1 MAFTVQREQRNHD
14 FAQAGRRARSML
26 EQDKKTI
33 EAEEQRAKEYAQK
46 PVTKPIS
53 EPVPQKKK
61 ENISFWEK
69 LLSAF
74 GDAGYS
80 ADTTTPLA
88 MTNQA
93 ITDDYR
99 KSNMQE
105 SKTAEAGGNIV
116 KSAAKS
122 AESAYENA
130 AGTFLN
136 KRSGT
141 QIMGVTVADNAVSQE
156 DKDKADAA
164 RKRNQE
170 SIYAK
175 ADKAAAAAAEAS
187 EKAKDNLGGSKAAG
201 AFVDIASGGLQLG
214 ADMALNALLPG
225 AGLANM
231 GLRSYGSGSREAR
244 LDGASEGEQVAY
256 GAAAAAV
263 DVLTEKI
270 FDVGKLFGGGAAD
283 DVAEKL
289 IGKLAKT
296 DAGRSV
302 LRALTNAVGEGAE
315 EAVADILNPAIRT
328 IYDKGAAVKS
338 SYTTAEGAKEMLAQ
352 SAYDAMIGAALSTF
366 GTAAGIVKGI
376 DAQKNAALRA
386 GEPAANV
393 NAEASAKPA
402 DAETIAA
409 EAQADAAPV
418 ETAQD
423 APAAQEENAAPA
435 DIRETGLETR
445 IAGIKGN
452 DTASVGNASTAM
464 ENTLWMR
471 RGTQSEPGWGETY
484 GTAQEAFNEA
494 MKRIDS
500 GLFSAMEKA
509 VNEAERGINA
519 KENLRLISTM
529 ISAAEFVRHYDVSP
543 AAAATVIINS
553 YHNDALDSIRDRR
566 GDLTDYALEQM
577 RSIDNA
583 VESYGSNPVS
593 ENDLSVAQNAEY
605 PGNAEDATGMREPAQ
620 NPTQERATE
629 AGQSTE
635 RDANRQPQEYTPE
648 DHIDNRSDEYIAKRS
663 TKSFQYNHPELHEHF
678 ERVAEDL
685 APMIYGSMRS
695 DRYKRGK
702 GTITNNSR
710 VVQDVIDKTGLS
722 RPEILRALDAIIK
735 DNGAENY
742 ADAKRVEK
750 ALDSLLVDGYTKP
763 NGEYVAPDAAYM
775 EAKSQISGGT
785 DPYSWEYYR
794 DNDLSLLLGEITEE
808 ESYNDWRAERDARE
822 AAKAAQEQSQNSDN
836 FADVQ
841 QRETE
846 TDAGQRGTLPEG
858 QGAKSAEFG
867 YDEAKTQARSLK
879 NLFEKGDREKLGL
892 TEQDLSHK
900 VEHDAEAEAKAQER
914 FESDYEGEKADLF
927 GEKRDW
933 DKTDTLLADKIMG
946 AELDKAHKSGSMDD
960 YAEVARLVKR
970 WYAQGTDVG
979 QVMQMRQVL
988 SKSPKLMEAEAIE
1001 LLMDEK
1007 RTRKMSDEQ
1016 RKKILDSVS
1025 QNAERLLSIEK
1036 GDVDGVVDL
1045 IKDMSMERRTNSLW
1059 SNKMGRTMEK
1069 ALEQAKKLPD
1079 GESFLRDIA
1088 ASQVRGIA
1096 YDYAKPSVLE
1106 QIKTY
1111 RYLSM
1116 LSKPATPARNL
1127 IGNMVYDPVEAV
1139 SNNIGVGL
1147 DMLLSK
1153 CTGTRS
1159 VAVDM
1164 SYLSKAKRKGMGEA
1178 RLKSYIEMGL
1188 DASVSNARGKYGT
1201 GGSRSY
1207 KMTGNFLERFL
1218 STWEKYSNY
1227 AMVTTDQM
1235 QKGGI
1240 QAEAQRGIDELE
1252 AKGKVAKGALDGRAE
1267 ETARERTFQNDSKLA
1282 QATGVVRRG
1291 LNVFSIKDKRGGRFG
1306 VGDLILPFT
1315 NVPGNIASAAI
1326 QYSPAGFINAG
1337 AEVVKVL
1344 HKAKAGTLTAA
1355 EQAKAV
1361 TDFGRA
1367 FNGTMGIALFAV
1379 LAGAGVMNVA
1389 GDDDK
1394 DKEAL
1399 EKSEGVS
1406 GTQLNLSALNR
1417 WIAGEST
1424 EWRDGDDLVSIG
1436 FLDPINA
1443 QMTYGAL
1450 LADCYEED
1458 GKITFGDVT
1467 RENLSSIYQS
1477 VMDLPAMS
1485 QFQEIENSLKYSK
1498 ADNDGGKLADATLRY
1513 GASQV
1518 TSFIPNVVSG
1528 VAQGI
1533 DGTVRDTYNGDT
1545 VWENSLNAMKSKIPW
1560 LRETLPAALD
1570 NWGQEKKYTGTA
1582 AENFLNATL
1591 NPGSVTKYR
1600 TSAVNQELYRLD
1612 SLNIDVKYPEKKTP
1626 SDVSRNGKKVTL
1638 NQDEKRQYQMAY
1650 GQTAYDNIQKVIQS
1664 SVYKQSSD
1672 AEKAAAIQNLLKVAT
1687 AAGKKKA
1694 KLDGSDTPSWTTKSS
1709 GSVADNAVYRAKLG
1723 TAKDTLPADARD
1735 RNGDVMQAIIKTVVG
1750 KRGGSDQLA
1759 LNVMAQEIESG
1770 TLAKVETA
1778 YNGGYE
1784 LKQIVDFY
1792 QAMYA
1797 KKPGTSQKKYKKPD
1811 LYVWAMQN
1819 GYTAK
1824 QFNQLW
1830 NLFGKTK
1837 K

>member
-1 MAFTVQREQRNHD
+1 MASGFLKQYAKSSREKIDKEFGKKAYGGSEYDMSKVWGQPT
-14 FAQAGRRARSML
+14 QATQAANTT
-26 EQDKKTI
+26 QNT
-33 EAEEQRAKEYAQK
+33 QK
-46 PVTKPIS
+46 PIT

-69 LLSAF
+69 LLNAF

-88 MTNQA
+88 LTNQA

-99 KSNMQE
+99 ESNMQE
-105 SKTAEAGGNIV
+105 SKTAEAGGNIA
-116 KSAAKS
+116 KSAVKS

-141 QIMGVTVADNAVSQE
+141 QIMGVTVADNAVPQE
-156 DKDKADAA
+156 DKGKAEAA

-170 SIYAK
+170 NIYAK
-175 ADKAAAAAAEAS
+175 ADKAAAAAVEAS
-187 EKAKDNLGGSKAAG
+187 KKAKDNLGGSKAAG

-270 FDVGKLFGGGAAD
+270 FDVGKLFGGGGAD

-302 LRALTNAVGEGAE
+302 VRALTNAVGEGAE
-315 EAVADILNPAIRT
+315 EAVADILNPAIRA
-328 IYDKGAAVKS
+328 IYDKGAAAKS

-352 SAYDAMIGAALSTF
+352 SAYGAMIGAALSTF
-366 GTAAGIVKGI
+366 GTTAGIMKGV

-386 GEPAANV
+386 GEPAASANT
-393 NAEASAKPA
+393 EASAKPA
-402 DAETIAA
+402 EAENIAA
-409 EAQADAAPV
+409 EAQAEAAPV

-423 APAAQEENAAPA
+423 APAAQEKPQENSTLRMVEEAA
-435 DIRETGLETR
+435 GL
-445 IAGIKGN
+445 
-452 DTASVGNASTAM
+452 
-464 ENTLWMR
+464 
-471 RGTQSEPGWGETY
+471 
-484 GTAQEAFNEA
+484 
-494 MKRIDS
+494 
-500 GLFSAMEKA
+500 
-509 VNEAERGINA
+509 
-519 KENLRLISTM
+519 
-529 ISAAEFVRHYDVSP
+529 
-543 AAAATVIINS
+543 
-553 YHNDALDSIRDRR
+553 
-566 GDLTDYALEQM
+566 
-577 RSIDNA
+577 
-583 VESYGSNPVS
+583 
-593 ENDLSVAQNAEY
+593 
-605 PGNAEDATGMREPAQ
+605 REPAQ
-620 NPTQERATE
+620 SPAQERATE
-629 AGQSTE
+629 AWQSAE

-685 APMIYGSMRS
+685 AHMIFGSMQS

-702 GTITNNSR
+702 GTITNNPR

-742 ADAKRVEK
+742 ASAKRVEK

-763 NGEYVAPDAAYM
+763 NGEYVAPDAVYM

-794 DNDLSLLLGEITEE
+794 DNDLSLILGEITEE
-808 ESYNDWRAERDARE
+808 EAYNDWRAQRDARE
-822 AAKAAQEQSQNSDN
+822 ATKAAQEQSQNSDN

-867 YDEAKTQARSLK
+867 YDEARTQTRSTDGVLTDGERAMEG
-879 NLFEKGDREKLGL
+879 LRPEDR
-892 TEQDLSHK
+892 THK
-900 VEHDAEAEAKAQER
+900 VNHDEEVNAKAQER

-927 GEKRDW
+927 GEKQDW
-933 DKTDTLLADKIMG
+933 DDTDTVL
-946 AELDKAHKSGSMDD
+946 AHKIIVKEVAKARESGSKDA
-960 YAEVARLVKR
+960 YAEVAKLMKE
-970 WYAQGTDVG
+970 WDAHGTEAG
-979 QVMQMRQVL
+979 QALRQRRQL
-988 SKSPKLMEAEAIE
+988 ASDPALMEADAIQ
-1001 LLMDEK
+1001 LLNDSE

-1025 QNAERLLSIEK
+1025 QNAEKLRSIEK
-1036 GDVDGVVDL
+1036 GDVDGVVNL
-1045 IKDMSMERRTNSLW
+1045 IKDMSTERRTNGLW

-1069 ALEQAKKLPD
+1069 ALEQAKKLPG
-1079 GESFLRDIA
+1079 GEAFLRDIA

-1096 YDYAKPSVLE
+1096 YDYAKPSTLE

-1116 LSKPATPARNL
+1116 LSKPATAARNL
-1127 IGNMVYDPVEAV
+1127 VGNMVYDPVEAV
-1139 SNNIGVGL
+1139 SNNIGVWL

-1153 CTGTRS
+1153 YTGTRS
-1159 VAVDM
+1159 VAADK

-1178 RLKSYIEMGL
+1178 RLKSYIETGL

-1201 GGSRSY
+1201 GGRRSF

-1227 AMVTTDQM
+1227 AMVTSDQM

-1240 QAEAQRGIDELE
+1240 QAETQRGIDALE

-1267 ETARERTFQNDSKLA
+1267 ETARERTFQNEGKLS
-1282 QATGVVRRG
+1282 GVMGGMRNA
-1291 LNVFSIKDKRGGRFG
+1291 LNKLSIKDKQGGSIG
-1306 VGDLILPFT
+1306 LGDIMLPFT
-1315 NVPGNIASAAI
+1315 HVPGNIASAAI
-1326 QYSPAGFINAG
+1326 QYFPAGFINAG

-1344 HKAKAGTLTAA
+1344 NKAKAGTLTAS

-1389 GDDDK
+1389 GDDDE

-1450 LADCYEED
+1450 LADCYKDE
-1458 GKITFGDVT
+1458 GLTFANVAGG
-1467 RENLSSIYQS
+1467 NLESAFQS

-1485 QFQEIENSLKYSK
+1485 QFQEIANGYKYSK
-1498 ADNDGGKLADATLRY
+1498 AETTGGKVAEAALRY
-1513 GASQV
+1513 GASQA
-1518 TSFIPNVVSG
+1518 TSFVPNVVSG

-1545 VWENSLNAMKSKIPW
+1545 ALENSLNAMKSKVPW

-1570 NWGQEKKYTGTA
+1570 NWGREKKYTGTA

-1600 TSAVNQELYRLD
+1600 TSAVNQELYRLGE
-1612 SLNIDVKYPEKKTP
+1612 NIDIKYPEKKAP
-1626 SDVSRNGKKVTL
+1626 NSGNRDGEKVSLDQGER
-1638 NQDEKRQYQMAY
+1638 RQYQMAY
-1650 GQTAYDNIQKVIQS
+1650 GQTAYDNIQKVIRS

-1672 AEKAAAIQNLLKVAT
+1672 AEKAAAIQNLLEVAT

-1694 KLDGSDTPSWTTKSS
+1694 KLDGGDTPAWTTKSS

-1723 TAKDTLPADARD
+1723 TAKDTLPANARD

-1759 LNVMAQEIESG
+1759 LNVMAQKLTEN
-1770 TLAKVETA
+1770 TQAKVETA
-1778 YNGGYE
+1778 YDGGYS
-1784 LKQIVDFY
+1784 LQQIADFY
-1792 QAMYA
+1792 QAKTA
-1797 KKPGTSQKKYKKPD
+1797 KTEDGKNKYKKAD
-1811 LYVWAMQN
+1811 LQVWALQN
-1819 GYTAK
+1819 GYTAA
-1824 QFNQLW
+1824 QFSQLW
-1830 NLFGKTK
+1830 KLFG
-1837 K
+1837 

>member
-1 MAFTVQREQRNHD
+1 MASEFLKQYAKSSREKIDREYGKK
-14 FAQAGRRARSML
+14 AYGGSKYKM
-26 EQDKKTI
+26 DKVWGQTATQ
-33 EAEEQRAKEYAQK
+33 ETAAKQK
-46 PVTKPIS
+46 PVTEPIS

-69 LLSAF
+69 LLNAF

-88 MTNQA
+88 LTNQA
-93 ITDDYR
+93 ISDDYR
-99 KSNMQE
+99 ESNMQE
-105 SKTAEAGGNIV
+105 SKTAETGGNIA
-116 KSAAKS
+116 KSAVKS

-141 QIMGVTVADNAVSQE
+141 QIMGVTVADNAVPQE
-156 DKDKADAA
+156 DKDKAEAA

-289 IGKLAKT
+289 VGKLAKT

-302 LRALTNAVGEGAE
+302 VRALTNAVGEGAE
-315 EAVADILNPAIRT
+315 EAVADILNPAIRA
-328 IYDKGAAVKS
+328 IYDKGAAAKS

-366 GTAAGIVKGI
+366 GTAAGIAKGI

-402 DAETIAA
+402 EAENIAA
-409 EAQADAAPV
+409 EAQAEAAPV

-423 APAAQEENAAPA
+423 APAAQEKPQENSTLRMVEEAA
-435 DIRETGLETR
+435 GL
-445 IAGIKGN
+445 
-452 DTASVGNASTAM
+452 
-464 ENTLWMR
+464 
-471 RGTQSEPGWGETY
+471 
-484 GTAQEAFNEA
+484 
-494 MKRIDS
+494 
-500 GLFSAMEKA
+500 
-509 VNEAERGINA
+509 
-519 KENLRLISTM
+519 
-529 ISAAEFVRHYDVSP
+529 
-543 AAAATVIINS
+543 
-553 YHNDALDSIRDRR
+553 
-566 GDLTDYALEQM
+566 
-577 RSIDNA
+577 
-583 VESYGSNPVS
+583 
-593 ENDLSVAQNAEY
+593 
-605 PGNAEDATGMREPAQ
+605 REPAQ
-620 NPTQERATE
+620 SPARERATE
-629 AGQSTE
+629 AGRSEE

-648 DHIDNRSDEYIAKRS
+648 DHIDNRTDEYVAKRS

-685 APMIYGSMRS
+685 TTMIYGSMQS
-695 DRYKRGK
+695 DRHKRGE

-710 VVQDVIDKTGLS
+710 VVQHVIDKTDLS

-742 ADAKRVEK
+742 ANAKRVEK

-763 NGEYVAPDAAYM
+763 NGEYAAPDAAYM

-794 DNDLSLLLGEITEE
+794 DNVLSLMLGEITEE
-808 ESYNDWRAERDARE
+808 EAYNDWRAQHDARE
-822 AAKAAQEQSQNSDN
+822 AAKAAQEQSQKTGEIVNESAENAVESQNSDN

-867 YDEAKTQARSLK
+867 YAEAQTQTRSTDGVLTDDEHAMEGLRP
-879 NLFEKGDREKLGL
+879 EDR
-892 TEQDLSHK
+892 THK
-900 VEHDAEAEAKAQER
+900 VNHDEEVNAKAQER

-927 GEKRDW
+927 GEKQDW
-933 DKTDTLLADKIMG
+933 NDTDTVL
-946 AELDKAHKSGSMDD
+946 AHKIIVKEVAKARESGSKDA
-960 YAEVARLVKR
+960 YAEVAKLMKE
-970 WYAQGTDVG
+970 WDAHGTEAG
-979 QVMQMRQVL
+979 QALRQRRQL
-988 SKSPKLMEAEAIE
+988 ASDPALMEADAIQ
-1001 LLMDEK
+1001 LLNDSE

-1025 QNAERLLSIEK
+1025 QNAEKLRSIEK

-1045 IKDMSMERRTNSLW
+1045 IKDMSTERRTNGLW

-1069 ALEQAKKLPD
+1069 ALEQAKKLPG
-1079 GESFLRDIA
+1079 GEAFLRDVA

-1096 YDYAKPSVLE
+1096 YDYAKPSTLE

-1116 LSKPATPARNL
+1116 LSKPATAARNL
-1127 IGNMVYDPVEAV
+1127 VGNMVYDPVEAV

-1153 CTGTRS
+1153 YTGTRS
-1159 VAVDM
+1159 VAADK

-1178 RLKSYIEMGL
+1178 TLKSYIETGL
-1188 DASVSNARGKYGT
+1188 DASVSNAQGKYET
-1201 GGSRSY
+1201 GGSRSF

-1227 AMVTTDQM
+1227 AMVTSDQM

-1240 QAEAQRGIDELE
+1240 QAEAQRGIDALE

-1267 ETARERTFQNDSKLA
+1267 ETARERTFQNEGKLA
-1282 QATGVVRRG
+1282 QATGVVRRA
-1291 LNVFSIKDKRGGRFG
+1291 LNVFSIKDKRGGSFG

-1344 HKAKAGTLTAA
+1344 NKAKAGTLTAS

-1367 FNGTMGIALFAV
+1367 FNGTMGIAFFAV
-1379 LAGAGVMNVA
+1379 LAGAGIMNVA

-1450 LADCYEED
+1450 LADCYKDE
-1458 GKITFGDVT
+1458 GLTFANVAGG
-1467 RENLSSIYQS
+1467 NLESAFQS

-1498 ADNDGGKLADATLRY
+1498 ADTTGGKLADATFRY
-1513 GASQV
+1513 GASQA
-1518 TSFIPNVVSG
+1518 TSFVPNVVSG
-1528 VAQGI
+1528 VAQGV

-1545 VWENSLNAMKSKIPW
+1545 VWENSLSAMKSKIPG

-1600 TSAVNQELYRLD
+1600 TSAVNQELYRLGE
-1612 SLNIDVKYPEKKTP
+1612 NIDIKYPEKKAP
-1626 SDVSRNGKKVTL
+1626 NSGNRDGEKVSL
-1638 NQDEKRQYQMAY
+1638 DQDERRQYQMAY
-1650 GQTAYDNIQKVIQS
+1650 GQTAYDNIQKVIRS

-1672 AEKAAAIQNLLKVAT
+1672 AEKAAAIQNLLEVAT
-1687 AAGKKKA
+1687 SAGKKKA
-1694 KLDGSDTPSWTTKSS
+1694 KLDGGDTPAWTTKST
-1709 GSVADNAVYRAKLG
+1709 GTIGENAVYKAMLG
-1723 TAKDTLPADARD
+1723 TAKDALPEDKRT
-1735 RNGDVMQAIIKTVVG
+1735 KTGNVLQSVLKTAG
-1750 KRGGSDQLA
+1750 NKRGGDNLM
-1759 LNVMAQEIESG
+1759 LNIMAQQLSEG
-1770 TLAKVETA
+1770 TQDKFETA

-1792 QAMYA
+1792 QAKYA
-1797 KKPGTSQKKYKKPD
+1797 TKPGTSQRKYKKAD
-1811 LYVWAMQN
+1811 LYAWAMQN

-1830 NLFGKTK
+1830 KLFS
-1837 K
+1837 

>member
-1 MAFTVQREQRNHD
+1 MASDFLKQYAKSSREKVDKEFGKKAYGGSEYDMSKVWGQPT
-14 FAQAGRRARSML
+14 QATQAANTT
-26 EQDKKTI
+26 QNT
-33 EAEEQRAKEYAQK
+33 QK
-46 PVTKPIS
+46 PIT

-69 LLSAF
+69 LLNAF

-88 MTNQA
+88 LTNQA
-93 ITDDYR
+93 ISDDYR
-99 KSNMQE
+99 ESNMQE
-105 SKTAEAGGNIV
+105 SKTAEAGGNIA
-116 KSAAKS
+116 KSAVKS

-141 QIMGVTVADNAVSQE
+141 QIMGVTVADNAVPQE
-156 DKDKADAA
+156 DKDKAEAV

-175 ADKAAAAAAEAS
+175 ADKAAEAAAEAS

-302 LRALTNAVGEGAE
+302 VRALTNAVGEGAE
-315 EAVADILNPAIRT
+315 EAVADILNPAIRA
-328 IYDKGAAVKS
+328 IYDKGAAAKS

-366 GTAAGIVKGI
+366 GTTAGIVKGI

-402 DAETIAA
+402 EAETIAA
-409 EAQADAAPV
+409 EAQAEAAPV

-423 APAAQEENAAPA
+423 APAAQEKPPENSTLRMVEEAA
-435 DIRETGLETR
+435 GL
-445 IAGIKGN
+445 
-452 DTASVGNASTAM
+452 
-464 ENTLWMR
+464 
-471 RGTQSEPGWGETY
+471 
-484 GTAQEAFNEA
+484 
-494 MKRIDS
+494 
-500 GLFSAMEKA
+500 
-509 VNEAERGINA
+509 
-519 KENLRLISTM
+519 
-529 ISAAEFVRHYDVSP
+529 
-543 AAAATVIINS
+543 
-553 YHNDALDSIRDRR
+553 
-566 GDLTDYALEQM
+566 
-577 RSIDNA
+577 
-583 VESYGSNPVS
+583 
-593 ENDLSVAQNAEY
+593 
-605 PGNAEDATGMREPAQ
+605 REPAQ
-620 NPTQERATE
+620 SPAQERATE
-629 AGQSTE
+629 AAQSAE
-635 RDANRQPQEYTPE
+635 RDANRRPQEYTPE
-648 DHIDNRSDEYIAKRS
+648 DHIDNRTDEYVAKRS

-685 APMIYGSMRS
+685 TPMIYGSMQS

-702 GTITNNSR
+702 GTITNNPR

-735 DNGAENY
+735 DNGTENY

-763 NGEYVAPDAAYM
+763 NGEYAAPDAAYM

-794 DNDLSLLLGEITEE
+794 DNDLSLMLGEITEE
-808 ESYNDWRAERDARE
+808 EAYNDWRAQRDARE
-822 AAKAAQEQSQNSDN
+822 AAKAAQERSQNSDN

-841 QRETE
+841 QREAE

-867 YDEAKTQARSLK
+867 YDEARTQTHSTDGVLTDDERAMEGLRP
-879 NLFEKGDREKLGL
+879 EDR
-892 TEQDLSHK
+892 THK
-900 VEHDAEAEAKAQER
+900 VNHDKEVNAKAQER

-927 GEKRDW
+927 GEKQDW
-933 DKTDTLLADKIMG
+933 DDADTVL
-946 AELDKAHKSGSMDD
+946 AHKIIVKEVAKARESGSKDA
-960 YAEVARLVKR
+960 YAEVAKLMKE
-970 WYAQGTDVG
+970 WDAHGTEAG
-979 QVMQMRQVL
+979 QALRQRRQL
-988 SKSPKLMEAEAIE
+988 ASDPALMEADAIQ
-1001 LLMDEK
+1001 LLNDSE

-1025 QNAERLLSIEK
+1025 QNAERLRSIEK

-1045 IKDMSMERRTNSLW
+1045 IKDMSTERRTNGLW

-1069 ALEQAKKLPD
+1069 ALEQAKKLPG
-1079 GESFLRDIA
+1079 GEAFLRDIA

-1096 YDYAKPSVLE
+1096 YDYAKPSTLE

-1116 LSKPATPARNL
+1116 LSKPATAARNL
-1127 IGNMVYDPVEAV
+1127 VGNMVYDPVEAV

-1153 CTGTRS
+1153 YTGTRS
-1159 VAVDM
+1159 VAADK
-1164 SYLSKAKRKGMGEA
+1164 SYLSKTKRKGMGEA
-1178 RLKSYIEMGL
+1178 RLKSYIETGL

-1201 GGSRSY
+1201 GGRRSF

-1227 AMVTTDQM
+1227 AMVTSDQM

-1240 QAEAQRGIDELE
+1240 QAEAQRGIDALE
-1252 AKGKVAKGALDGRAE
+1252 AKGKVAQGALDGRAE
-1267 ETARERTFQNDSKLA
+1267 ETARERTFQNEGKLS
-1282 QATGVVRRG
+1282 GVMGGMRNA
-1291 LNVFSIKDKRGGRFG
+1291 LNKLSIKDKQGGSIG
-1306 VGDLILPFT
+1306 LGDIMLPFT
-1315 NVPGNIASAAI
+1315 HVPGNIASAAI

-1344 HKAKAGTLTAA
+1344 NKAKAGTLTAS

-1389 GDDDK
+1389 GDDDE

-1424 EWRDGDDLVSIG
+1424 EWRGGDDLVSIG

-1450 LADCYEED
+1450 LADCYKDE
-1458 GKITFGDVT
+1458 GLTFANVAGG
-1467 RENLSSIYQS
+1467 NLESAFQS

-1485 QFQEIENSLKYSK
+1485 QFQEIANGYKYSK
-1498 ADNDGGKLADATLRY
+1498 AETTGGKVAEAALRY
-1513 GASQV
+1513 GASQA
-1518 TSFIPNVVSG
+1518 TSFVPNVVSG
-1528 VAQGI
+1528 VAQGV

-1545 VWENSLNAMKSKIPW
+1545 ALENSLNAMKSKVPW

-1600 TSAVNQELYRLD
+1600 TSAVNQELYRLGE
-1612 SLNIDVKYPEKKTP
+1612 NIDIKYPEKKAP
-1626 SDVSRNGKKVTL
+1626 NSGNRDGEKVSL
-1638 NQDEKRQYQMAY
+1638 DQDERRQYQMAY
-1650 GQTAYDNIQKVIQS
+1650 GQTAYDNIQKVIS
-1664 SVYKQSSD
+1664 SAVYKQSSD
-1672 AEKAAAIQNLLKVAT
+1672 AEKAAAIQNLLEVAT

-1694 KLDGSDTPSWTTKSS
+1694 KLDGSDTPSWTTKSD

-1723 TAKDTLPADARD
+1723 TAKDTLPANARG

-1759 LNVMAQEIESG
+1759 LNVMAQMLDEG
-1770 TLAKVETA
+1770 PQAKVETA

-1792 QAMYA
+1792 QAKYA
-1797 KKPGTSQKKYKKPD
+1797 KKPGTSQRKYKKED
-1811 LYVWAMQN
+1811 LYAWAMQN

-1830 NLFGKTK
+1830 KLFP
-1837 K
+1837 

>member
-1 MAFTVQREQRNHD
+1 MASDFLKQYAKSSREKIDREYGKKAYGGSKYKMDKVWGQT
-14 FAQAGRRARSML
+14 AT
-26 EQDKKTI
+26 QDT
-33 EAEEQRAKEYAQK
+33 AAKQK

-69 LLSAF
+69 LLNAF

-88 MTNQA
+88 LTNQA
-93 ITDDYR
+93 ISDDYR

-105 SKTAEAGGNIV
+105 SKTAEAGGNI
-116 KSAAKS
+116 AKS
-122 AESAYENA
+122 AYEGAKSAYENA

-141 QIMGVTVADNAVSQE
+141 QIMGVTVADNAVPQE
-156 DKDKADAA
+156 DKDKAEAA

-225 AGLANM
+225 VGLANM

-302 LRALTNAVGEGAE
+302 VRALTNAVGEGAE
-315 EAVADILNPAIRT
+315 EAVADILNPAIRA
-328 IYDKGAAVKS
+328 IYDKGAAAKS

-352 SAYDAMIGAALSTF
+352 SAYDAMIGAVLSTF
-366 GTAAGIVKGI
+366 GTAAGIAKGI

-386 GEPAANV
+386 GEPAASV

-402 DAETIAA
+402 EAENIAA
-409 EAQADAAPV
+409 EAQAEAAPV
-418 ETAQD
+418 ETAQVEDSQATVRTLLKKGIISNSEANRVLAD
-423 APAAQEENAAPA
+423 A
-435 DIRETGLETR
+435 GLRTEFERQT
-445 IAGIKGN
+445 
-452 DTASVGNASTAM
+452 
-464 ENTLWMR
+464 
-471 RGTQSEPGWGETY
+471 GETLT
-484 GTAQEAFNEA
+484 GTKADQRAQI
-494 MKRIDS
+494 KRVALTQNITGETAKS
-500 GLFSAMEKA
+500 EEQSQKTGEI
-509 VNEAERGINA
+509 VNESAE
-519 KENLRLISTM
+519 
-529 ISAAEFVRHYDVSP
+529 
-543 AAAATVIINS
+543 
-553 YHNDALDSIRDRR
+553 
-566 GDLTDYALEQM
+566 
-577 RSIDNA
+577 NA
-583 VESYGSNPVS
+583 VE
-593 ENDLSVAQNAEY
+593 A
-605 PGNAEDATGMREPAQ
+605 
-620 NPTQERATE
+620 
-629 AGQSTE
+629 
-635 RDANRQPQEYTPE
+635 
-648 DHIDNRSDEYIAKRS
+648 
-663 TKSFQYNHPELHEHF
+663 
-678 ERVAEDL
+678 
-685 APMIYGSMRS
+685 
-695 DRYKRGK
+695 
-702 GTITNNSR
+702 
-710 VVQDVIDKTGLS
+710 
-722 RPEILRALDAIIK
+722 
-735 DNGAENY
+735 
-742 ADAKRVEK
+742 
-750 ALDSLLVDGYTKP
+750 
-763 NGEYVAPDAAYM
+763 
-775 EAKSQISGGT
+775 
-785 DPYSWEYYR
+785 
-794 DNDLSLLLGEITEE
+794 
-808 ESYNDWRAERDARE
+808 
-822 AAKAAQEQSQNSDN
+822 QNSDN

-841 QRETE
+841 QREAE

-867 YDEAKTQARSLK
+867 YDEARTQTHSTDGVLTDDERAMQGLRP
-879 NLFEKGDREKLGL
+879 EDR
-892 TEQDLSHK
+892 THK
-900 VEHDAEAEAKAQER
+900 VNHDEEVNAKAQER

-927 GEKRDW
+927 GTKQDW
-933 DKTDTLLADKIMG
+933 DDTDTVL
-946 AELDKAHKSGSMDD
+946 AHKIIVKEVAKARESGSKDA
-960 YAEVARLVKR
+960 YAEVAKLMKE
-970 WYAQGTDVG
+970 WDAHGTEAG
-979 QVMQMRQVL
+979 QALRQRRQFA
-988 SKSPKLMEAEAIE
+988 SDPALMEADAIQ
-1001 LLMDEK
+1001 LLSDSE

-1025 QNAERLLSIEK
+1025 QNAEKLRSIEK

-1045 IKDMSMERRTNSLW
+1045 IKGMSTERRTNGLW

-1069 ALEQAKKLPD
+1069 ALEQAKKLPG
-1079 GESFLRDIA
+1079 GEAFLRDVA

-1096 YDYAKPSVLE
+1096 YDYAKPSTLE
-1106 QIKTY
+1106 QIKAY

-1116 LSKPATPARNL
+1116 LSKPATPGRNL
-1127 IGNMVYDPVEAV
+1127 VGNMVYDPVEAV

-1153 CTGTRS
+1153 YTGTRS
-1159 VAVDM
+1159 VAADK
-1164 SYLSKAKRKGMGEA
+1164 SYFSKTKRKGMGEA
-1178 RLKSYIEMGL
+1178 TLKSYIETGL
-1188 DASVSNARGKYGT
+1188 DASVSNAQGKYET
-1201 GGSRSY
+1201 GGSRSF

-1240 QAEAQRGIDELE
+1240 QAEAQRGIDALE

-1267 ETARERTFQNDSKLA
+1267 EIARERTFQNEGKLA
-1282 QATGVVRRG
+1282 QATGVVRRA
-1291 LNVFSIKDKRGGRFG
+1291 LNVFSIKDKCGGSFG

-1344 HKAKAGTLTAA
+1344 NKAKAGTLTAS

-1367 FNGTMGIALFAV
+1367 FNGTMGIAFFAV
-1379 LAGAGVMNVA
+1379 LAGAGIMNVA

-1450 LADCYEED
+1450 LADCYKDE
-1458 GKITFGDVT
+1458 GLTFANVAGG
-1467 RENLSSIYQS
+1467 NLESAFQS

-1498 ADNDGGKLADATLRY
+1498 ADTTGGKLADATFRY
-1513 GASQV
+1513 GASQA
-1518 TSFIPNVVSG
+1518 TSFVPNVVSG
-1528 VAQGI
+1528 VAQGV

-1545 VWENSLNAMKSKIPW
+1545 VWENSLSAMKSKIPG

-1600 TSAVNQELYRLD
+1600 TSAVNQELYRLGE
-1612 SLNIDVKYPEKKTP
+1612 NIDIKYPEKKAP
-1626 SDVSRNGKKVTL
+1626 NSGNRDGEKVSL
-1638 NQDEKRQYQMAY
+1638 DQDERRQYQMAY
-1650 GQTAYDNIQKVIQS
+1650 GQTAYDNIQKVIRS

-1672 AEKAAAIQNLLKVAT
+1672 AEKAAAIQNLLEVAT
-1687 AAGKKKA
+1687 SAGKKKA
-1694 KLDGSDTPSWTTKSS
+1694 KLDGGDTPAWTTKST
-1709 GSVADNAVYRAKLG
+1709 GTIGENAVYKAMLG
-1723 TAKDTLPADARD
+1723 TAKDALPEDKRT
-1735 RNGDVMQAIIKTVVG
+1735 KTGNVLQSVLKTAG
-1750 KRGGSDQLA
+1750 NKRGGDNLM
-1759 LNVMAQEIESG
+1759 LNIMAQQLSEG
-1770 TLAKVETA
+1770 TQDKFETA

-1792 QAMYA
+1792 QAKYA
-1797 KKPGTSQKKYKKPD
+1797 TKPGTSQRKYKKAD
-1811 LYVWAMQN
+1811 LYAWAMQN

-1830 NLFGKTK
+1830 KLFS
-1837 K
+1837 

>member
-1 MAFTVQREQRNHD
+1 MAFKKATVSIDDWLKSTGATERPR
-14 FAQAGRRARSML
+14 AQ
-26 EQDKKTI
+26 QD
-33 EAEEQRAKEYAQK
+33 AADAQK
-46 PVTKPIS
+46 SATKPIS

-69 LLSAF
+69 LLNAF

-88 MTNQA
+88 LTNQA
-93 ITDDYR
+93 ISDDYR

-105 SKTAEAGGNIV
+105 SKTAEAGGNI
-116 KSAAKS
+116 AKS
-122 AESAYENA
+122 AYEGAKSAYENA

-156 DKDKADAA
+156 DKDKAEAA

-302 LRALTNAVGEGAE
+302 VRALTNAVGEGAE
-315 EAVADILNPAIRT
+315 EAVADILNPAIRA
-328 IYDKGAAVKS
+328 IYDKGAAAKS

-366 GTAAGIVKGI
+366 GTAAGIAKGV

-386 GEPAANV
+386 GEPATSV
-393 NAEASAKPA
+393 NPEASAKPA
-402 DAETIAA
+402 EAENIAA
-409 EAQADAAPV
+409 EAQAEAAPV
-418 ETAQD
+418 ETAQAED
-423 APAAQEENAAPA
+423 SQTTVRA
-435 DIRETGLETR
+435 LLKK
-445 IAGIKGN
+445 GIISN
-452 DTASVGNASTAM
+452 S
-464 ENTLWMR
+464 
-471 RGTQSEPGWGETY
+471 
-484 GTAQEAFNEA
+484 
-494 MKRIDS
+494 
-500 GLFSAMEKA
+500 
-509 VNEAERGINA
+509 EAERIIKDAGLRTEFERQTGETLTGTKADQRAQIKRVALTQNITGETA
-519 KENLRLISTM
+519 KSEEQSQKTGEIVNE
-529 ISAAEFVRHYDVSP
+529 SAE
-543 AAAATVIINS
+543 
-553 YHNDALDSIRDRR
+553 
-566 GDLTDYALEQM
+566 
-577 RSIDNA
+577 NA
-583 VESYGSNPVS
+583 VE
-593 ENDLSVAQNAEY
+593 
-605 PGNAEDATGMREPAQ
+605 
-620 NPTQERATE
+620 
-629 AGQSTE
+629 
-635 RDANRQPQEYTPE
+635 
-648 DHIDNRSDEYIAKRS
+648 
-663 TKSFQYNHPELHEHF
+663 
-678 ERVAEDL
+678 
-685 APMIYGSMRS
+685 
-695 DRYKRGK
+695 
-702 GTITNNSR
+702 
-710 VVQDVIDKTGLS
+710 
-722 RPEILRALDAIIK
+722 
-735 DNGAENY
+735 
-742 ADAKRVEK
+742 
-750 ALDSLLVDGYTKP
+750 
-763 NGEYVAPDAAYM
+763 
-775 EAKSQISGGT
+775 
-785 DPYSWEYYR
+785 
-794 DNDLSLLLGEITEE
+794 
-808 ESYNDWRAERDARE
+808 
-822 AAKAAQEQSQNSDN
+822 SQNSDN

-841 QRETE
+841 QQETE
-846 TDAGQRGTLPEG
+846 PDAGQRGTLPEG

-867 YDEAKTQARSLK
+867 YDEARTQARSLK
-879 NLFEKGDREKLGL
+879 NLFENGDREKLGL
-892 TEQDLSHK
+892 TEQDLMHK

-946 AELDKAHKSGSMDD
+946 AELDKAHKSGSVDD

-988 SKSPKLMEAEAIE
+988 SKSPKLMEASAVE

-1007 RTRKMSDEQ
+1007 RTRKMTAEK
-1016 RKKILDSVS
+1016 RKELLDAVTENANRLKDIPEGDTAEVVS
-1025 QNAERLLSIEK
+1025 
-1036 GDVDGVVDL
+1036 L
-1045 IKDMSMERRTNSLW
+1045 IKDLSSIRKTNGIWFGNVERRMSKAMNGALDYAAD
-1059 SNKMGRTMEK
+1059 MEG
-1069 ALEQAKKLPD
+1069 
-1079 GESFLRDIA
+1079 GEAFLREIA
-1088 ASQVRGIA
+1088 ATQIVNIA
-1096 YDYAKPSVLE
+1096 KDYALPSHIERV
-1106 QIKTY
+1106 KTW

-1116 LSKPATPARNL
+1116 LSKPATAARNYV
-1127 IGNMVYDPVEAV
+1127 GNNVMNVVDAT
-1139 SNNIGVGL
+1139 SQNCGVPL
-1147 DMLLSK
+1147 DMLLSRY
-1153 CTGTRS
+1153 TGVR
-1159 VAVDM
+1159 AVPLDKG
-1164 SYLSKAKRKGMGEA
+1164 LAGKDRKKGADDAGI
-1178 RLKSYIEMGL
+1178 KSFIEIGL
-1188 DASVSNARGKYGT
+1188 DADTSGNRSKMETKTGRSN
-1201 GGSRSY
+1201 
-1207 KMTGNFLERFL
+1207 KMTGNFIERL
-1218 STWEKYSNY
+1218 VSTFEKYSNY
-1227 AMVTTDQM
+1227 AMVATDQR

-1240 QAEAQRGIDELE
+1240 EAEAQRGIRELE
-1252 AKGKVAKGALDGRAE
+1252 RAGKVNKGALDSRPQELAK
-1267 ETARERTFQNDSKLA
+1267 ERTFQNDSKIA
-1282 QATGVVRRG
+1282 QATSGVRRAF
-1291 LNVFSIKDKRGGRFG
+1291 NIFSIKDKRGGSFG

-1315 NVPGNIASAAI
+1315 NVPGNIADTAI
-1326 QYSPAGFINAG
+1326 QHSPFGFIRAG
-1337 AEVVKVL
+1337 AEVAKVVGKIKGAQL
-1344 HKAKAGTLTAA
+1344 TVEEREGVQSKLERAYKRAKSGELTKEEHAALWRDVASVIQKSSGVELMPKQRDSLKKAVDQYLIHAQNGAKAQCEAAVSEMANLLAKAKAGALTAP

-1367 FNGTMGIALFAV
+1367 FNGTMGIAFFAV
-1379 LAGAGVMNVA
+1379 LAVAGIMKVA

-1406 GTQLNLSALNR
+1406 GTQLNTSALVR
-1417 WIAGEST
+1417 LVSGGSAKWQ
-1424 EWRDGDDLVSIG
+1424 DGDTLVSIG

-1485 QFQEIENSLKYSK
+1485 QIQEIENSFKYSK
-1498 ADNDGGKLADATLRY
+1498 AGATGGKLADATFRY
-1513 GASQV
+1513 GASQA
-1518 TSFIPNVVSG
+1518 TSFIPNIVSG
-1528 VAQGI
+1528 IGQGI
-1533 DGTVRDTYNGDT
+1533 DGKVRDTYNGDT
-1545 VWENSLNAMKSKIPW
+1545 TEENAWRAAKNKTIF
-1560 LRETLPAALD
+1560 LRQTNPVALDSWGNEKTYGDSAAL
-1570 NWGQEKKYTGTA
+1570 
-1582 AENFLNATL
+1582 NFLNATL

-1600 TSAVNQELYRLD
+1600 TNAVNQELYRLEGM
-1612 SLNIDVKYPEKKTP
+1612 NIDVKYPERKAP
-1626 SDVSRNGKKVTL
+1626 LDGSRNGKDVDLT
-1638 NQDEKRQYQMAY
+1638 QDERRQYQMAY
-1650 GQTAYDNIQKVIQS
+1650 GQTAYDNIQRVIQS

-1672 AEKAAAIQNLLKVAT
+1672 AEKAAAIQNLLEVAT

-1694 KLDGSDTPSWTTKSS
+1694 KLDGSDTPSWTTKSD

-1723 TAKDTLPADARD
+1723 TAKDTLPANARG

-1759 LNVMAQEIESG
+1759 LNVMAQQLKEG
-1770 TLAKVETA
+1770 TQAKVETA
-1778 YNGGYE
+1778 YEGGYS
-1784 LKQIVDFY
+1784 LQQIVDFY
-1792 QAMYA
+1792 QANN
-1797 KKPGTSQKKYKKPD
+1797 KYKKAD
-1811 LYVWAMQN
+1811 LYAWAMQN

-1830 NLFGKTK
+1830 KLFG
-1837 K
+1837 

>member
-1 MAFTVQREQRNHD
+1 MASEFLKQYAKSSQEKIDREYGKK
-14 FAQAGRRARSML
+14 AYGGSKYKM
-26 EQDKKTI
+26 DKVWGQTATQ
-33 EAEEQRAKEYAQK
+33 ETAAKQK
-46 PVTKPIS
+46 PVTEPIS

-69 LLSAF
+69 LLNAF

-88 MTNQA
+88 LTNQA
-93 ITDDYR
+93 ISDDYR
-99 KSNMQE
+99 ESNMQE
-105 SKTAEAGGNIV
+105 SKTAETGGNIA
-116 KSAAKS
+116 KSAVKS

-141 QIMGVTVADNAVSQE
+141 QIMGVTVADNAVPQE
-156 DKDKADAA
+156 DKDKAEAA

-289 IGKLAKT
+289 VGKLAKT

-302 LRALTNAVGEGAE
+302 VRALTNAVGEGAE
-315 EAVADILNPAIRT
+315 EAVADILNPAIRA
-328 IYDKGAAVKS
+328 IYDKGAAAKS

-366 GTAAGIVKGI
+366 GTAAGIAKGI

-402 DAETIAA
+402 EAENIAA
-409 EAQADAAPV
+409 EAQAEAAPV

-423 APAAQEENAAPA
+423 APAAQEKPQENSTLRMVEEAA
-435 DIRETGLETR
+435 GL
-445 IAGIKGN
+445 
-452 DTASVGNASTAM
+452 
-464 ENTLWMR
+464 
-471 RGTQSEPGWGETY
+471 
-484 GTAQEAFNEA
+484 
-494 MKRIDS
+494 
-500 GLFSAMEKA
+500 
-509 VNEAERGINA
+509 
-519 KENLRLISTM
+519 
-529 ISAAEFVRHYDVSP
+529 
-543 AAAATVIINS
+543 
-553 YHNDALDSIRDRR
+553 
-566 GDLTDYALEQM
+566 
-577 RSIDNA
+577 
-583 VESYGSNPVS
+583 
-593 ENDLSVAQNAEY
+593 
-605 PGNAEDATGMREPAQ
+605 REPAQ
-620 NPTQERATE
+620 SPARERATE
-629 AGQSTE
+629 AGRSEE

-648 DHIDNRSDEYIAKRS
+648 DHIDNRTDEYVAKRS
-663 TKSFQYNHPELHEHF
+663 TKSFQYNRPELHEHF

-685 APMIYGSMRS
+685 TTMIYGSMQS
-695 DRYKRGK
+695 DRHKRGE

-710 VVQDVIDKTGLS
+710 VVQHVIDKTDLS

-742 ADAKRVEK
+742 ANAKRVEK

-763 NGEYVAPDAAYM
+763 NGEYAAPDAAYM

-785 DPYSWEYYR
+785 DPYSREYYR
-794 DNDLSLLLGEITEE
+794 DNDLSLMLGEITEE
-808 ESYNDWRAERDARE
+808 EAYNDWRAQHDARE
-822 AAKAAQEQSQNSDN
+822 AAKAAQEQSQKTGEIVNESAENAVESQNSDN

-867 YDEAKTQARSLK
+867 YAEAQTQTRSTDGVLTDDEHAMEGLRP
-879 NLFEKGDREKLGL
+879 EDR
-892 TEQDLSHK
+892 THK
-900 VEHDAEAEAKAQER
+900 VNHDEEVNAKAQER

-927 GEKRDW
+927 GEKQDW
-933 DKTDTLLADKIMG
+933 NDTDTVL
-946 AELDKAHKSGSMDD
+946 AHKIIVKEVAKARESGSKDA
-960 YAEVARLVKR
+960 YAEVAKLMKE
-970 WYAQGTDVG
+970 WDAHGTEAG
-979 QVMQMRQVL
+979 QALRQRRQL
-988 SKSPKLMEAEAIE
+988 ASDPALMEADAIQ
-1001 LLMDEK
+1001 LLNDSE

-1025 QNAERLLSIEK
+1025 QNAEKLRSIEK

-1045 IKDMSMERRTNSLW
+1045 IKDMSTERRTNGLW

-1069 ALEQAKKLPD
+1069 ALEQAKKLPG
-1079 GESFLRDIA
+1079 GEAFLRDVA

-1096 YDYAKPSVLE
+1096 YDYAKPSTLE

-1116 LSKPATPARNL
+1116 LSKPATAARNL
-1127 IGNMVYDPVEAV
+1127 VGNMVYDPVEAV

-1153 CTGTRS
+1153 YTGTRS
-1159 VAVDM
+1159 VAADK

-1178 RLKSYIEMGL
+1178 TLKSYIETGL
-1188 DASVSNARGKYGT
+1188 DASVSNAQGKYET
-1201 GGSRSY
+1201 GGSRSF

-1227 AMVTTDQM
+1227 AMVTSDQM

-1240 QAEAQRGIDELE
+1240 QAEAQRGIDALE

-1267 ETARERTFQNDSKLA
+1267 ETARERTFQNEGKLA
-1282 QATGVVRRG
+1282 QATGVVRRA
-1291 LNVFSIKDKRGGRFG
+1291 LNVFSIKDKRGGSFG

-1344 HKAKAGTLTAA
+1344 NKAKAGTLTAS

-1367 FNGTMGIALFAV
+1367 FNGTMGIAFFAV
-1379 LAGAGVMNVA
+1379 LAGAGIMNVA

-1450 LADCYEED
+1450 LADCYKDE
-1458 GKITFGDVT
+1458 GLTFANVAGG
-1467 RENLSSIYQS
+1467 NLESAFQS

-1498 ADNDGGKLADATLRY
+1498 ADTTGGKLADATFRY
-1513 GASQV
+1513 GASQA
-1518 TSFIPNVVSG
+1518 TSFVPNVVSG
-1528 VAQGI
+1528 VAQGV

-1545 VWENSLNAMKSKIPW
+1545 VWENSLSAMKSKIPG

-1600 TSAVNQELYRLD
+1600 TSAVNQELYRLGE
-1612 SLNIDVKYPEKKTP
+1612 NIDIKYPEKKAP
-1626 SDVSRNGKKVTL
+1626 NSGNRDGEKVSL
-1638 NQDEKRQYQMAY
+1638 DQDERRQYQMAY
-1650 GQTAYDNIQKVIQS
+1650 GQTAYDNIQKVIRS

-1672 AEKAAAIQNLLKVAT
+1672 AEKAAAIQNLLEVAT
-1687 AAGKKKA
+1687 SAGKKKA
-1694 KLDGSDTPSWTTKSS
+1694 KLDGGDTPAWTTKST
-1709 GSVADNAVYRAKLG
+1709 GTIGENAVYKAMLG
-1723 TAKDTLPADARD
+1723 TAKDALPEDKRT
-1735 RNGDVMQAIIKTVVG
+1735 KTGNVLQSVLKTAG
-1750 KRGGSDQLA
+1750 NKRGGDNLM
-1759 LNVMAQEIESG
+1759 LNIMAQQLSEG
-1770 TLAKVETA
+1770 TQDKFETA

-1784 LKQIVDFY
+1784 LKQIVNFY
-1792 QAMYA
+1792 QAKYA
-1797 KKPGTSQKKYKKPD
+1797 TKPGTSQRKYKKAD
-1811 LYVWAMQN
+1811 LYAWAMQN

-1830 NLFGKTK
+1830 KLFS
-1837 K
+1837 

>member
-1 MAFTVQREQRNHD
+1 MAFKKATISIDDWLKSTGATERPR
-14 FAQAGRRARSML
+14 AQ
-26 EQDKKTI
+26 QD
-33 EAEEQRAKEYAQK
+33 AADAQK
-46 PVTKPIS
+46 PASKPIS

-69 LLSAF
+69 LLNAF

-88 MTNQA
+88 LTNQA
-93 ITDDYR
+93 ISDDYR
-99 KSNMQE
+99 ESNMQE
-105 SKTAEAGGNIV
+105 SKTAEAGGNIA
-116 KSAAKS
+116 KSAVKS

-141 QIMGVTVADNAVSQE
+141 QIMGVTVADDAVPQA
-156 DKDKADAA
+156 DKDKAEAA
-164 RKRNQE
+164 RQRNQE

-302 LRALTNAVGEGAE
+302 VRALTNAVGEGAE
-315 EAVADILNPAIRT
+315 EAVADILNPAIRA
-328 IYDKGAAVKS
+328 IYDKGAAAKS

-366 GTAAGIVKGI
+366 GTAAGIAKGI

-386 GEPAANV
+386 GEAAANV
-393 NAEASAKPA
+393 TASVNPEASAKPA
-402 DAETIAA
+402 EAENIAA
-409 EAQADAAPV
+409 EAQAEATPA
-418 ETAQD
+418 ETAQGEGSQATVRALLKKGIISNSEANRVLSD
-423 APAAQEENAAPA
+423 AGLRTEFERQTGETLAGTKADQRAQIKRVALTQNITGETAKSEEQSQKTGKIVNESAENAA
-435 DIRETGLETR
+435 
-445 IAGIKGN
+445 
-452 DTASVGNASTAM
+452 
-464 ENTLWMR
+464 
-471 RGTQSEPGWGETY
+471 
-484 GTAQEAFNEA
+484 EA
-494 MKRIDS
+494 
-500 GLFSAMEKA
+500 
-509 VNEAERGINA
+509 
-519 KENLRLISTM
+519 
-529 ISAAEFVRHYDVSP
+529 
-543 AAAATVIINS
+543 
-553 YHNDALDSIRDRR
+553 
-566 GDLTDYALEQM
+566 
-577 RSIDNA
+577 
-583 VESYGSNPVS
+583 
-593 ENDLSVAQNAEY
+593 
-605 PGNAEDATGMREPAQ
+605 
-620 NPTQERATE
+620 
-629 AGQSTE
+629 
-635 RDANRQPQEYTPE
+635 
-648 DHIDNRSDEYIAKRS
+648 
-663 TKSFQYNHPELHEHF
+663 
-678 ERVAEDL
+678 
-685 APMIYGSMRS
+685 
-695 DRYKRGK
+695 
-702 GTITNNSR
+702 
-710 VVQDVIDKTGLS
+710 
-722 RPEILRALDAIIK
+722 
-735 DNGAENY
+735 
-742 ADAKRVEK
+742 
-750 ALDSLLVDGYTKP
+750 
-763 NGEYVAPDAAYM
+763 
-775 EAKSQISGGT
+775 
-785 DPYSWEYYR
+785 
-794 DNDLSLLLGEITEE
+794 
-808 ESYNDWRAERDARE
+808 
-822 AAKAAQEQSQNSDN
+822 QNSDN

-841 QRETE
+841 QREAE
-846 TDAGQRGTLPEG
+846 MDAGQRGTLPEG

-867 YDEAKTQARSLK
+867 YDEARTQTRSTNGVLTDDERAMEG
-879 NLFEKGDREKLGL
+879 LRPEDR
-892 TEQDLSHK
+892 THK
-900 VEHDAEAEAKAQER
+900 VNHDEEVNAKAQER

-927 GEKRDW
+927 GEKQDW
-933 DKTDTLLADKIMG
+933 DDTDTVL
-946 AELDKAHKSGSMDD
+946 AHKIIVKEVAKARESGSKDA
-960 YAEVARLVKR
+960 YAEVAKLMKE
-970 WYAQGTDVG
+970 WDAHGTEAG
-979 QVMQMRQVL
+979 QALRQRRQL
-988 SKSPKLMEAEAIE
+988 ASDPALMEADAIQ
-1001 LLMDEK
+1001 LLNDSE

-1025 QNAERLLSIEK
+1025 QNAEKLHSIEK

-1045 IKDMSMERRTNSLW
+1045 IKDMSTERRTNSLW
-1059 SNKMGRTMEK
+1059 SNKMGKTMEK
-1069 ALEQAKKLPD
+1069 ALEQAKKLPG
-1079 GESFLRDIA
+1079 GEAFLRDVA

-1096 YDYAKPSVLE
+1096 YDYAKPSTLE

-1116 LSKPATPARNL
+1116 LSKPATAARNL
-1127 IGNMVYDPVEAV
+1127 VGNMVYDPVEAV

-1153 CTGTRS
+1153 YTGTRS
-1159 VAVDM
+1159 VAVDK
-1164 SYLSKAKRKGMGEA
+1164 SYFSKAKRKGMGEA
-1178 RLKSYIEMGL
+1178 TLKSYIETGL
-1188 DASVSNARGKYGT
+1188 DASVSNAQGKYET
-1201 GGSRSY
+1201 GGSRSF

-1227 AMVTTDQM
+1227 AMVTSDQM

-1240 QAEAQRGIDELE
+1240 QAEAQRGIDALE

-1267 ETARERTFQNDSKLA
+1267 ETARERTFQNEGKLS
-1282 QATGVVRRG
+1282 GVMGGMRNA
-1291 LNVFSIKDKRGGRFG
+1291 LNKLSIKDKQGGSIG
-1306 VGDLILPFT
+1306 LGDIMLPFT

-1344 HKAKAGTLTAA
+1344 NKAKAGTLTAS

-1379 LAGAGVMNVA
+1379 LAGAGIMNVA

-1399 EKSEGVS
+1399 EKSEGIT

-1450 LADCYEED
+1450 LADCYKDE
-1458 GKITFGDVT
+1458 GLTFANVAGG
-1467 RENLSSIYQS
+1467 NLESAFQS

-1485 QFQEIENSLKYSK
+1485 QFQEIANGYKYSK
-1498 ADNDGGKLADATLRY
+1498 ADTTGGKVAEAALRY
-1513 GASQV
+1513 GASQA
-1518 TSFIPNVVSG
+1518 TSFVPNAVSG
-1528 VAQGI
+1528 VAQGV

-1545 VWENSLNAMKSKIPW
+1545 AWENGLSAMKSKIPG

-1600 TSAVNQELYRLD
+1600 TSAVNQELYRLGE
-1612 SLNIDVKYPEKKTP
+1612 NIDIKYPEKKAP
-1626 SDVSRNGKKVTL
+1626 NSGNRDGEKVPL
-1638 NQDEKRQYQMAY
+1638 DQDERRQYQMAY
-1650 GQTAYDNIQKVIQS
+1650 GQTAYDNIQKVIRS

-1672 AEKAAAIQNLLKVAT
+1672 AEKAAAIQNLLEVAT

-1694 KLDGSDTPSWTTKSS
+1694 KLDGGDTPAWTTKSS

-1723 TAKDTLPADARD
+1723 TAKDTLPDNARD

-1759 LNVMAQEIESG
+1759 LNVMAQKPTEN
-1770 TLAKVETA
+1770 TQAKVETA
-1778 YNGGYE
+1778 YEGGYS
-1784 LKQIVDFY
+1784 LQQIADFY
-1792 QAMYA
+1792 QAKTA
-1797 KKPGTSQKKYKKPD
+1797 KTEDGKNKYKKAD
-1811 LYVWAMQN
+1811 LHAWALQN
-1819 GYTAK
+1819 GYTAA

-1830 NLFGKTK
+1830 KLFG
-1837 K
+1837 

>member
-1 MAFTVQREQRNHD
+1 MASEFLKQYAKSSREKIDREYGKK
-14 FAQAGRRARSML
+14 AYGGSKYKM
-26 EQDKKTI
+26 DKVWGQTATQ
-33 EAEEQRAKEYAQK
+33 ETAAKQK
-46 PVTKPIS
+46 PVTEPIS

-69 LLSAF
+69 LLNAF

-88 MTNQA
+88 LTNQA
-93 ITDDYR
+93 ISDDYR
-99 KSNMQE
+99 ESNMQE
-105 SKTAEAGGNIV
+105 SKTAETGGNIA
-116 KSAAKS
+116 KSAVKS

-141 QIMGVTVADNAVSQE
+141 QIMGVTVADNAVPQE
-156 DKDKADAA
+156 DKDKAEAA

-289 IGKLAKT
+289 VGKLAKT

-302 LRALTNAVGEGAE
+302 VRALTNAVGEGAE
-315 EAVADILNPAIRT
+315 EAVADILNPAIRA
-328 IYDKGAAVKS
+328 IYDKGAAAKS

-366 GTAAGIVKGI
+366 GTAAGIAKGI

-402 DAETIAA
+402 EAENIAA
-409 EAQADAAPV
+409 EAQAEAAPV

-423 APAAQEENAAPA
+423 APAAQEKPQENSTLRMVEEAA
-435 DIRETGLETR
+435 GL
-445 IAGIKGN
+445 
-452 DTASVGNASTAM
+452 
-464 ENTLWMR
+464 
-471 RGTQSEPGWGETY
+471 
-484 GTAQEAFNEA
+484 
-494 MKRIDS
+494 
-500 GLFSAMEKA
+500 
-509 VNEAERGINA
+509 
-519 KENLRLISTM
+519 
-529 ISAAEFVRHYDVSP
+529 
-543 AAAATVIINS
+543 
-553 YHNDALDSIRDRR
+553 
-566 GDLTDYALEQM
+566 
-577 RSIDNA
+577 
-583 VESYGSNPVS
+583 
-593 ENDLSVAQNAEY
+593 
-605 PGNAEDATGMREPAQ
+605 REPAQ
-620 NPTQERATE
+620 SPARERATE
-629 AGQSTE
+629 AGRSEE

-648 DHIDNRSDEYIAKRS
+648 DHIDNRTDEYVAKRS

-685 APMIYGSMRS
+685 TTMIYGSMQS
-695 DRYKRGK
+695 DRHKRGE

-710 VVQDVIDKTGLS
+710 VVQHVIDKTDLS

-742 ADAKRVEK
+742 ANAKRVEK

-763 NGEYVAPDAAYM
+763 NGEYAAPDAAYM

-794 DNDLSLLLGEITEE
+794 DNGLSLMLGEITEE
-808 ESYNDWRAERDARE
+808 EAYNDWRAQHDARE
-822 AAKAAQEQSQNSDN
+822 AAKAAQEQSQKTGEIVNESAENAVESQNSDN

-867 YDEAKTQARSLK
+867 YAEAQTQTRSTDGVLTDDEHAMEGLRP
-879 NLFEKGDREKLGL
+879 EDR
-892 TEQDLSHK
+892 THK
-900 VEHDAEAEAKAQER
+900 VNHDEEVNAKAQER

-927 GEKRDW
+927 GEKQDW
-933 DKTDTLLADKIMG
+933 NDTDTVL
-946 AELDKAHKSGSMDD
+946 AHKIIVKEVAKARESGSKDA
-960 YAEVARLVKR
+960 YAEVAKLMKE
-970 WYAQGTDVG
+970 WDAHGTEAG
-979 QVMQMRQVL
+979 QALRQRRQL
-988 SKSPKLMEAEAIE
+988 ASDPALMEADAIQ
-1001 LLMDEK
+1001 LLNDSE

-1025 QNAERLLSIEK
+1025 QNAEKLRSIEK

-1045 IKDMSMERRTNSLW
+1045 IKDMSTERRTNGLW

-1069 ALEQAKKLPD
+1069 ALEQAKKLPG
-1079 GESFLRDIA
+1079 GEAFLRDVA

-1096 YDYAKPSVLE
+1096 YDYAKPSTLE

-1116 LSKPATPARNL
+1116 LSKPATAARNL
-1127 IGNMVYDPVEAV
+1127 VGNMVYDPVEAV
-1139 SNNIGVGL
+1139 SNNISVGL

-1153 CTGTRS
+1153 YTGTRS
-1159 VAVDM
+1159 VAADK

-1178 RLKSYIEMGL
+1178 TLKSYIETGL
-1188 DASVSNARGKYGT
+1188 DASVSNAQGKYET
-1201 GGSRSY
+1201 GGSRSF

-1227 AMVTTDQM
+1227 AMVTSDQM

-1240 QAEAQRGIDELE
+1240 QAEAQRGIDALE

-1267 ETARERTFQNDSKLA
+1267 ETARERTFQNEGKLA
-1282 QATGVVRRG
+1282 QATGVVRRA
-1291 LNVFSIKDKRGGRFG
+1291 LNVFSIKDKRGGSFG

-1344 HKAKAGTLTAA
+1344 NKAKAGTLTAS

-1367 FNGTMGIALFAV
+1367 FNGTMGIAFFAV
-1379 LAGAGVMNVA
+1379 LAGAGIMNVA

-1450 LADCYEED
+1450 LADCYKDE
-1458 GKITFGDVT
+1458 GLTFANVAGG
-1467 RENLSSIYQS
+1467 NLESAFQS

-1498 ADNDGGKLADATLRY
+1498 ADTTGGKLADATFRY
-1513 GASQV
+1513 GASQA
-1518 TSFIPNVVSG
+1518 TSFVPNVVSG
-1528 VAQGI
+1528 VAQGV

-1545 VWENSLNAMKSKIPW
+1545 VWENSLSAMKSKIPG

-1600 TSAVNQELYRLD
+1600 TSAVNQELYRLGE
-1612 SLNIDVKYPEKKTP
+1612 NIDIKYPEKKAP
-1626 SDVSRNGKKVTL
+1626 NSGNRDGEKVSL
-1638 NQDEKRQYQMAY
+1638 DQDERRQYQMAY
-1650 GQTAYDNIQKVIQS
+1650 GQTAYDNIQKVIRS

-1672 AEKAAAIQNLLKVAT
+1672 AEKAAAIQNLLEVAT
-1687 AAGKKKA
+1687 SAGKKKA
-1694 KLDGSDTPSWTTKSS
+1694 KLDGGDTPAWTTKST
-1709 GSVADNAVYRAKLG
+1709 GTIGENAVYKAMLG
-1723 TAKDTLPADARD
+1723 TAKDALPEDKRT
-1735 RNGDVMQAIIKTVVG
+1735 KTGNVLQSVLKTAG
-1750 KRGGSDQLA
+1750 NKRGGDNLM
-1759 LNVMAQEIESG
+1759 LNIMAQQLSEG
-1770 TLAKVETA
+1770 TQDKFETA

-1792 QAMYA
+1792 QAKYA
-1797 KKPGTSQKKYKKPD
+1797 TKPGTSQRKYKKAD
-1811 LYVWAMQN
+1811 LYAWAMQN

-1830 NLFGKTK
+1830 KLFS
-1837 K
+1837 

>member
-1 MAFTVQREQRNHD
+1 MASDFLKQYAKSSREKIDREYGKKAYGGSKYKMDKVWGQT
-14 FAQAGRRARSML
+14 AT
-26 EQDKKTI
+26 QDT
-33 EAEEQRAKEYAQK
+33 AAKQK

-69 LLSAF
+69 LLNAF

-88 MTNQA
+88 LTNQA
-93 ITDDYR
+93 ISDDYR

-105 SKTAEAGGNIV
+105 SKTAEAGGNI
-116 KSAAKS
+116 AKS
-122 AESAYENA
+122 AYEGAKSAYENA

-141 QIMGVTVADNAVSQE
+141 QIMGVTVADNAVPQE
-156 DKDKADAA
+156 DKDKAEAA

-225 AGLANM
+225 VGLANM

-302 LRALTNAVGEGAE
+302 VRALTNAVGEGAE
-315 EAVADILNPAIRT
+315 EAVADILNPAIRA
-328 IYDKGAAVKS
+328 IYDKGAAAKS

-352 SAYDAMIGAALSTF
+352 SAYDAMIGAVLSTF
-366 GTAAGIVKGI
+366 GTAAGIAKGI

-386 GEPAANV
+386 GEPAASV

-402 DAETIAA
+402 EAENIAA
-409 EAQADAAPV
+409 EAQAEAAPV
-418 ETAQD
+418 ETAQVEDSQATVRTLLKKGIISNSEANRVLAD
-423 APAAQEENAAPA
+423 A
-435 DIRETGLETR
+435 GLRTEFERQT
-445 IAGIKGN
+445 
-452 DTASVGNASTAM
+452 
-464 ENTLWMR
+464 
-471 RGTQSEPGWGETY
+471 GETLT
-484 GTAQEAFNEA
+484 GTKADQRAQI
-494 MKRIDS
+494 KRVALTQNITGETAKS
-500 GLFSAMEKA
+500 EEQSQKTGEI
-509 VNEAERGINA
+509 VNESAE
-519 KENLRLISTM
+519 
-529 ISAAEFVRHYDVSP
+529 
-543 AAAATVIINS
+543 
-553 YHNDALDSIRDRR
+553 
-566 GDLTDYALEQM
+566 
-577 RSIDNA
+577 NA
-583 VESYGSNPVS
+583 VE
-593 ENDLSVAQNAEY
+593 A
-605 PGNAEDATGMREPAQ
+605 
-620 NPTQERATE
+620 
-629 AGQSTE
+629 
-635 RDANRQPQEYTPE
+635 
-648 DHIDNRSDEYIAKRS
+648 
-663 TKSFQYNHPELHEHF
+663 
-678 ERVAEDL
+678 
-685 APMIYGSMRS
+685 
-695 DRYKRGK
+695 
-702 GTITNNSR
+702 
-710 VVQDVIDKTGLS
+710 
-722 RPEILRALDAIIK
+722 
-735 DNGAENY
+735 
-742 ADAKRVEK
+742 
-750 ALDSLLVDGYTKP
+750 
-763 NGEYVAPDAAYM
+763 
-775 EAKSQISGGT
+775 
-785 DPYSWEYYR
+785 
-794 DNDLSLLLGEITEE
+794 
-808 ESYNDWRAERDARE
+808 
-822 AAKAAQEQSQNSDN
+822 QNSDN

-841 QRETE
+841 QREAE

-867 YDEAKTQARSLK
+867 YDEARTQTHSTDGVLTDDERAMQGLRP
-879 NLFEKGDREKLGL
+879 EDR
-892 TEQDLSHK
+892 THK
-900 VEHDAEAEAKAQER
+900 VNHDEEVNAKAQER

-927 GEKRDW
+927 GTKQDW
-933 DKTDTLLADKIMG
+933 DDTDTVL
-946 AELDKAHKSGSMDD
+946 AHKIIVKEVAKARESGSKDA
-960 YAEVARLVKR
+960 YAEVAKLMKE
-970 WYAQGTDVG
+970 WDAHGTEAG
-979 QVMQMRQVL
+979 QALRQRRQFA
-988 SKSPKLMEAEAIE
+988 SDPALMEADAIQ
-1001 LLMDEK
+1001 LLSDSE

-1025 QNAERLLSIEK
+1025 QNAEKLRSIEK

-1045 IKDMSMERRTNSLW
+1045 IKGMSTERRTNGLW

-1069 ALEQAKKLPD
+1069 ALEQAKKLPG
-1079 GESFLRDIA
+1079 GEAFLRDVA

-1096 YDYAKPSVLE
+1096 YDYAKPSTLE
-1106 QIKTY
+1106 QIKAY

-1116 LSKPATPARNL
+1116 LSKPATPGRNL
-1127 IGNMVYDPVEAV
+1127 VGNMVYDPVEAV

-1153 CTGTRS
+1153 YTGTRS
-1159 VAVDM
+1159 VAADK
-1164 SYLSKAKRKGMGEA
+1164 SYFSKTKRKGMGEA
-1178 RLKSYIEMGL
+1178 TLKSYIETGL
-1188 DASVSNARGKYGT
+1188 DASVSNAQGKYET
-1201 GGSRSY
+1201 GGSRSF

-1240 QAEAQRGIDELE
+1240 QAEAQRGIDALE

-1267 ETARERTFQNDSKLA
+1267 EIARERTFQNEGKLA
-1282 QATGVVRRG
+1282 QATGVVRRA
-1291 LNVFSIKDKRGGRFG
+1291 LNVFSIKDKRGGSFG

-1344 HKAKAGTLTAA
+1344 NKAKAGTLTAS

-1367 FNGTMGIALFAV
+1367 FNGTMGIAFFAV
-1379 LAGAGVMNVA
+1379 LAGAGIMNVA

-1450 LADCYEED
+1450 LADCYKDE
-1458 GKITFGDVT
+1458 GLTFANVAGG
-1467 RENLSSIYQS
+1467 NLESAFQS

-1498 ADNDGGKLADATLRY
+1498 ADTTGGKLADATFRY
-1513 GASQV
+1513 GASLA
-1518 TSFIPNVVSG
+1518 TSFVPNVVSG
-1528 VAQGI
+1528 VAQGV

-1545 VWENSLNAMKSKIPW
+1545 VWENSLSAMKSKIPG

-1600 TSAVNQELYRLD
+1600 TSAVNQELYRLGE
-1612 SLNIDVKYPEKKTP
+1612 NIDIKYPEKKAP
-1626 SDVSRNGKKVTL
+1626 NSGNRDGEKVSL
-1638 NQDEKRQYQMAY
+1638 DQDERRQYQMAY
-1650 GQTAYDNIQKVIQS
+1650 GQTAYDNIQKVIRS

-1672 AEKAAAIQNLLKVAT
+1672 AEKAAAIQNLLEVAT
-1687 AAGKKKA
+1687 SAGKKKA
-1694 KLDGSDTPSWTTKSS
+1694 KLDGGDTPAWTTKST
-1709 GSVADNAVYRAKLG
+1709 GTIGENAVYKAMLG
-1723 TAKDTLPADARD
+1723 TAKDALPEDKRT
-1735 RNGDVMQAIIKTVVG
+1735 KTGNVLQSVLKTAG
-1750 KRGGSDQLA
+1750 NKRGGDNLM
-1759 LNVMAQEIESG
+1759 LNIMAQQLSEG
-1770 TLAKVETA
+1770 TQDKFETA

-1792 QAMYA
+1792 QAKYA
-1797 KKPGTSQKKYKKPD
+1797 TKPGTSQRKYKKAD
-1811 LYVWAMQN
+1811 LYAWAMQN

-1830 NLFGKTK
+1830 KLFS
-1837 K
+1837 

>member
-1 MAFTVQREQRNHD
+1 MASDFLKQYAKSSREKIDKEFGKKAYGGSEYDMSKVWGQPT
-14 FAQAGRRARSML
+14 QATQAANTT
-26 EQDKKTI
+26 QNT
-33 EAEEQRAKEYAQK
+33 QK
-46 PVTKPIS
+46 PIT

-69 LLSAF
+69 LLNAF

-88 MTNQA
+88 LTNQA
-93 ITDDYR
+93 ISDDYR
-99 KSNMQE
+99 ESNMQE
-105 SKTAEAGGNIV
+105 SKTAEAGGNIA
-116 KSAAKS
+116 KSAVKS

-156 DKDKADAA
+156 DKDKAEAA

-175 ADKAAAAAAEAS
+175 ADKAAEAAAEAS

-302 LRALTNAVGEGAE
+302 VRALTNAVGEGAE
-315 EAVADILNPAIRT
+315 EAVADILNPAIRA
-328 IYDKGAAVKS
+328 IYDKGAAAKS

-366 GTAAGIVKGI
+366 GTAAGIAKGI

-386 GEPAANV
+386 GEPAASV
-393 NAEASAKPA
+393 NAEESAKPA
-402 DAETIAA
+402 EVENIAA
-409 EAQADAAPV
+409 EAQAEASPV
-418 ETAQD
+418 ETTQD
-423 APAAQEENAAPA
+423 VPAAQEKPQENSTLRMVEEAA
-435 DIRETGLETR
+435 GL
-445 IAGIKGN
+445 
-452 DTASVGNASTAM
+452 
-464 ENTLWMR
+464 
-471 RGTQSEPGWGETY
+471 
-484 GTAQEAFNEA
+484 
-494 MKRIDS
+494 
-500 GLFSAMEKA
+500 
-509 VNEAERGINA
+509 
-519 KENLRLISTM
+519 
-529 ISAAEFVRHYDVSP
+529 
-543 AAAATVIINS
+543 
-553 YHNDALDSIRDRR
+553 
-566 GDLTDYALEQM
+566 
-577 RSIDNA
+577 
-583 VESYGSNPVS
+583 
-593 ENDLSVAQNAEY
+593 
-605 PGNAEDATGMREPAQ
+605 REPAQ
-620 NPTQERATE
+620 SPAQERATE
-629 AGQSTE
+629 AWQSAE

-648 DHIDNRSDEYIAKRS
+648 DHIDNRSDEYVAKRS

-685 APMIYGSMRS
+685 TTMIYGSMQS
-695 DRYKRGK
+695 DRHKRGK

-710 VVQDVIDKTGLS
+710 VVQHVIDKTDLS

-794 DNDLSLLLGEITEE
+794 DNDLSLMLGEITEE
-808 ESYNDWRAERDARE
+808 EAYNDWRAQRDARE
-822 AAKAAQEQSQNSDN
+822 AAKVAQEQSQNSDN

-841 QRETE
+841 KREAG
-846 TDAGQRGTLPEG
+846 TDAGQRSTLPEG
-858 QGAKSAEFG
+858 QGAKSAKFG
-867 YDEAKTQARSLK
+867 YDEARTQTHSTDGVLTDDERAMEGLRP
-879 NLFEKGDREKLGL
+879 EDR
-892 TEQDLSHK
+892 THK
-900 VEHDAEAEAKAQER
+900 VNHDEEVNAKAQER

-927 GEKRDW
+927 GEKQDW
-933 DKTDTLLADKIMG
+933 DDTDTVL
-946 AELDKAHKSGSMDD
+946 AHKIIVKEVAKARESGSKDA
-960 YAEVARLVKR
+960 YAEVAKLMKE
-970 WYAQGTDVG
+970 WDAHGTEAG
-979 QVMQMRQVL
+979 QALRQRRQL
-988 SKSPKLMEAEAIE
+988 ASDPALMEADAIQ
-1001 LLMDEK
+1001 LLNDSE

-1025 QNAERLLSIEK
+1025 QNAEKLRSIEK

-1045 IKDMSMERRTNSLW
+1045 IKDMSTERRTNGLW

-1069 ALEQAKKLPD
+1069 ALEQAKKLPG
-1079 GESFLRDIA
+1079 GEAFLRDVA

-1096 YDYAKPSVLE
+1096 YDYAKPSTLE
-1106 QIKTY
+1106 QIKAY

-1116 LSKPATPARNL
+1116 LSKPATPGRNL
-1127 IGNMVYDPVEAV
+1127 AGNMVYDPVEAV

-1153 CTGTRS
+1153 YTGTRS
-1159 VAVDM
+1159 VAADK
-1164 SYLSKAKRKGMGEA
+1164 SYFSKAKRKGMGEA
-1178 RLKSYIEMGL
+1178 ALKSYIETGL
-1188 DASVSNARGKYGT
+1188 DASVSNAQGKYET
-1201 GGSRSY
+1201 GGSRSF

-1240 QAEAQRGIDELE
+1240 QAEAQRGIDALE

-1282 QATGVVRRG
+1282 QATSVVRRA
-1291 LNVFSIKDKRGGRFG
+1291 LNVFSIKDKRGGSFG

-1344 HKAKAGTLTAA
+1344 NKAKAGTLTAS

-1367 FNGTMGIALFAV
+1367 FNGTMGIAFFAV
-1379 LAGAGVMNVA
+1379 LAGAGIMNVA

-1424 EWRDGDDLVSIG
+1424 EWRDGDDLVSVG

-1450 LADCYEED
+1450 LADCYKDE
-1458 GKITFGDVT
+1458 GLTFANVAGG
-1467 RENLSSIYQS
+1467 NLESAFQS

-1498 ADNDGGKLADATLRY
+1498 ADTAGGKLADATFRY
-1513 GASQV
+1513 GASQA
-1518 TSFIPNVVSG
+1518 TSFIPNIVSG
-1528 VAQGI
+1528 VAQGV

-1545 VWENSLNAMKSKIPW
+1545 VWENSLNAMKSKVPG

-1600 TSAVNQELYRLD
+1600 TSAVNQELYRLGE
-1612 SLNIDVKYPEKKTP
+1612 NIDIKYPKKKAPNSGNRDGEK
-1626 SDVSRNGKKVTL
+1626 VSLDQGERRK
-1638 NQDEKRQYQMAY
+1638 YQMAY
-1650 GQTAYDNIQKVIQS
+1650 GQTAYDNIQKVIRS

-1672 AEKAAAIQNLLKVAT
+1672 AEKAAAIQNILEVAM

-1694 KLDGSDTPSWTTKSS
+1694 KLDGGDTPAWTTKSS

-1723 TAKDTLPADARD
+1723 TAKDTLPDNARD

-1759 LNVMAQEIESG
+1759 LNVMAQMLEEG
-1770 TLAKVETA
+1770 TQAKVETA

-1792 QAMYA
+1792 QAKYA
-1797 KKPGTSQKKYKKPD
+1797 KKPGTSQRKYKKED
-1811 LYVWAMQN
+1811 LYAWAMQN

-1830 NLFGKTK
+1830 KLFP
-1837 K
+1837 

>member
-1 MAFTVQREQRNHD
+1 MASDFLKQYAKSSREKIDREYGKKAYGGSKYKMD
-14 FAQAGRRARSML
+14 KVWGKAAAQDTA
-26 EQDKKTI
+26 
-33 EAEEQRAKEYAQK
+33 AKQK
-46 PVTKPIS
+46 PVTEPIS
-53 EPVPQKKK
+53 EPVPPKKK

-69 LLSAF
+69 LLNAF
-74 GDAGYS
+74 GDDGYS

-88 MTNQA
+88 LTNQA

-99 KSNMQE
+99 NSNMQE

-116 KSAAKS
+116 KSAVKG

-141 QIMGVTVADNAVSQE
+141 QIMGVTVSDNAVSQE
-156 DKDKADAA
+156 DKDKAEAA

-175 ADKAAAAAAEAS
+175 ADKASAAAAEAS
-187 EKAKDNLGGSKAAG
+187 EKAKENLGGSKAAG

-296 DAGRSV
+296 DVGRSV
-302 LRALTNAVGEGAE
+302 VRALTNAIGEGAE
-315 EAVADILNPAIRT
+315 EAVADILNPAIRA
-328 IYDKGAAVKS
+328 IYDKGAAAKS
-338 SYTTAEGAKEMLAQ
+338 SYTTEEGAKEMLAQ

-366 GTAAGIVKGI
+366 GTAAGIVKGV

-386 GEPAANV
+386 GEPAASV
-393 NAEASAKPA
+393 NAEAIAKPA
-402 DAETIAA
+402 AAETIAA
-409 EAQADAAPV
+409 EAQAEAAPV
-418 ETAQD
+418 ETTQAEDSQATVRALLKKGIISNSEAERIIKDAGLRTEFERQTGETLTGTKAEQRAQIKRVALTQNITGETAKSEEQSQKTGD
-423 APAAQEENAAPA
+423 IVNEIAENAA
-435 DIRETGLETR
+435 E
-445 IAGIKGN
+445 
-452 DTASVGNASTAM
+452 
-464 ENTLWMR
+464 
-471 RGTQSEPGWGETY
+471 
-484 GTAQEAFNEA
+484 
-494 MKRIDS
+494 
-500 GLFSAMEKA
+500 
-509 VNEAERGINA
+509 
-519 KENLRLISTM
+519 
-529 ISAAEFVRHYDVSP
+529 
-543 AAAATVIINS
+543 
-553 YHNDALDSIRDRR
+553 
-566 GDLTDYALEQM
+566 
-577 RSIDNA
+577 
-583 VESYGSNPVS
+583 
-593 ENDLSVAQNAEY
+593 AQN
-605 PGNAEDATGMREPAQ
+605 
-620 NPTQERATE
+620 
-629 AGQSTE
+629 
-635 RDANRQPQEYTPE
+635 
-648 DHIDNRSDEYIAKRS
+648 
-663 TKSFQYNHPELHEHF
+663 
-678 ERVAEDL
+678 
-685 APMIYGSMRS
+685 
-695 DRYKRGK
+695 
-702 GTITNNSR
+702 
-710 VVQDVIDKTGLS
+710 
-722 RPEILRALDAIIK
+722 
-735 DNGAENY
+735 
-742 ADAKRVEK
+742 
-750 ALDSLLVDGYTKP
+750 
-763 NGEYVAPDAAYM
+763 
-775 EAKSQISGGT
+775 SG
-785 DPYSWEYYR
+785 
-794 DNDLSLLLGEITEE
+794 
-808 ESYNDWRAERDARE
+808 
-822 AAKAAQEQSQNSDN
+822 N

-841 QRETE
+841 QREAE

-988 SKSPKLMEAEAIE
+988 SKSPKFMEAAAIE

-1016 RKKILDSVS
+1016 RKKIIDSVR
-1025 QNAERLLSIEK
+1025 QNAERLRNIEK

-1045 IKDMSMERRTNSLW
+1045 IKSMSAERRTNGLL

-1079 GESFLRDIA
+1079 GEAFLRDIA

-1116 LSKPATPARNL
+1116 LSKPATPGRNL
-1127 IGNMVYDPVEAV
+1127 VGNMVYDPVEAV

-1153 CTGTRS
+1153 YTGTRS
-1159 VAVDM
+1159 VAADK
-1164 SYLSKAKRKGMGEA
+1164 SYFSKAKRKGMGEA
-1178 RLKSYIEMGL
+1178 TLKSYIETGL
-1188 DASVSNARGKYGT
+1188 DASVSNAQGKYET
-1201 GGSRSY
+1201 GGSRSF

-1240 QAEAQRGIDELE
+1240 QAEAQRGINALE

-1267 ETARERTFQNDSKLA
+1267 ETARERTFQNEGKLS
-1282 QATGVVRRG
+1282 GVMGGMRNA
-1291 LNVFSIKDKRGGRFG
+1291 LNKLSIKDKQGGSIG
-1306 VGDLILPFT
+1306 LGDIMLPFT

-1326 QYSPAGFINAG
+1326 QYSPVGFIKAG
-1337 AEVVKVL
+1337 VEIVKVL
-1344 HKAKAGTLTAA
+1344 NKAKAGTLTAS

-1389 GDDDK
+1389 GDDDE

-1399 EKSEGVS
+1399 EKSEGIT

-1450 LADCYEED
+1450 LADCYKDE
-1458 GKITFGDVT
+1458 GLTFANVAGG
-1467 RENLSSIYQS
+1467 NLESAFQS

-1485 QFQEIENSLKYSK
+1485 QFQEIANGYKYSK
-1498 ADNDGGKLADATLRY
+1498 ADTTGGKVAEAALRY
-1513 GASQV
+1513 GAYQA
-1518 TSFIPNVVSG
+1518 TSFVPNVVSG
-1528 VAQGI
+1528 VAQGV

-1545 VWENSLNAMKSKIPW
+1545 VWENSLNAMKSKIPG

-1600 TSAVNQELYRLD
+1600 TSAVNQELYRLGE
-1612 SLNIDVKYPEKKTP
+1612 NIDIKYPEKKAP
-1626 SDVSRNGKKVTL
+1626 NSGNRDGEKVPL
-1638 NQDEKRQYQMAY
+1638 NQDERRQYQMAY

-1672 AEKAAAIQNLLKVAT
+1672 AEKAAAIQNLLEVAT

-1694 KLDGSDTPSWTTKSS
+1694 KLDGGDTPSWTTKSS

-1759 LNVMAQEIESG
+1759 LNVMAQKLTEN
-1770 TLAKVETA
+1770 TQAKVETA

-1792 QAMYA
+1792 QAKYA
-1797 KKPGTSQKKYKKPD
+1797 TKPGTSQRKYKKAD
-1811 LYVWAMQN
+1811 LYAWAMQN

-1830 NLFGKTK
+1830 KLFS
-1837 K
+1837 

>member
-1 MAFTVQREQRNHD
+1 MASEFLKQYAKSSREKIDREYGKK
-14 FAQAGRRARSML
+14 AYGGSKYKM
-26 EQDKKTI
+26 DKVWGQTATQ
-33 EAEEQRAKEYAQK
+33 ETAAKQK
-46 PVTKPIS
+46 PVTEPIS

-69 LLSAF
+69 LLNAF

-88 MTNQA
+88 LTNQA
-93 ITDDYR
+93 ISDDYR
-99 KSNMQE
+99 ESNMQE
-105 SKTAEAGGNIV
+105 SKTAETGGNIA
-116 KSAAKS
+116 KSAVKS

-141 QIMGVTVADNAVSQE
+141 QIMGVTVADNAVPQE
-156 DKDKADAA
+156 DKDKAEAA

-289 IGKLAKT
+289 VGKLAKT

-302 LRALTNAVGEGAE
+302 VRALTNAVGEGAE
-315 EAVADILNPAIRT
+315 EAVADILNPAIRA
-328 IYDKGAAVKS
+328 IYDKGAAAKS

-366 GTAAGIVKGI
+366 GTAAGIAKGI

-402 DAETIAA
+402 EAENIAA
-409 EAQADAAPV
+409 EAQAEAAPV

-423 APAAQEENAAPA
+423 APAAQEKPQENSTLRMVEEAA
-435 DIRETGLETR
+435 GL
-445 IAGIKGN
+445 
-452 DTASVGNASTAM
+452 
-464 ENTLWMR
+464 
-471 RGTQSEPGWGETY
+471 
-484 GTAQEAFNEA
+484 
-494 MKRIDS
+494 
-500 GLFSAMEKA
+500 
-509 VNEAERGINA
+509 
-519 KENLRLISTM
+519 
-529 ISAAEFVRHYDVSP
+529 
-543 AAAATVIINS
+543 
-553 YHNDALDSIRDRR
+553 
-566 GDLTDYALEQM
+566 
-577 RSIDNA
+577 
-583 VESYGSNPVS
+583 
-593 ENDLSVAQNAEY
+593 
-605 PGNAEDATGMREPAQ
+605 REPAQ
-620 NPTQERATE
+620 SPARERATE
-629 AGQSTE
+629 AGRSEE

-648 DHIDNRSDEYIAKRS
+648 DHIDNRTDEYVAKRS

-685 APMIYGSMRS
+685 TTMIYGSMQS
-695 DRYKRGK
+695 DRHKRGE

-710 VVQDVIDKTGLS
+710 VVQHVIDKTDLS

-742 ADAKRVEK
+742 ANAKRVEK

-763 NGEYVAPDAAYM
+763 NGEYAAPDAAYM

-794 DNDLSLLLGEITEE
+794 DNGLSLMLGEITEE
-808 ESYNDWRAERDARE
+808 EAYNDWRAQHDARE
-822 AAKAAQEQSQNSDN
+822 AAKAAQEQSQKTGEIVNESAENAVESQNSDN

-867 YDEAKTQARSLK
+867 YAEAQTQTRSTDGVLTDDEHAMEGLRP
-879 NLFEKGDREKLGL
+879 EDR
-892 TEQDLSHK
+892 THK
-900 VEHDAEAEAKAQER
+900 VNHDEEVNAKAQER

-927 GEKRDW
+927 GEKQDW
-933 DKTDTLLADKIMG
+933 NDTDTVL
-946 AELDKAHKSGSMDD
+946 AHKIIVKEVAKARESGSKDA
-960 YAEVARLVKR
+960 YAEVAKLMKE
-970 WYAQGTDVG
+970 WDAHGTEAG
-979 QVMQMRQVL
+979 QALRQRRQL
-988 SKSPKLMEAEAIE
+988 ASDPALMEADAIQ
-1001 LLMDEK
+1001 LLNDSE

-1025 QNAERLLSIEK
+1025 QNAEKLRSIEK

-1045 IKDMSMERRTNSLW
+1045 IKDMSTERRTNGLW

-1069 ALEQAKKLPD
+1069 ALEQAKKLPG
-1079 GESFLRDIA
+1079 GEAFLRDVA

-1096 YDYAKPSVLE
+1096 YDYAKPSTLE

-1116 LSKPATPARNL
+1116 LSKPATAARNL
-1127 IGNMVYDPVEAV
+1127 VGNMVYDPVEAV

-1153 CTGTRS
+1153 YTGTRS
-1159 VAVDM
+1159 VAADK

-1178 RLKSYIEMGL
+1178 TLKSYIETGL
-1188 DASVSNARGKYGT
+1188 DASVSNAQGKYET
-1201 GGSRSY
+1201 GGSRSF

-1227 AMVTTDQM
+1227 AMVTSDQM

-1240 QAEAQRGIDELE
+1240 QAEAQRGIDALE

-1267 ETARERTFQNDSKLA
+1267 ETARERTFQNEGKLA
-1282 QATGVVRRG
+1282 QATGVVRRA
-1291 LNVFSIKDKRGGRFG
+1291 LNVFSIKDKRGGSFG

-1344 HKAKAGTLTAA
+1344 NKAKAGTLTAS

-1367 FNGTMGIALFAV
+1367 FNGTMGIAFFAV
-1379 LAGAGVMNVA
+1379 LAGAGIMNVA

-1450 LADCYEED
+1450 LADCYKDE
-1458 GKITFGDVT
+1458 GLTFANVAGG
-1467 RENLSSIYQS
+1467 NLESAFQS

-1498 ADNDGGKLADATLRY
+1498 ADTTGGKLADATFRY
-1513 GASQV
+1513 GASQA
-1518 TSFIPNVVSG
+1518 TSFVPNVVSG
-1528 VAQGI
+1528 VAQGV

-1545 VWENSLNAMKSKIPW
+1545 VWENSLSAMKSKIPG

-1600 TSAVNQELYRLD
+1600 TSAVNQELYRLGE
-1612 SLNIDVKYPEKKTP
+1612 NIDIKYPEKKAP
-1626 SDVSRNGKKVTL
+1626 NSGNRDGEKVSL
-1638 NQDEKRQYQMAY
+1638 DQDERRQQQMAY
-1650 GQTAYDNIQKVIQS
+1650 GQTAYDNIQKVIRS

-1672 AEKAAAIQNLLKVAT
+1672 AEKAAAIQNLLEVAT
-1687 AAGKKKA
+1687 SAGKKKA
-1694 KLDGSDTPSWTTKSS
+1694 KLDGGDTPAWTTKST
-1709 GSVADNAVYRAKLG
+1709 GTIGENAVYKAMLG
-1723 TAKDTLPADARD
+1723 TAKDALPEDKRT
-1735 RNGDVMQAIIKTVVG
+1735 KTGNVLQSVLKTAG
-1750 KRGGSDQLA
+1750 NKRGGDNLM
-1759 LNVMAQEIESG
+1759 LNIMAQQLSEG
-1770 TLAKVETA
+1770 TQDKFETA

-1792 QAMYA
+1792 QAKYA
-1797 KKPGTSQKKYKKPD
+1797 TKPGTSQRKYKKAD
-1811 LYVWAMQN
+1811 LYAWAMQN

-1830 NLFGKTK
+1830 KLFS
-1837 K
+1837 

>member
-1 MAFTVQREQRNHD
+1 MASDFLKQYAKSSREKIDREYGKKAYGGSKYKMDKVWGQT
-14 FAQAGRRARSML
+14 AT
-26 EQDKKTI
+26 QDT
-33 EAEEQRAKEYAQK
+33 AAKQK

-69 LLSAF
+69 LLNAF

-88 MTNQA
+88 LTNQA
-93 ITDDYR
+93 ISDDYR

-105 SKTAEAGGNIV
+105 SKTAEAGGNI
-116 KSAAKS
+116 AKS
-122 AESAYENA
+122 AYEGAKSAYENA

-141 QIMGVTVADNAVSQE
+141 QIMGVTVADNAVPQE
-156 DKDKADAA
+156 DKDKAEAA

-225 AGLANM
+225 VGLANM

-302 LRALTNAVGEGAE
+302 VRALTNAVGEGAE
-315 EAVADILNPAIRT
+315 EAVADILNPAIRA
-328 IYDKGAAVKS
+328 IYDKGAAAKS

-352 SAYDAMIGAALSTF
+352 SAYDAMIGAVLSTF
-366 GTAAGIVKGI
+366 GTAAGIAKGI

-386 GEPAANV
+386 GEPAASV

-402 DAETIAA
+402 EAENIAA
-409 EAQADAAPV
+409 EAQAEAAPV
-418 ETAQD
+418 ETAQVEDSQATVRTLLKKGIISNSEANRVLAD
-423 APAAQEENAAPA
+423 A
-435 DIRETGLETR
+435 GLRTEFERQT
-445 IAGIKGN
+445 
-452 DTASVGNASTAM
+452 
-464 ENTLWMR
+464 
-471 RGTQSEPGWGETY
+471 GETLT
-484 GTAQEAFNEA
+484 GTKADQRAQI
-494 MKRIDS
+494 KRVALTQNITGETAKS
-500 GLFSAMEKA
+500 EEQSQKTGEI
-509 VNEAERGINA
+509 VNESAE
-519 KENLRLISTM
+519 
-529 ISAAEFVRHYDVSP
+529 
-543 AAAATVIINS
+543 
-553 YHNDALDSIRDRR
+553 
-566 GDLTDYALEQM
+566 
-577 RSIDNA
+577 NA
-583 VESYGSNPVS
+583 VE
-593 ENDLSVAQNAEY
+593 A
-605 PGNAEDATGMREPAQ
+605 
-620 NPTQERATE
+620 
-629 AGQSTE
+629 
-635 RDANRQPQEYTPE
+635 
-648 DHIDNRSDEYIAKRS
+648 
-663 TKSFQYNHPELHEHF
+663 
-678 ERVAEDL
+678 
-685 APMIYGSMRS
+685 
-695 DRYKRGK
+695 
-702 GTITNNSR
+702 
-710 VVQDVIDKTGLS
+710 
-722 RPEILRALDAIIK
+722 
-735 DNGAENY
+735 
-742 ADAKRVEK
+742 
-750 ALDSLLVDGYTKP
+750 
-763 NGEYVAPDAAYM
+763 
-775 EAKSQISGGT
+775 
-785 DPYSWEYYR
+785 
-794 DNDLSLLLGEITEE
+794 
-808 ESYNDWRAERDARE
+808 
-822 AAKAAQEQSQNSDN
+822 QNSDN

-841 QRETE
+841 QREAE

-867 YDEAKTQARSLK
+867 YDEARTQTHSTDGVLTDDERAMQGLRP
-879 NLFEKGDREKLGL
+879 EDR
-892 TEQDLSHK
+892 THK
-900 VEHDAEAEAKAQER
+900 VNHDEEVNAKAQER

-927 GEKRDW
+927 GTKQDW
-933 DKTDTLLADKIMG
+933 DDTDTVL
-946 AELDKAHKSGSMDD
+946 AHKIIVKEVAKARESGSKDA
-960 YAEVARLVKR
+960 YAEVAKLMKE
-970 WYAQGTDVG
+970 WDAHGTEAG
-979 QVMQMRQVL
+979 QALRQRRQFA
-988 SKSPKLMEAEAIE
+988 SDPALMEADAIQ
-1001 LLMDEK
+1001 LLSDSE

-1025 QNAERLLSIEK
+1025 QNAEKLRSIEK

-1045 IKDMSMERRTNSLW
+1045 IKGMSTERRTNGLW

-1069 ALEQAKKLPD
+1069 ALEQAKKLPG
-1079 GESFLRDIA
+1079 GEAFLRDVA

-1096 YDYAKPSVLE
+1096 YDYAKPSTLE
-1106 QIKTY
+1106 QIKAY

-1116 LSKPATPARNL
+1116 LSKPATPGRNL
-1127 IGNMVYDPVEAV
+1127 VGNMVYDPVEAV

-1153 CTGTRS
+1153 YTGTRS
-1159 VAVDM
+1159 VAADK
-1164 SYLSKAKRKGMGEA
+1164 SYFSKTKRKGMGEA
-1178 RLKSYIEMGL
+1178 TLKSYIETGL
-1188 DASVSNARGKYGT
+1188 DASVSNAQGKYET
-1201 GGSRSY
+1201 GGSRSF

-1240 QAEAQRGIDELE
+1240 QAEAQRGIDALE

-1267 ETARERTFQNDSKLA
+1267 EIARERTFQNEGKLA
-1282 QATGVVRRG
+1282 QATGVVRRA
-1291 LNVFSIKDKRGGRFG
+1291 LNVFSIKDKRGGSFG

-1344 HKAKAGTLTAA
+1344 NKAKAGTLTAS

-1367 FNGTMGIALFAV
+1367 FNGTMGIAFFAV
-1379 LAGAGVMNVA
+1379 LAGAGIMNVA

-1450 LADCYEED
+1450 LADCYKDE
-1458 GKITFGDVT
+1458 GLTFANVAGG
-1467 RENLSSIYQS
+1467 NLESAFQS

-1498 ADNDGGKLADATLRY
+1498 ADTTGGKLADATFRY
-1513 GASQV
+1513 GASQA
-1518 TSFIPNVVSG
+1518 TSFVPNVVSG
-1528 VAQGI
+1528 VAQGV

-1545 VWENSLNAMKSKIPW
+1545 VWENSLSAMKSKIPG

-1600 TSAVNQELYRLD
+1600 TSAVNQELYRLGE
-1612 SLNIDVKYPEKKTP
+1612 NIDIKYPEKKAP
-1626 SDVSRNGKKVTL
+1626 NSGNRDGEKVSL
-1638 NQDEKRQYQMAY
+1638 DQDERRQYQMAY
-1650 GQTAYDNIQKVIQS
+1650 GQTAYDNIQKVIRS

-1672 AEKAAAIQNLLKVAT
+1672 AEKAAAIQNLLEVAT
-1687 AAGKKKA
+1687 SAGKKKA
-1694 KLDGSDTPSWTTKSS
+1694 KLDGGDTPARTTKST
-1709 GSVADNAVYRAKLG
+1709 GTIGENAVYKAMLG
-1723 TAKDTLPADARD
+1723 TAKDALPEDKRT
-1735 RNGDVMQAIIKTVVG
+1735 KTGNVLQSVLKTAG
-1750 KRGGSDQLA
+1750 NKRGGDNLM
-1759 LNVMAQEIESG
+1759 LNIMAQQLSEG
-1770 TLAKVETA
+1770 TQDKFETA

-1792 QAMYA
+1792 QAKYA
-1797 KKPGTSQKKYKKPD
+1797 TKPGTSQRKYKKAD
-1811 LYVWAMQN
+1811 LYAWAMQN

-1830 NLFGKTK
+1830 KLFS
-1837 K
+1837 

>member
-1 MAFTVQREQRNHD
+1 MASDFLKQYAKSSREKIDREYGKKAYGGSKYKMDKVWGQT
-14 FAQAGRRARSML
+14 AT
-26 EQDKKTI
+26 QDT
-33 EAEEQRAKEYAQK
+33 AAKQK

-69 LLSAF
+69 LLNAF

-88 MTNQA
+88 LTNQA
-93 ITDDYR
+93 ISDDYR

-105 SKTAEAGGNIV
+105 SKTAEAGGNI
-116 KSAAKS
+116 AKS
-122 AESAYENA
+122 AYEGAKSAYENA
-130 AGTFLN
+130 AGAFLN

-141 QIMGVTVADNAVSQE
+141 QIMGVTVADNAVPQE
-156 DKDKADAA
+156 DKDKAEAA

-225 AGLANM
+225 VGLANM

-302 LRALTNAVGEGAE
+302 VRALTNAVGEGAE
-315 EAVADILNPAIRT
+315 EAVADILNPAIRA
-328 IYDKGAAVKS
+328 IYDKGAAAKS

-352 SAYDAMIGAALSTF
+352 SAYDAMIGAVLSTF
-366 GTAAGIVKGI
+366 GTAAGIAKGI

-386 GEPAANV
+386 GEPAASV

-402 DAETIAA
+402 EAENIAA
-409 EAQADAAPV
+409 EAQAEAAPV
-418 ETAQD
+418 ETAQVEDSQATVRTLLKKGIISNSEANRVLAD
-423 APAAQEENAAPA
+423 A
-435 DIRETGLETR
+435 GLRTEFERQT
-445 IAGIKGN
+445 
-452 DTASVGNASTAM
+452 
-464 ENTLWMR
+464 
-471 RGTQSEPGWGETY
+471 GETLT
-484 GTAQEAFNEA
+484 GTKADQRAQI
-494 MKRIDS
+494 KRVALTQNITGETAKS
-500 GLFSAMEKA
+500 EEQSQKTGEI
-509 VNEAERGINA
+509 VNESAE
-519 KENLRLISTM
+519 
-529 ISAAEFVRHYDVSP
+529 
-543 AAAATVIINS
+543 
-553 YHNDALDSIRDRR
+553 
-566 GDLTDYALEQM
+566 
-577 RSIDNA
+577 NA
-583 VESYGSNPVS
+583 VE
-593 ENDLSVAQNAEY
+593 A
-605 PGNAEDATGMREPAQ
+605 
-620 NPTQERATE
+620 
-629 AGQSTE
+629 
-635 RDANRQPQEYTPE
+635 
-648 DHIDNRSDEYIAKRS
+648 
-663 TKSFQYNHPELHEHF
+663 
-678 ERVAEDL
+678 
-685 APMIYGSMRS
+685 
-695 DRYKRGK
+695 
-702 GTITNNSR
+702 
-710 VVQDVIDKTGLS
+710 
-722 RPEILRALDAIIK
+722 
-735 DNGAENY
+735 
-742 ADAKRVEK
+742 
-750 ALDSLLVDGYTKP
+750 
-763 NGEYVAPDAAYM
+763 
-775 EAKSQISGGT
+775 
-785 DPYSWEYYR
+785 
-794 DNDLSLLLGEITEE
+794 
-808 ESYNDWRAERDARE
+808 
-822 AAKAAQEQSQNSDN
+822 QNSDN

-841 QRETE
+841 QREAE

-867 YDEAKTQARSLK
+867 YDEARTQTHSTDGVLTDDERAMQGLRP
-879 NLFEKGDREKLGL
+879 EDR
-892 TEQDLSHK
+892 THK
-900 VEHDAEAEAKAQER
+900 VNHDEEVNAKAQER

-927 GEKRDW
+927 GTKQDW
-933 DKTDTLLADKIMG
+933 DDTDTVL
-946 AELDKAHKSGSMDD
+946 AHKIIVKEVAKARESGSKDA
-960 YAEVARLVKR
+960 YAEVAKLMKE
-970 WYAQGTDVG
+970 WDAHGTEAG
-979 QVMQMRQVL
+979 QALRQRRQFA
-988 SKSPKLMEAEAIE
+988 SDPALMEADAIQ
-1001 LLMDEK
+1001 LLSDSE

-1025 QNAERLLSIEK
+1025 QNAEKLRSIEK

-1045 IKDMSMERRTNSLW
+1045 IKGMSTERRTNGLW

-1069 ALEQAKKLPD
+1069 ALEQAKKLPG
-1079 GESFLRDIA
+1079 GEAFLRDVA

-1096 YDYAKPSVLE
+1096 YDYAKPSTLE
-1106 QIKTY
+1106 QIKAY

-1116 LSKPATPARNL
+1116 LSKPATPGRNL
-1127 IGNMVYDPVEAV
+1127 VGNMVYDPVEAV

-1153 CTGTRS
+1153 YTGTRS
-1159 VAVDM
+1159 VAADK
-1164 SYLSKAKRKGMGEA
+1164 SYFSKTKRKGMGEA
-1178 RLKSYIEMGL
+1178 TLKSYIETGL
-1188 DASVSNARGKYGT
+1188 DASVSNAQGKYET
-1201 GGSRSY
+1201 GGSRSF

-1240 QAEAQRGIDELE
+1240 QAEAQRGIDALE

-1267 ETARERTFQNDSKLA
+1267 EIARERTFQNEGKLA
-1282 QATGVVRRG
+1282 QATGVVRRA
-1291 LNVFSIKDKRGGRFG
+1291 LNVFSIKDKRGGSFG

-1344 HKAKAGTLTAA
+1344 NKAKAGTLTAS

-1367 FNGTMGIALFAV
+1367 FNGTMGIAFFAV
-1379 LAGAGVMNVA
+1379 LAGAGIMNVA

-1450 LADCYEED
+1450 LADCYKDE
-1458 GKITFGDVT
+1458 GLTFANVAGG
-1467 RENLSSIYQS
+1467 NLESAFQS

-1498 ADNDGGKLADATLRY
+1498 ADTTGGKLADATFRY
-1513 GASQV
+1513 GASQA
-1518 TSFIPNVVSG
+1518 TSFVPNVVSG
-1528 VAQGI
+1528 VAQGV

-1545 VWENSLNAMKSKIPW
+1545 VWENSLSAMKSKIPG

-1600 TSAVNQELYRLD
+1600 TSAVNQELYRLGE
-1612 SLNIDVKYPEKKTP
+1612 NIDIKYPEKKAP
-1626 SDVSRNGKKVTL
+1626 NSGNRDGEKVSL
-1638 NQDEKRQYQMAY
+1638 DQDERRQYQMAY
-1650 GQTAYDNIQKVIQS
+1650 GQTAYDNIQKVIRS

-1672 AEKAAAIQNLLKVAT
+1672 AEKAAAIQNLLEVAT
-1687 AAGKKKA
+1687 SAGKKKA
-1694 KLDGSDTPSWTTKSS
+1694 KLDGGDTPAWTTKST
-1709 GSVADNAVYRAKLG
+1709 GTIGENAVYKAMLG
-1723 TAKDTLPADARD
+1723 TAKDALPEDKRT
-1735 RNGDVMQAIIKTVVG
+1735 KTGNVLQSVLKTAG
-1750 KRGGSDQLA
+1750 NKRGGDNLM
-1759 LNVMAQEIESG
+1759 LNIMAQQLSEG
-1770 TLAKVETA
+1770 TQDKFETA

-1792 QAMYA
+1792 QAKYA
-1797 KKPGTSQKKYKKPD
+1797 TKPGTSQRKYKKAD
-1811 LYVWAMQN
+1811 LYAWAMQN

-1830 NLFGKTK
+1830 KLFS
-1837 K
+1837 

>member
-1 MAFTVQREQRNHD
+1 MASDFLKQYAKSSREKIDREYGKKAYGGSKYKMDKVWGQT
-14 FAQAGRRARSML
+14 AT
-26 EQDKKTI
+26 QDT
-33 EAEEQRAKEYAQK
+33 AAKQK

-69 LLSAF
+69 LLNAF

-88 MTNQA
+88 LTNQA
-93 ITDDYR
+93 ISDDYR

-105 SKTAEAGGNIV
+105 SKTAEAGGNI
-116 KSAAKS
+116 AKS
-122 AESAYENA
+122 AYEGAKSAYENA

-141 QIMGVTVADNAVSQE
+141 QIMGVTVADNAVPQE
-156 DKDKADAA
+156 DKDKAEAA

-225 AGLANM
+225 VGLAYL

-302 LRALTNAVGEGAE
+302 VRALTNAVGEGAE
-315 EAVADILNPAIRT
+315 EAVADILNPAIRA
-328 IYDKGAAVKS
+328 IYDKGAAAKS

-352 SAYDAMIGAALSTF
+352 SAYDAMIGAVLSTF
-366 GTAAGIVKGI
+366 GTAAGIAKGI

-386 GEPAANV
+386 GEPAASV

-402 DAETIAA
+402 EAENIAA
-409 EAQADAAPV
+409 EAQAEAAPV
-418 ETAQD
+418 ETAQVEDSQATVRTLLKKGIISNSEANRVLAD
-423 APAAQEENAAPA
+423 A
-435 DIRETGLETR
+435 GLRTEFERQT
-445 IAGIKGN
+445 
-452 DTASVGNASTAM
+452 
-464 ENTLWMR
+464 
-471 RGTQSEPGWGETY
+471 GETLT
-484 GTAQEAFNEA
+484 GTKADQRAQI
-494 MKRIDS
+494 KRVALTQNITGETAKS
-500 GLFSAMEKA
+500 EEQSQKTGEI
-509 VNEAERGINA
+509 VNESAE
-519 KENLRLISTM
+519 
-529 ISAAEFVRHYDVSP
+529 
-543 AAAATVIINS
+543 
-553 YHNDALDSIRDRR
+553 
-566 GDLTDYALEQM
+566 
-577 RSIDNA
+577 NA
-583 VESYGSNPVS
+583 VE
-593 ENDLSVAQNAEY
+593 A
-605 PGNAEDATGMREPAQ
+605 
-620 NPTQERATE
+620 
-629 AGQSTE
+629 
-635 RDANRQPQEYTPE
+635 
-648 DHIDNRSDEYIAKRS
+648 
-663 TKSFQYNHPELHEHF
+663 
-678 ERVAEDL
+678 
-685 APMIYGSMRS
+685 
-695 DRYKRGK
+695 
-702 GTITNNSR
+702 
-710 VVQDVIDKTGLS
+710 
-722 RPEILRALDAIIK
+722 
-735 DNGAENY
+735 
-742 ADAKRVEK
+742 
-750 ALDSLLVDGYTKP
+750 
-763 NGEYVAPDAAYM
+763 
-775 EAKSQISGGT
+775 
-785 DPYSWEYYR
+785 
-794 DNDLSLLLGEITEE
+794 
-808 ESYNDWRAERDARE
+808 
-822 AAKAAQEQSQNSDN
+822 QNSDN

-841 QRETE
+841 QREAE

-867 YDEAKTQARSLK
+867 YDEARTQTHSTDGVLTDDERAMQGLRP
-879 NLFEKGDREKLGL
+879 EDR
-892 TEQDLSHK
+892 THK
-900 VEHDAEAEAKAQER
+900 VNHDEEVNAKAQER

-927 GEKRDW
+927 GTKQDW
-933 DKTDTLLADKIMG
+933 DDTDTVL
-946 AELDKAHKSGSMDD
+946 AHKIIVKEVAKARESGSKDA
-960 YAEVARLVKR
+960 YAEVAKLMKE
-970 WYAQGTDVG
+970 WDAHGTEAG
-979 QVMQMRQVL
+979 QALRQRRQFA
-988 SKSPKLMEAEAIE
+988 SDPALMEADAIQ
-1001 LLMDEK
+1001 LLSDSE

-1025 QNAERLLSIEK
+1025 QNAEKLRSIEK

-1045 IKDMSMERRTNSLW
+1045 IKGMSTERRTNGLW

-1069 ALEQAKKLPD
+1069 ALEQAKKLPG
-1079 GESFLRDIA
+1079 GEAFLRDVA

-1096 YDYAKPSVLE
+1096 YDYAKPSTLE
-1106 QIKTY
+1106 QIKAY

-1116 LSKPATPARNL
+1116 LSKPATPGRNL
-1127 IGNMVYDPVEAV
+1127 VGNMVYDPVEAV

-1153 CTGTRS
+1153 YTGTRS
-1159 VAVDM
+1159 VAADK
-1164 SYLSKAKRKGMGEA
+1164 SYFSKTKRKGMGEA
-1178 RLKSYIEMGL
+1178 TLKSYIETGL
-1188 DASVSNARGKYGT
+1188 DASVSNAQGKYET
-1201 GGSRSY
+1201 GGSRSF

-1240 QAEAQRGIDELE
+1240 QAEAQRGIDALE

-1267 ETARERTFQNDSKLA
+1267 EIARERTFQNEGKLA
-1282 QATGVVRRG
+1282 QATGVVRRA
-1291 LNVFSIKDKRGGRFG
+1291 LNVFSIKDKRGGSFG

-1344 HKAKAGTLTAA
+1344 NKAKAGTLTAS

-1367 FNGTMGIALFAV
+1367 FNGTMGIAFFAV
-1379 LAGAGVMNVA
+1379 LAGAGIMNVA

-1450 LADCYEED
+1450 LADCYKDE
-1458 GKITFGDVT
+1458 GLTFANVAGG
-1467 RENLSSIYQS
+1467 NLESAFQS

-1498 ADNDGGKLADATLRY
+1498 ADTTGGKLADATFRY
-1513 GASQV
+1513 GASQA
-1518 TSFIPNVVSG
+1518 TSFVPNVVSG
-1528 VAQGI
+1528 VAQGV

-1545 VWENSLNAMKSKIPW
+1545 VWENSLSAMKSKIPG

-1600 TSAVNQELYRLD
+1600 TSAVNQELYRLGE
-1612 SLNIDVKYPEKKTP
+1612 NIDIKYPEKKAP
-1626 SDVSRNGKKVTL
+1626 NSGNRDGEKVSL
-1638 NQDEKRQYQMAY
+1638 DQDERRQYQMAY
-1650 GQTAYDNIQKVIQS
+1650 GQTAYDNIQKVIRS

-1672 AEKAAAIQNLLKVAT
+1672 AEKAAAIQNLLEVAT
-1687 AAGKKKA
+1687 SAGKKKA
-1694 KLDGSDTPSWTTKSS
+1694 KLDGGDTPAWTTKST
-1709 GSVADNAVYRAKLG
+1709 GTIGENAVYKAMLG
-1723 TAKDTLPADARD
+1723 TAKDALPEDKRT
-1735 RNGDVMQAIIKTVVG
+1735 KTGNVLQSVLKTAG
-1750 KRGGSDQLA
+1750 NKRGGDNLM
-1759 LNVMAQEIESG
+1759 LNIMAQQLSEG
-1770 TLAKVETA
+1770 TQDKFETA

-1792 QAMYA
+1792 QAKYA
-1797 KKPGTSQKKYKKPD
+1797 TKPGTSQRKYKKAD
-1811 LYVWAMQN
+1811 LYAWAMQN

-1830 NLFGKTK
+1830 KLFS
-1837 K
+1837 

>member
-1 MAFTVQREQRNHD
+1 MASDFLKQYAKSSREKIDREYGKKAYGGSKYKMDKVWGQT
-14 FAQAGRRARSML
+14 AT
-26 EQDKKTI
+26 QDT
-33 EAEEQRAKEYAQK
+33 AAKQK

-69 LLSAF
+69 LLNAF

-93 ITDDYR
+93 ISDDYR

-105 SKTAEAGGNIV
+105 SKTAEAGGNI
-116 KSAAKS
+116 AKS
-122 AESAYENA
+122 AYEGAKSAYENA

-141 QIMGVTVADNAVSQE
+141 QIMGVTVADNAVPQE
-156 DKDKADAA
+156 DKDKAEAA

-225 AGLANM
+225 VGLANM

-302 LRALTNAVGEGAE
+302 VRALTNAVGEGAE
-315 EAVADILNPAIRT
+315 EAVADILNPAIRA
-328 IYDKGAAVKS
+328 IYDKGAAAKS

-352 SAYDAMIGAALSTF
+352 SAYDAMIGAVLSTF
-366 GTAAGIVKGI
+366 GTAAGIAKGI

-386 GEPAANV
+386 GEPAASV

-402 DAETIAA
+402 EAENIAA
-409 EAQADAAPV
+409 EAQAEAAPV
-418 ETAQD
+418 ETAQVEDSQATVRTLLKKGIISNSEANRVLAD
-423 APAAQEENAAPA
+423 A
-435 DIRETGLETR
+435 GLRTEFERQT
-445 IAGIKGN
+445 
-452 DTASVGNASTAM
+452 
-464 ENTLWMR
+464 
-471 RGTQSEPGWGETY
+471 GETLT
-484 GTAQEAFNEA
+484 GTKADQRAQI
-494 MKRIDS
+494 KRVALTQNITGETAKS
-500 GLFSAMEKA
+500 EEQSQKTGEI
-509 VNEAERGINA
+509 VNESAE
-519 KENLRLISTM
+519 
-529 ISAAEFVRHYDVSP
+529 
-543 AAAATVIINS
+543 
-553 YHNDALDSIRDRR
+553 
-566 GDLTDYALEQM
+566 
-577 RSIDNA
+577 NA
-583 VESYGSNPVS
+583 VE
-593 ENDLSVAQNAEY
+593 A
-605 PGNAEDATGMREPAQ
+605 
-620 NPTQERATE
+620 
-629 AGQSTE
+629 
-635 RDANRQPQEYTPE
+635 
-648 DHIDNRSDEYIAKRS
+648 
-663 TKSFQYNHPELHEHF
+663 
-678 ERVAEDL
+678 
-685 APMIYGSMRS
+685 
-695 DRYKRGK
+695 
-702 GTITNNSR
+702 
-710 VVQDVIDKTGLS
+710 
-722 RPEILRALDAIIK
+722 
-735 DNGAENY
+735 
-742 ADAKRVEK
+742 
-750 ALDSLLVDGYTKP
+750 
-763 NGEYVAPDAAYM
+763 
-775 EAKSQISGGT
+775 
-785 DPYSWEYYR
+785 
-794 DNDLSLLLGEITEE
+794 
-808 ESYNDWRAERDARE
+808 
-822 AAKAAQEQSQNSDN
+822 QNSDN

-841 QRETE
+841 QREAE

-867 YDEAKTQARSLK
+867 YDEARTQTHSTDGVLTDDERAMYGLRP
-879 NLFEKGDREKLGL
+879 EDR
-892 TEQDLSHK
+892 THK
-900 VEHDAEAEAKAQER
+900 VNHDEEVNAKAQER

-927 GEKRDW
+927 GTKQDW
-933 DKTDTLLADKIMG
+933 DDTDTVL
-946 AELDKAHKSGSMDD
+946 AHKIIVKEVAKARESGSKDA
-960 YAEVARLVKR
+960 YAEVAKLMKE
-970 WYAQGTDVG
+970 WDAHGTEAG
-979 QVMQMRQVL
+979 QALRQRRQFA
-988 SKSPKLMEAEAIE
+988 SDPALMEADAIQ
-1001 LLMDEK
+1001 LLSDSE

-1025 QNAERLLSIEK
+1025 QNAEKLRSIEK

-1045 IKDMSMERRTNSLW
+1045 IKGMSTERRTNGLW

-1069 ALEQAKKLPD
+1069 ALEQAKKLPG
-1079 GESFLRDIA
+1079 GEAFLRDVA

-1096 YDYAKPSVLE
+1096 YDYAKPSTLE
-1106 QIKTY
+1106 QIKAY

-1116 LSKPATPARNL
+1116 LSKPATPGRNL
-1127 IGNMVYDPVEAV
+1127 VGNMVYDPVEAV

-1153 CTGTRS
+1153 YTGTRS
-1159 VAVDM
+1159 VAADK
-1164 SYLSKAKRKGMGEA
+1164 SYFSKTKRKGMGEA
-1178 RLKSYIEMGL
+1178 TLKSYIETGL
-1188 DASVSNARGKYGT
+1188 DASVSNAQGKYET
-1201 GGSRSY
+1201 GGSRSF

-1240 QAEAQRGIDELE
+1240 QAEAQRGIDALE

-1267 ETARERTFQNDSKLA
+1267 EIARERTFQNEGKLA
-1282 QATGVVRRG
+1282 QATGVVRRA
-1291 LNVFSIKDKRGGRFG
+1291 LNVFSIKDKRGGSFG

-1344 HKAKAGTLTAA
+1344 NKAKAGTLTAS

-1367 FNGTMGIALFAV
+1367 FNGTMGIAFFAV
-1379 LAGAGVMNVA
+1379 LAGAGIMNVA

-1436 FLDPINA
+1436 FLGPINA

-1450 LADCYEED
+1450 LADCYKDE
-1458 GKITFGDVT
+1458 GLTFANVAGG
-1467 RENLSSIYQS
+1467 NLESAFQS

-1498 ADNDGGKLADATLRY
+1498 ADTTGGKLADATFRY
-1513 GASQV
+1513 GASQA
-1518 TSFIPNVVSG
+1518 TSFVPNVVSG
-1528 VAQGI
+1528 VAQGV

-1545 VWENSLNAMKSKIPW
+1545 VWENSLSAMKSKIPG

-1600 TSAVNQELYRLD
+1600 TSAVNQELYRLGE
-1612 SLNIDVKYPEKKTP
+1612 NIDIKYPEKKAP
-1626 SDVSRNGKKVTL
+1626 NSGNRDGEKVSL
-1638 NQDEKRQYQMAY
+1638 DQDERRQYQMAY
-1650 GQTAYDNIQKVIQS
+1650 GQTAYDNIQKVIRS

-1672 AEKAAAIQNLLKVAT
+1672 AEKAAAIQNLLEVAT
-1687 AAGKKKA
+1687 SAGKKKA
-1694 KLDGSDTPSWTTKSS
+1694 KLDGGDTPAWTTKST
-1709 GSVADNAVYRAKLG
+1709 GTIGENAVYKAMLG
-1723 TAKDTLPADARD
+1723 TAKDALPEDKRT
-1735 RNGDVMQAIIKTVVG
+1735 KTGNVLQSVLKTAG
-1750 KRGGSDQLA
+1750 NKRGGDNLM
-1759 LNVMAQEIESG
+1759 LNIMAQQLSEG
-1770 TLAKVETA
+1770 TQDKFETA

-1792 QAMYA
+1792 QAKYA
-1797 KKPGTSQKKYKKPD
+1797 TKPGTSQRKYKKAD
-1811 LYVWAMQN
+1811 LYAWAMQN

-1830 NLFGKTK
+1830 KLFS
-1837 K
+1837 

>member
-1 MAFTVQREQRNHD
+1 MASDFLKQYAKSSREKIDREYGKKAYGGSKYKMDKVWGQT
-14 FAQAGRRARSML
+14 AT
-26 EQDKKTI
+26 QDT
-33 EAEEQRAKEYAQK
+33 AAKQK

-69 LLSAF
+69 LLNAF

-80 ADTTTPLA
+80 SDTSAPLG
-88 MTNQA
+88 MMNQA
-93 ITDDYR
+93 ISDDYR
-99 KSNMQE
+99 SSGMQE

-116 KSAAKS
+116 KSAVKG
-122 AESAYENA
+122 AESAYESA
-130 AGTFLN
+130 AGAMMS

-141 QIMGVTVADNAVSQE
+141 QIMGVTVADDAVSE
-156 DKDKADAA
+156 ADKATAEAA
-164 RKRNQE
+164 RQRNQANM
-170 SIYAK
+170 YAK
-175 ADKAAAAAAEAS
+175 AEAADTAAWEAR
-187 EKAKDNLGGSKAAG
+187 EAAKDNLGGSAAAG
-201 AFVDIASGGLQLG
+201 ALVDIASGGLQLG
-214 ADMALNALLPG
+214 ADMAVNALIPG

-231 GLRSYGSGSREAR
+231 GVRAFGNGAREAMM
-244 LDGASEGEQVAY
+244 DGASGGEQVIY
-256 GAAAAAV
+256 GAAQAAV
-263 DVLTEKI
+263 QIATEKM

-289 IGKLAKT
+289 IQKLAKT
-296 DAGRSV
+296 DTGRSIV
-302 LRALTNAVGEGAE
+302 RALTNAVGEGAE
-315 EAVADILNPAIRT
+315 EAVSDLLTPAIRA
-328 IYDKGAAVKS
+328 IYDSGKSAAS
-338 SYTTAEGAKEMLAQ
+338 SYTTAEGRKELLAQ

-366 GTAAGIVKGI
+366 GTAAGIVKGV

-402 DAETIAA
+402 EVENIAA
-409 EAQADAAPV
+409 EAQAEAAPV

-423 APAAQEENAAPA
+423 ASAAQEKPQENSTLRMVEEAA
-435 DIRETGLETR
+435 GL
-445 IAGIKGN
+445 
-452 DTASVGNASTAM
+452 
-464 ENTLWMR
+464 
-471 RGTQSEPGWGETY
+471 
-484 GTAQEAFNEA
+484 
-494 MKRIDS
+494 
-500 GLFSAMEKA
+500 
-509 VNEAERGINA
+509 
-519 KENLRLISTM
+519 
-529 ISAAEFVRHYDVSP
+529 
-543 AAAATVIINS
+543 
-553 YHNDALDSIRDRR
+553 
-566 GDLTDYALEQM
+566 
-577 RSIDNA
+577 
-583 VESYGSNPVS
+583 
-593 ENDLSVAQNAEY
+593 
-605 PGNAEDATGMREPAQ
+605 REPAQ
-620 NPTQERATE
+620 SPAQERATE
-629 AGQSTE
+629 AAQSAE
-635 RDANRQPQEYTPE
+635 RDANSQPQEYTPE

-678 ERVAEDL
+678 ERVAADISL
-685 APMIYGSMRS
+685 MTQLSTLGDRHVRGTGTVTSIPRS
-695 DRYKRGK
+695 VQ
-702 GTITNNSR
+702 R
-710 VVQDVIDKTGLS
+710 VLDSTGLS
-722 RPEILRALDAIIK
+722 RPELIRALDAIVK
-735 DNGAENY
+735 DNGTENY

-750 ALDSLLVDGYTKP
+750 ALDMLLSEGYTKSG
-763 NGEYVAPDAAYM
+763 GEYVEPDTAYM
-775 EAKSQISGGT
+775 EAKSRISGGT

-794 DNDLSLLLGEITEE
+794 DNDLSLMLGEITEE
-808 ESYNDWRAERDARE
+808 EAYNDWRAQRDARE
-822 AAKAAQEQSQNSDN
+822 AAKAAQEQSQKTGEIVNESAENAVESQNSDN
-836 FADVQ
+836 VADVQ
-841 QRETE
+841 QREAE

-867 YDEAKTQARSLK
+867 YDEARTQTHSTDGVLTDDERAMQGLRP
-879 NLFEKGDREKLGL
+879 EDR
-892 TEQDLSHK
+892 THK
-900 VEHDAEAEAKAQER
+900 VNHDEEVNAKAQER

-927 GEKRDW
+927 GTKQDW
-933 DKTDTLLADKIMG
+933 DDTDTVL
-946 AELDKAHKSGSMDD
+946 AHKIIVKEVAKARESGSKDA
-960 YAEVARLVKR
+960 YAEVAKLMKE
-970 WYAQGTDVG
+970 WDAHGTEAG
-979 QVMQMRQVL
+979 QALRQRRQFA
-988 SKSPKLMEAEAIE
+988 SDPALMEADAIQ
-1001 LLMDEK
+1001 LLSDSE

-1025 QNAERLLSIEK
+1025 QNAEKLRSIEK

-1045 IKDMSMERRTNSLW
+1045 IKGMSTERRTNGLW

-1069 ALEQAKKLPD
+1069 ALEQAKKLPG
-1079 GESFLRDIA
+1079 GEAFLRDVA

-1096 YDYAKPSVLE
+1096 YDYAKPSTLE
-1106 QIKTY
+1106 QIKAY

-1116 LSKPATPARNL
+1116 LSKPATPGRNL
-1127 IGNMVYDPVEAV
+1127 VGNMVYDPVEAV

-1153 CTGTRS
+1153 YTGTRS
-1159 VAVDM
+1159 VAADK
-1164 SYLSKAKRKGMGEA
+1164 SYFSKTKRKGMGEA
-1178 RLKSYIEMGL
+1178 TLKSYIETGL
-1188 DASVSNARGKYGT
+1188 DASVSNAQGKYET
-1201 GGSRSY
+1201 GGSRSF

-1240 QAEAQRGIDELE
+1240 QAEAQRGIDALE

-1267 ETARERTFQNDSKLA
+1267 EIARERTFQNEGKLA
-1282 QATGVVRRG
+1282 QATGVVRRA
-1291 LNVFSIKDKRGGRFG
+1291 LNVFSIKDKRGGSFG

-1344 HKAKAGTLTAA
+1344 NKAKAGTLTAS

-1367 FNGTMGIALFAV
+1367 FNGTMGIAFFAV
-1379 LAGAGVMNVA
+1379 LAGAGIMNVA

-1450 LADCYEED
+1450 LADCYKDE
-1458 GKITFGDVT
+1458 GLTFANVAGG
-1467 RENLSSIYQS
+1467 NLESAFQS

-1498 ADNDGGKLADATLRY
+1498 ADTTGGKLADATFRY
-1513 GASQV
+1513 GASQA
-1518 TSFIPNVVSG
+1518 TSFVPNVVSG
-1528 VAQGI
+1528 VAQGV

-1545 VWENSLNAMKSKIPW
+1545 VWENSLSAMKSKIPG

-1600 TSAVNQELYRLD
+1600 TSAVNQELYRLE
-1612 SLNIDVKYPEKKTP
+1612 SMNIDVKYPERKAP
-1626 SDVSRNGKKVTL
+1626 LDGSRNGKDVDLT
-1638 NQDEKRQYQMAY
+1638 QDERRQYQMAY
-1650 GQTAYDNIQKVIQS
+1650 GQTAYDNIQKVIRS

-1672 AEKAAAIQNLLKVAT
+1672 AEKAAAIQNLLEVAM

-1694 KLDGSDTPSWTTKSS
+1694 KLDGGDAPSWTTKSN
-1709 GSVADNAVYRAKLG
+1709 GSVADNAVYRAKLD
-1723 TAKDTLPADARD
+1723 TAKGTLPANARG

-1759 LNVMAQEIESG
+1759 LNVMAQMLDEG
-1770 TLAKVETA
+1770 PQAKVETA

-1797 KKPGTSQKKYKKPD
+1797 KKPGASQKKYKKPD
-1811 LYVWAMQN
+1811 LYAWAMQN

-1830 NLFGKTK
+1830 KLFS
-1837 K
+1837 

>member
-1 MAFTVQREQRNHD
+1 MAFKKATISIDDWLKSTGATEQPR
-14 FAQAGRRARSML
+14 AQ
-26 EQDKKTI
+26 QD
-33 EAEEQRAKEYAQK
+33 AADAQK

-69 LLSAF
+69 LLNAF

-88 MTNQA
+88 LTNQA
-93 ITDDYR
+93 ISDDYR
-99 KSNMQE
+99 ESNMQE
-105 SKTAEAGGNIV
+105 SKTAEAGGNI
-116 KSAAKS
+116 AKS
-122 AESAYENA
+122 AYEGAKSAYENA

-141 QIMGVTVADNAVSQE
+141 QIMGVTVADNAVPQE
-156 DKDKADAA
+156 DKDKAETA
-164 RKRNQE
+164 RQRNQKN
-170 SIYAK
+170 IYAK

-302 LRALTNAVGEGAE
+302 VRALTNAVGEGAE
-315 EAVADILNPAIRT
+315 EAVADILNPAIRA
-328 IYDKGAAVKS
+328 IYDKGAAAKS

-366 GTAAGIVKGI
+366 GTTVGIMKGV

-402 DAETIAA
+402 EAETIAA
-409 EAQADAAPV
+409 EAQVEAAPV

-423 APAAQEENAAPA
+423 APAAQEKPQENSTLRMVEEAA
-435 DIRETGLETR
+435 GL
-445 IAGIKGN
+445 
-452 DTASVGNASTAM
+452 
-464 ENTLWMR
+464 
-471 RGTQSEPGWGETY
+471 
-484 GTAQEAFNEA
+484 
-494 MKRIDS
+494 
-500 GLFSAMEKA
+500 
-509 VNEAERGINA
+509 
-519 KENLRLISTM
+519 
-529 ISAAEFVRHYDVSP
+529 
-543 AAAATVIINS
+543 
-553 YHNDALDSIRDRR
+553 
-566 GDLTDYALEQM
+566 
-577 RSIDNA
+577 
-583 VESYGSNPVS
+583 
-593 ENDLSVAQNAEY
+593 
-605 PGNAEDATGMREPAQ
+605 REPAQ
-620 NPTQERATE
+620 SA
-629 AGQSTE
+629 E
-635 RDANRQPQEYTPE
+635 RDANRHPQEYTPE
-648 DHIDNRSDEYIAKRS
+648 DHIGNRTDEYVAKRS

-678 ERVAEDL
+678 ERVAEDF
-685 APMIYGSMRS
+685 AHMIFGSMQS

-702 GTITNNSR
+702 GTITNNPR

-763 NGEYVAPDAAYM
+763 NGEYVAPDAVYM

-794 DNDLSLLLGEITEE
+794 DNDLSLILGEITEE
-808 ESYNDWRAERDARE
+808 EAYNDWRAQRDARE
-822 AAKAAQEQSQNSDN
+822 AAKAAQEQSQNSGN
-836 FADVQ
+836 FADMQ
-841 QRETE
+841 QREAE
-846 TDAGQRGTLPEG
+846 TDAWQRGTLPEG

-867 YDEAKTQARSLK
+867 YDEARTQTHSTDGVLTDDERAMEGLRP
-879 NLFEKGDREKLGL
+879 EDR
-892 TEQDLSHK
+892 THK
-900 VEHDAEAEAKAQER
+900 VNHDAEVNAKAKER

-927 GEKRDW
+927 GEKQDW
-933 DKTDTLLADKIMG
+933 DDTDTVL
-946 AELDKAHKSGSMDD
+946 AHKIIVEEVAKARDSGSQDA
-960 YAEVARLVKR
+960 YAEVAKLMKE
-970 WYAQGTDVG
+970 WDAHGTEAG
-979 QVMQMRQVL
+979 QALRQRQVL
-988 SKSPKLMEAEAIE
+988 SKSPKLMEASAIE

-1007 RTRKMSDEQ
+1007 RTRKMTAEK
-1016 RKKILDSVS
+1016 RKELLDAVTDNADRLIGIPEGDTAEVVS
-1025 QNAERLLSIEK
+1025 
-1036 GDVDGVVDL
+1036 L
-1045 IKDMSMERRTNSLW
+1045 IKDLSSIRKTNGMWFGNLERRMSKAMNGALDYAAD
-1059 SNKMGRTMEK
+1059 MEG
-1069 ALEQAKKLPD
+1069 
-1079 GESFLRDIA
+1079 GEAFLREIA
-1088 ASQVRGIA
+1088 ATQIVNIA
-1096 YDYAKPSVLE
+1096 KDYALPSHIERV
-1106 QIKTY
+1106 KTW

-1116 LSKPATPARNL
+1116 LSKPATAARNYA
-1127 IGNMVYDPVEAV
+1127 GNNVMNVVDAT
-1139 SNNIGVGL
+1139 SQNCGVPL
-1147 DMLLSK
+1147 DMLLSRY
-1153 CTGTRS
+1153 TGVR
-1159 VAVDM
+1159 AVPLDKG
-1164 SYLSKAKRKGMGEA
+1164 LAGKDRKKGADDAGI
-1178 RLKSYIEMGL
+1178 KSFIEIGL
-1188 DASVSNARGKYGT
+1188 DADTSGNRSKMETKTGRSN
-1201 GGSRSY
+1201 
-1207 KMTGNFLERFL
+1207 KMTGNFIERL
-1218 STWEKYSNY
+1218 VSTFEKYNSY
-1227 AMVTTDQM
+1227 AMVATDQR

-1240 QAEAQRGIDELE
+1240 EAEAQRGIRELE
-1252 AKGKVAKGALDGRAE
+1252 RAGKVNKGALDSRPQELAK
-1267 ETARERTFQNDSKLA
+1267 ERTFQNDSKIA
-1282 QATGVVRRG
+1282 QATGVTRKA
-1291 LNVFSIKDKRGGRFG
+1291 LNVFSIKDKRGGSFG
-1306 VGDLILPFT
+1306 AGDLIMPFT
-1315 NVPGNIASAAI
+1315 KVPGNIADMVF
-1326 QYSPAGFINAG
+1326 QYSPFGFIRAG
-1337 AEVVKVL
+1337 AEVTKVIGRIKGAQL
-1344 HKAKAGTLTAA
+1344 TAEERESVQNKLERAYKRAESGELTKEEHAALWRDVASVIRKSSGVELTPKQRDSLKKAVDQYLIHAQNGAKAQCEAAVSEMANLLAKAKAGALTAP

-1367 FNGTMGIALFAV
+1367 FNGTMGIAFFAV
-1379 LAGAGVMNVA
+1379 LAGAGIMNVA

-1406 GTQLNLSALNR
+1406 GTQLNTSALVR
-1417 WIAGEST
+1417 LVSGGSAKWQ
-1424 EWRDGDDLVSIG
+1424 DGDTLVSIG

-1485 QFQEIENSLKYSK
+1485 QFQEIENSIKNSK
-1498 ADNDGGKLADATLRY
+1498 ADTTGGKLADAAFSY
-1513 GASQV
+1513 GASQA
-1518 TSFIPNVVSG
+1518 TSFIPNIVSG
-1528 VAQGI
+1528 VAQGV

-1545 VWENSLNAMKSKIPW
+1545 PWENGLSAMKSKIPG

-1591 NPGSVTKYR
+1591 SPGSVTKYR
-1600 TSAVNQELYRLD
+1600 TSAVNQELYRLGE
-1612 SLNIDVKYPEKKTP
+1612 NIDIKYPVKKAPNSGNRDGEK
-1626 SDVSRNGKKVTL
+1626 VSLDQGER
-1638 NQDEKRQYQMAY
+1638 RQYQMAY

-1672 AEKAAAIQNLLKVAT
+1672 AEKAAAIQNLLEVAT

-1694 KLDGSDTPSWTTKSS
+1694 KLDGGDTPAWTTKSS

-1723 TAKDTLPADARD
+1723 TAKDTLPDNARD

-1750 KRGGSDQLA
+1750 KRGGSDQIA
-1759 LNVMAQEIESG
+1759 LNVMAQQLEEG
-1770 TLAKVETA
+1770 TQAKVETA

-1792 QAMYA
+1792 QAKYA
-1797 KKPGTSQKKYKKPD
+1797 KKPGTSQRKYKKED
-1811 LYVWAMQN
+1811 LYAWAMQN

-1830 NLFGKTK
+1830 KLFP
-1837 K
+1837 

>member
-1 MAFTVQREQRNHD
+1 MAF
-14 FAQAGRRARSML
+14 
-26 EQDKKTI
+26 KKATI
-33 EAEEQRAKEYAQK
+33 SIDDWLKSTGATERPRAKQDTADAQK
-46 PVTKPIS
+46 PVTEPIS
-53 EPVPQKKK
+53 EPAPQKKK

-69 LLSAF
+69 LLNAF

-88 MTNQA
+88 LTNQA
-93 ITDDYR
+93 ISDDYR

-105 SKTAEAGGNIV
+105 SKTAEAGGNIA
-116 KSAAKS
+116 KSAVKS

-141 QIMGVTVADNAVSQE
+141 QIMGVTVADDAVPQA
-156 DKDKADAA
+156 DKDKAEAA
-164 RKRNQE
+164 RQRNQKN
-170 SIYAK
+170 IYAK
-175 ADKAAAAAAEAS
+175 ADKAAEAAAEAS
-187 EKAKDNLGGSKAAG
+187 EKAKENLGGGKAAG

-283 DVAEKL
+283 GVAEKL
-289 IGKLAKT
+289 VGKLAKT

-302 LRALTNAVGEGAE
+302 VRALTNAVGEGAE
-315 EAVADILNPAIRT
+315 EAVADILNPAIRA
-328 IYDKGAAVKS
+328 IYDKGAAAKS

-366 GTAAGIVKGI
+366 GTAAGIAKGV

-393 NAEASAKPA
+393 TASVNPEASAKPA
-402 DAETIAA
+402 DAENIAA
-409 EAQADAAPV
+409 EAQAEAAPA
-418 ETAQD
+418 ETVQD
-423 APAAQEENAAPA
+423 VPAAQEKPQENGMLRMVEEAA
-435 DIRETGLETR
+435 GL
-445 IAGIKGN
+445 
-452 DTASVGNASTAM
+452 
-464 ENTLWMR
+464 
-471 RGTQSEPGWGETY
+471 
-484 GTAQEAFNEA
+484 
-494 MKRIDS
+494 
-500 GLFSAMEKA
+500 
-509 VNEAERGINA
+509 
-519 KENLRLISTM
+519 
-529 ISAAEFVRHYDVSP
+529 
-543 AAAATVIINS
+543 
-553 YHNDALDSIRDRR
+553 
-566 GDLTDYALEQM
+566 
-577 RSIDNA
+577 
-583 VESYGSNPVS
+583 
-593 ENDLSVAQNAEY
+593 
-605 PGNAEDATGMREPAQ
+605 REPAQ
-620 NPTQERATE
+620 SPAQERATE
-629 AGQSTE
+629 AGQSAE

-648 DHIDNRSDEYIAKRS
+648 DHIDNRSDEYVAKRS

-685 APMIYGSMRS
+685 TTMIYGSMQS
-695 DRYKRGK
+695 DRHKRGE

-710 VVQDVIDKTGLS
+710 VVQHVIDKTDLS

-742 ADAKRVEK
+742 ANAKRVEK

-794 DNDLSLLLGEITEE
+794 DNDLSLMLGEITEE
-808 ESYNDWRAERDARE
+808 EAYNDWRAQRDARE
-822 AAKAAQEQSQNSDN
+822 A
-836 FADVQ
+836 
-841 QRETE
+841 E

-867 YDEAKTQARSLK
+867 YDEARTQTRSTDGVLTDDERAMEG
-879 NLFEKGDREKLGL
+879 LRPEDR
-892 TEQDLSHK
+892 THK
-900 VEHDAEAEAKAQER
+900 VNHDEEVNAKAQER

-927 GEKRDW
+927 GEKQDW
-933 DKTDTLLADKIMG
+933 DDTDTVL
-946 AELDKAHKSGSMDD
+946 AHKIIVKEVAKARESGSKDA
-960 YAEVARLVKR
+960 YAEVAKLMKE
-970 WYAQGTDVG
+970 WDAHGTEAG
-979 QVMQMRQVL
+979 QALRQRRQFA
-988 SKSPKLMEAEAIE
+988 SDPALMEADAIQ
-1001 LLMDEK
+1001 LLSDSE

-1025 QNAERLLSIEK
+1025 QNAEKLRSIEK

-1045 IKDMSMERRTNSLW
+1045 IKGMSTERRTNGLW

-1069 ALEQAKKLPD
+1069 ALEQAKKLPG
-1079 GESFLRDIA
+1079 GEAFLRDVA

-1096 YDYAKPSVLE
+1096 YDYAKPSTLE
-1106 QIKTY
+1106 QIKAY

-1116 LSKPATPARNL
+1116 LSKPATPGRNL
-1127 IGNMVYDPVEAV
+1127 VGNMVYDPVEAV

-1153 CTGTRS
+1153 YTGTRS
-1159 VAVDM
+1159 VAADK
-1164 SYLSKAKRKGMGEA
+1164 SYFSKTKRKGMGEA
-1178 RLKSYIEMGL
+1178 TLKSYIETGL
-1188 DASVSNARGKYGT
+1188 DASVSNAQGKYET
-1201 GGSRSY
+1201 GGSRSF

-1240 QAEAQRGIDELE
+1240 QAEAQRGIDALE

-1267 ETARERTFQNDSKLA
+1267 EIARERTFQNEGKLA
-1282 QATGVVRRG
+1282 QATGVVRRA
-1291 LNVFSIKDKRGGRFG
+1291 LNVFSIKDKRGGSFG

-1344 HKAKAGTLTAA
+1344 NKAKAGTLTAS

-1367 FNGTMGIALFAV
+1367 FNGTMGIAFFAV
-1379 LAGAGVMNVA
+1379 LAGAGIMNVA

-1450 LADCYEED
+1450 LADCYKDE
-1458 GKITFGDVT
+1458 GLTFANVAGG
-1467 RENLSSIYQS
+1467 NLESAFQS

-1498 ADNDGGKLADATLRY
+1498 ADTTGGKLADATFRY
-1513 GASQV
+1513 GASQA
-1518 TSFIPNVVSG
+1518 TSFVPNVVSG
-1528 VAQGI
+1528 VAQGV

-1545 VWENSLNAMKSKIPW
+1545 VWENSLSAMKSKIPG

-1600 TSAVNQELYRLD
+1600 TSAVNQELYRLGE
-1612 SLNIDVKYPEKKTP
+1612 NIDIKYPEKKAP
-1626 SDVSRNGKKVTL
+1626 NSGNRDGEKVSL
-1638 NQDEKRQYQMAY
+1638 DQDERRQYQMAY
-1650 GQTAYDNIQKVIQS
+1650 GQTAYDNIQKVIRS

-1672 AEKAAAIQNLLKVAT
+1672 AEKAAAIQNLLEVAT
-1687 AAGKKKA
+1687 SAGKKKA
-1694 KLDGSDTPSWTTKSS
+1694 KLDGGDTPAWTTKST
-1709 GSVADNAVYRAKLG
+1709 GTIGENAVYKAMLG
-1723 TAKDTLPADARD
+1723 TAKDALPEDKRT
-1735 RNGDVMQAIIKTVVG
+1735 KTGNVLQSVLKTAG
-1750 KRGGSDQLA
+1750 NKRGGDNLM
-1759 LNVMAQEIESG
+1759 LNIMAQQLSEG
-1770 TLAKVETA
+1770 TQDKFETA

-1792 QAMYA
+1792 QAKYA
-1797 KKPGTSQKKYKKPD
+1797 TKPGTSQRKYKKAD
-1811 LYVWAMQN
+1811 LYAWAMQN

-1830 NLFGKTK
+1830 KLFS
-1837 K
+1837 

>member
-1 MAFTVQREQRNHD
+1 MAFKKATVSIDDWLKSTGATERPR
-14 FAQAGRRARSML
+14 AQQDTAG
-26 EQDKKTI
+26 
-33 EAEEQRAKEYAQK
+33 AQK

-69 LLSAF
+69 LLNAF

-80 ADTTTPLA
+80 ADTTLPTA

-99 KSNMQE
+99 ASGFSE
-105 SKTAEAGGNIV
+105 SKTAQAAQDI
-116 KSAAKS
+116 AKS
-122 AESAYENA
+122 AYEGAKSAYTNA
-130 AGTFLN
+130 AGTLLN
-136 KRSGT
+136 KREGT

-156 DKDKADAA
+156 GKDKAEAVRQKKQSD
-164 RKRNQE
+164 
-170 SIYAK
+170 IYAI
-175 ADKAAAAAAEAS
+175 ADAAAEAS
-187 EKAKDNLGGSKAAG
+187 GEAAQRAKDNLGGGKAADF
-201 AFVDIASGGLQLG
+201 FVDVSTGGIQLG

-225 AGLANM
+225 AGLVNM
-231 GLRSYGSGSREAR
+231 GLRSYGSATREAR
-244 LDGASEGEQVAY
+244 MDGASAGEQVVY
-256 GAAAAAV
+256 GATVAAV
-263 DVLTEKI
+263 DVLTEKM

-289 IGKLAKT
+289 VGKLAKT
-296 DAGRSV
+296 DAGRNV
-302 LRALTNAVGEGAE
+302 VRALTSALGEGTE
-315 EAVADILNPAIRT
+315 EAVADILNPAIRA
-328 IYDKGAAVKS
+328 IYDKGAAAKS

-352 SAYDAMIGAALSTF
+352 AGYDALIGAALSTF
-366 GTAAGIVKGI
+366 GTAAGIVKGV

-386 GEPAANV
+386 GEPTASV

-402 DAETIAA
+402 EAENIAA
-409 EAQADAAPV
+409 EAQAEPAPA

-423 APAAQEENAAPA
+423 VPAAQEKPQENSTLRMVEEAA
-435 DIRETGLETR
+435 GL
-445 IAGIKGN
+445 
-452 DTASVGNASTAM
+452 
-464 ENTLWMR
+464 
-471 RGTQSEPGWGETY
+471 
-484 GTAQEAFNEA
+484 
-494 MKRIDS
+494 
-500 GLFSAMEKA
+500 
-509 VNEAERGINA
+509 
-519 KENLRLISTM
+519 
-529 ISAAEFVRHYDVSP
+529 
-543 AAAATVIINS
+543 
-553 YHNDALDSIRDRR
+553 
-566 GDLTDYALEQM
+566 
-577 RSIDNA
+577 
-583 VESYGSNPVS
+583 
-593 ENDLSVAQNAEY
+593 
-605 PGNAEDATGMREPAQ
+605 REPAQ
-620 NPTQERATE
+620 SPAQERATE
-629 AGQSTE
+629 AGQSAE

-685 APMIYGSMRS
+685 TPMIYGSMQS
-695 DRYKRGK
+695 DRHKRGK
-702 GTITNNSR
+702 GTITNNPR
-710 VVQDVIDKTGLS
+710 VVQHVIDKTGLS

-742 ADAKRVEK
+742 ANAKRVEK

-808 ESYNDWRAERDARE
+808 ESYNDWRAQRDARE
-822 AAKAAQEQSQNSDN
+822 AAKAAQGQSQKPGEIVNESAENAVEAQNGDNS
-836 FADVQ
+836 ADVQ
-841 QRETE
+841 KREAE
-846 TDAGQRGTLPEG
+846 TDAVQRGTLPEG

-867 YDEAKTQARSLK
+867 YDEARTQTRSTDGVLTDDERAMEG
-879 NLFEKGDREKLGL
+879 LRPEDR
-892 TEQDLSHK
+892 THK
-900 VEHDAEAEAKAQER
+900 VNHDEEVNAKAQER

-927 GEKRDW
+927 GEKQDW
-933 DKTDTLLADKIMG
+933 DDTDTVL
-946 AELDKAHKSGSMDD
+946 AHKIIVKEVAKARESGSKDA
-960 YAEVARLVKR
+960 YAEVAKLMKE
-970 WYAQGTDVG
+970 WDAHGTEAG
-979 QVMQMRQVL
+979 QALRQRRQL
-988 SKSPKLMEAEAIE
+988 ASDPALMEADAIQ
-1001 LLMDEK
+1001 LLNDSE

-1025 QNAERLLSIEK
+1025 QNAEKLRGIEK

-1045 IKDMSMERRTNSLW
+1045 IKDMSTERRTNGLW

-1069 ALEQAKKLPD
+1069 ALEQAKKLPG
-1079 GESFLRDIA
+1079 GEAFLRDVA

-1096 YDYAKPSVLE
+1096 YDYAKPSTLE

-1116 LSKPATPARNL
+1116 LSKPATAARNL
-1127 IGNMVYDPVEAV
+1127 VGNMVYDPVEAV

-1153 CTGTRS
+1153 YTGTRS
-1159 VAVDM
+1159 VAADK
-1164 SYLSKAKRKGMGEA
+1164 SYFSKTKRKGMGEA
-1178 RLKSYIEMGL
+1178 TLKSYIETGL
-1188 DASVSNARGKYGT
+1188 DASVSNAQGKYET
-1201 GGSRSY
+1201 GGSRSF

-1227 AMVTTDQM
+1227 AMVTSDQM

-1240 QAEAQRGIDELE
+1240 QAEAQRGIDVLE

-1267 ETARERTFQNDSKLA
+1267 ETARERTFQNEGKLS
-1282 QATGVVRRG
+1282 GVMGGMRNA
-1291 LNVFSIKDKRGGRFG
+1291 LNKLSIKDKQGGSIG
-1306 VGDLILPFT
+1306 LGDIMLPFT

-1337 AEVVKVL
+1337 AEAVKVL
-1344 HKAKAGTLTAA
+1344 NKAKAGTLTAS

-1389 GDDDK
+1389 GDDDE

-1450 LADCYEED
+1450 LADCYKDE
-1458 GKITFGDVT
+1458 GLTFANVAGG
-1467 RENLSSIYQS
+1467 NLESAFQS

-1485 QFQEIENSLKYSK
+1485 QFQEIANGYKYSK
-1498 ADNDGGKLADATLRY
+1498 ADTTGGKVAEAALRY
-1513 GASQV
+1513 GASQA
-1518 TSFIPNVVSG
+1518 TSFVPNVVSG
-1528 VAQGI
+1528 VAQGV

-1545 VWENSLNAMKSKIPW
+1545 VWENSLSAMKSKIPG

-1600 TSAVNQELYRLD
+1600 TSAVNQELYRLGE
-1612 SLNIDVKYPEKKTP
+1612 NIDIKYPEKKAP
-1626 SDVSRNGKKVTL
+1626 NSGNRDGEKVSL
-1638 NQDEKRQYQMAY
+1638 DQDERRQYQMAY

-1672 AEKAAAIQNLLKVAT
+1672 AEKAAAIQNLLEVAT
-1687 AAGKKKA
+1687 AAGRKKA
-1694 KLDGSDTPSWTTKSS
+1694 KLDGGDTPSWTTKSD

-1723 TAKDTLPADARD
+1723 TAQGTLPADARG
-1735 RNGDVMQAIIKTVVG
+1735 RNGDVMQAIVKTVVG

-1759 LNVMAQEIESG
+1759 LNVMAQQLEEG
-1770 TLAKVETA
+1770 TQAKVETA

-1792 QAMYA
+1792 QAKYA
-1797 KKPGTSQKKYKKPD
+1797 TKPGTSQRKYKKAD
-1811 LYVWAMQN
+1811 LYAWAMQN

-1830 NLFGKTK
+1830 KLFS
-1837 K
+1837 

>member
-1 MAFTVQREQRNHD
+1 MASDFLKQYAKSSREKIDREYGKKAYGGSKYKMDKVWGQT
-14 FAQAGRRARSML
+14 AT
-26 EQDKKTI
+26 QDT
-33 EAEEQRAKEYAQK
+33 ADAQK

-69 LLSAF
+69 LLNAF

-88 MTNQA
+88 LTNQA
-93 ITDDYR
+93 ISDDYR
-99 KSNMQE
+99 ESNMQE
-105 SKTAEAGGNIV
+105 SKTAEAGGNIA
-116 KSAAKS
+116 KSALKG
-122 AESAYENA
+122 AESAYESA
-130 AGTFLN
+130 VGAMMS

-141 QIMGVTVADNAVSQE
+141 QIMGVTVADDAVSE
-156 DKDKADAA
+156 ADKATAEAA
-164 RKRNQE
+164 RQRNQANM
-170 SIYAK
+170 YAK
-175 ADKAAAAAAEAS
+175 AEAADTAAWEAR
-187 EKAKDNLGGSKAAG
+187 EAAKDNLGGSTAAG
-201 AFVDIASGGLQLG
+201 ALVDIASGGLQLG
-214 ADMALNALLPG
+214 ADMALNALIPG
-225 AGLANM
+225 AGLASM
-231 GLRSYGSGSREAR
+231 GVRAFGNGAREAMI
-244 LDGASEGEQVAY
+244 DGASGGEQVIY
-256 GAAAAAV
+256 GAAQAAV
-263 DVLTEKI
+263 QIATEKM

-289 IGKLAKT
+289 IQKLAKT
-296 DAGRSV
+296 DTGRSIV
-302 LRALTNAVGEGAE
+302 RALTNAVGEGAE
-315 EAVADILNPAIRT
+315 EAVSDLLTPAIRA
-328 IYDKGAAVKS
+328 IYDSGKSAAN

-352 SAYDAMIGAALSTF
+352 AGYDALIGAALSTF
-366 GTAAGIVKGI
+366 GTTAGIVKGV

-386 GEPAANV
+386 GEPASGTNT
-393 NAEASAKPA
+393 EASAKPVEA
-402 DAETIAA
+402 GTIAA
-409 EAQADAAPV
+409 EAQAEAAPV

-423 APAAQEENAAPA
+423 VPAAQEKPQENSTLRMVEEAA
-435 DIRETGLETR
+435 GL
-445 IAGIKGN
+445 
-452 DTASVGNASTAM
+452 
-464 ENTLWMR
+464 
-471 RGTQSEPGWGETY
+471 
-484 GTAQEAFNEA
+484 
-494 MKRIDS
+494 
-500 GLFSAMEKA
+500 
-509 VNEAERGINA
+509 
-519 KENLRLISTM
+519 
-529 ISAAEFVRHYDVSP
+529 
-543 AAAATVIINS
+543 
-553 YHNDALDSIRDRR
+553 
-566 GDLTDYALEQM
+566 
-577 RSIDNA
+577 
-583 VESYGSNPVS
+583 
-593 ENDLSVAQNAEY
+593 
-605 PGNAEDATGMREPAQ
+605 REPAQ
-620 NPTQERATE
+620 SPAQERATE
-629 AGQSTE
+629 AGQSAE
-635 RDANRQPQEYTPE
+635 QDANRQPQEYTPE
-648 DHIDNRSDEYIAKRS
+648 DHIDNRTDEYVAKRS
-663 TKSFQYNHPELHEHF
+663 TKSFQYNHPELHKHF

-685 APMIYGSMRS
+685 TPMIYGSMQS
-695 DRYKRGK
+695 DRHKRGK
-702 GTITNNSR
+702 GTITNNTR
-710 VVQDVIDKTGLS
+710 VVQRVIDKTGLS
-722 RPEILRALDAIIK
+722 RPEIMRALDAIIK

-742 ADAKRVEK
+742 ANAKRVEK

-794 DNDLSLLLGEITEE
+794 DNDLSLMLGEITEE
-808 ESYNDWRAERDARE
+808 ESYNDWRAQRDARE
-822 AAKAAQEQSQNSDN
+822 AAKAAQGQSQKPGEIVNESAENAVAAQNSDN

-841 QRETE
+841 QQEAE

-867 YDEAKTQARSLK
+867 YDEARTQTRSTDGVLTDDERAMEG
-879 NLFEKGDREKLGL
+879 LRPEDR
-892 TEQDLSHK
+892 THK
-900 VEHDAEAEAKAQER
+900 VNHDEEVDAKAQER

-927 GEKRDW
+927 GEKQDW
-933 DKTDTLLADKIMG
+933 DDTDTVL
-946 AELDKAHKSGSMDD
+946 AHKIIVKEVAKARESGSKDA
-960 YAEVARLVKR
+960 YSEVAKLMKE
-970 WYAQGTDVG
+970 WDAHGTEAG
-979 QVMQMRQVL
+979 QALRQRRQL
-988 SKSPKLMEAEAIE
+988 ASDPALMEADAIQ
-1001 LLMDEK
+1001 LLNDSE

-1025 QNAERLLSIEK
+1025 QNAEKLRGIEK
-1036 GDVDGVVDL
+1036 GDVSGVVDL
-1045 IKDMSMERRTNSLW
+1045 IKDMSTERRTNSLW
-1059 SNKMGRTMEK
+1059 SNKMGKTMEK
-1069 ALEQAKKLPD
+1069 ALEQAKKLPG
-1079 GESFLRDIA
+1079 GEAFLRDVA

-1096 YDYAKPSVLE
+1096 YDYAKPSTLE

-1116 LSKPATPARNL
+1116 LSKPATAARNL
-1127 IGNMVYDPVEAV
+1127 VGNMVYDPVEAV

-1153 CTGTRS
+1153 YTGTRS
-1159 VAVDM
+1159 VAADK

-1178 RLKSYIEMGL
+1178 TLKSYIETGL
-1188 DASVSNARGKYGT
+1188 DASVSNAQGKYET
-1201 GGSRSY
+1201 GGSRSF

-1227 AMVTTDQM
+1227 AMVTSDQM

-1240 QAEAQRGIDELE
+1240 QAEAQRGIDALE

-1267 ETARERTFQNDSKLA
+1267 EIARERTFQNEGKLS
-1282 QATGVVRRG
+1282 GVMGGMRNA
-1291 LNVFSIKDKRGGRFG
+1291 LNKLSIKDKQGGSIG
-1306 VGDLILPFT
+1306 LGDIMLPFT

-1344 HKAKAGTLTAA
+1344 NKAKAGTLTAA

-1389 GDDDK
+1389 GDDDE

-1450 LADCYEED
+1450 LADCYKDE
-1458 GKITFGDVT
+1458 GLTFANVAGG
-1467 RENLSSIYQS
+1467 NLESAFQS

-1485 QFQEIENSLKYSK
+1485 QFQEIANGYKYSK
-1498 ADNDGGKLADATLRY
+1498 ADTTGGKVAEAALRY
-1513 GASQV
+1513 GASQT
-1518 TSFIPNVVSG
+1518 TSFVPNVVSG
-1528 VAQGI
+1528 VAQGV

-1545 VWENSLNAMKSKIPW
+1545 VWENNLNAMKSRIPG

-1600 TSAVNQELYRLD
+1600 TSAVNQELHRLE
-1612 SLNIDVKYPEKKTP
+1612 SMNIDVKYPERKAP
-1626 SDVSRNGKKVTL
+1626 LDGSRNGNDVDLT
-1638 NQDEKRQYQMAY
+1638 QDERRQYQMAY

-1672 AEKAAAIQNLLKVAT
+1672 AEKAAAIQNLLEVAT

-1694 KLDGSDTPSWTTKSS
+1694 KLDGGDTPAWTTKSS
-1709 GSVADNAVYRAKLG
+1709 GTVGENAVYKAMLG
-1723 TAKDTLPADARD
+1723 TAKDALPEDKRT
-1735 RNGDVMQAIIKTVVG
+1735 KTGNVLQSVLKTAG
-1750 KRGGSDQLA
+1750 SKRGGDNLM
-1759 LNVMAQEIESG
+1759 LNIMAQQLSEG
-1770 TLAKVETA
+1770 TQDKFETA

-1792 QAMYA
+1792 QKKYA
-1797 KKPGTSQKKYKKPD
+1797 KKPGTSQKKYKKED
-1811 LYVWAMQN
+1811 LYAWAMQN

-1830 NLFGKTK
+1830 KLFPG
-1837 K
+1837 

>member
-1 MAFTVQREQRNHD
+1 MASDFLKQYAKSSREKIDKEFGKKAYGGSEYDMSKVWGQPT
-14 FAQAGRRARSML
+14 QATQAANTT
-26 EQDKKTI
+26 QNT
-33 EAEEQRAKEYAQK
+33 QK
-46 PVTKPIS
+46 PIT

-69 LLSAF
+69 LLNAF

-88 MTNQA
+88 LTNQA

-105 SKTAEAGGNIV
+105 SKTAEAGGNI
-116 KSAAKS
+116 AKS
-122 AESAYENA
+122 AYEGAKSAYENA

-141 QIMGVTVADNAVSQE
+141 QIMGVTVADNAVPQE
-156 DKDKADAA
+156 DKDKAETA

-302 LRALTNAVGEGAE
+302 VRALTNAVGEGAE
-315 EAVADILNPAIRT
+315 EAVADILNPAIRA
-328 IYDKGAAVKS
+328 IYDKGAAAKS

-366 GTAAGIVKGI
+366 GTTAGIMKGM

-402 DAETIAA
+402 EAENIAA
-409 EAQADAAPV
+409 EAQAEAAPV

-423 APAAQEENAAPA
+423 APAAQEKPQENSTLRMVEEAA
-435 DIRETGLETR
+435 GL
-445 IAGIKGN
+445 
-452 DTASVGNASTAM
+452 
-464 ENTLWMR
+464 
-471 RGTQSEPGWGETY
+471 
-484 GTAQEAFNEA
+484 
-494 MKRIDS
+494 
-500 GLFSAMEKA
+500 
-509 VNEAERGINA
+509 
-519 KENLRLISTM
+519 
-529 ISAAEFVRHYDVSP
+529 
-543 AAAATVIINS
+543 
-553 YHNDALDSIRDRR
+553 
-566 GDLTDYALEQM
+566 
-577 RSIDNA
+577 
-583 VESYGSNPVS
+583 
-593 ENDLSVAQNAEY
+593 
-605 PGNAEDATGMREPAQ
+605 REPAQ
-620 NPTQERATE
+620 SPEQERATE
-629 AGQSTE
+629 AWQSAE

-685 APMIYGSMRS
+685 TPMIYGSMQS

-702 GTITNNSR
+702 GTITNNPR

-735 DNGAENY
+735 DNGTENY

-794 DNDLSLLLGEITEE
+794 DNDLSLMLGEITEE
-808 ESYNDWRAERDARE
+808 EAYNDWRAERDARE

-841 QRETE
+841 QREAE

-867 YDEAKTQARSLK
+867 YDEARTQTRSTDGVLTDGERAMEG
-879 NLFEKGDREKLGL
+879 LRPEDR
-892 TEQDLSHK
+892 THK
-900 VEHDAEAEAKAQER
+900 VNHDEEVNAKAQER

-927 GEKRDW
+927 GEKQDW
-933 DKTDTLLADKIMG
+933 DDTDTVL
-946 AELDKAHKSGSMDD
+946 AHKIIVKEVAKARESGSKDA
-960 YAEVARLVKR
+960 YAEVAKLMKE
-970 WYAQGTDVG
+970 WDAHGTEAG
-979 QVMQMRQVL
+979 QALRQRRQL
-988 SKSPKLMEAEAIE
+988 ASDPALMEADAIQ
-1001 LLMDEK
+1001 LLNDSE

-1025 QNAERLLSIEK
+1025 QNAERLRSIEK

-1045 IKDMSMERRTNSLW
+1045 TKDMSTERRTNGLW

-1069 ALEQAKKLPD
+1069 ALEQAKKLPG
-1079 GESFLRDIA
+1079 GEAFLRDIA

-1096 YDYAKPSVLE
+1096 YDYAKPSTLE

-1116 LSKPATPARNL
+1116 LSKPATAARNL
-1127 IGNMVYDPVEAV
+1127 VGNMVYDPVEAV

-1153 CTGTRS
+1153 YTGTRS
-1159 VAVDM
+1159 VAADK
-1164 SYLSKAKRKGMGEA
+1164 SYFSKAKRKGMGEA
-1178 RLKSYIEMGL
+1178 ALKSYIETGL
-1188 DASVSNARGKYGT
+1188 DASVSNAQGKYET
-1201 GGSRSY
+1201 GGSRSF
-1207 KMTGNFLERFL
+1207 KMVGNFLERFL

-1240 QAEAQRGIDELE
+1240 QAEAQRGIDALE

-1267 ETARERTFQNDSKLA
+1267 ETARERTFQNEGKLA
-1282 QATGVVRRG
+1282 QATSAVRRA
-1291 LNVFSIKDKRGGRFG
+1291 LNVFSIKDKRGGSFG

-1344 HKAKAGTLTAA
+1344 NKAKAGTLTAS

-1367 FNGTMGIALFAV
+1367 FNGTMGIAFFAV
-1379 LAGAGVMNVA
+1379 LAGAGIMNVA

-1450 LADCYEED
+1450 LADCYKDE
-1458 GKITFGDVT
+1458 GLTFANVAGG
-1467 RENLSSIYQS
+1467 NLESAFQS

-1498 ADNDGGKLADATLRY
+1498 ADTTGGKLADATFRY
-1513 GASQV
+1513 GASQA
-1518 TSFIPNVVSG
+1518 TSFVPNVVSG
-1528 VAQGI
+1528 VAQGV

-1545 VWENSLNAMKSKIPW
+1545 VWENSLNAMKSKIPG

-1570 NWGQEKKYTGTA
+1570 NWGREKKYTGTA

-1600 TSAVNQELYRLD
+1600 TSAVNQELYRLGE
-1612 SLNIDVKYPEKKTP
+1612 NIDIKYPKKKAPNSGNRDGEK
-1626 SDVSRNGKKVTL
+1626 VSLDQGERRK
-1638 NQDEKRQYQMAY
+1638 YQMAY
-1650 GQTAYDNIQKVIQS
+1650 GQTAYDNIQKVIRS

-1672 AEKAAAIQNLLKVAT
+1672 AEKAAAIQNLLEVAT

-1694 KLDGSDTPSWTTKSS
+1694 KLDGGDTPAWTTKSS

-1723 TAKDTLPADARD
+1723 TAKDTLPDNARD

-1759 LNVMAQEIESG
+1759 LNVMAQKLTEN
-1770 TLAKVETA
+1770 TQAKVETA

-1792 QAMYA
+1792 QAKYA
-1797 KKPGTSQKKYKKPD
+1797 KTEDGKNKYKKAD
-1811 LYVWAMQN
+1811 LQAWALQN
-1819 GYTAK
+1819 GYTAA

-1830 NLFGKTK
+1830 KLFG
-1837 K
+1837 

>member
-1 MAFTVQREQRNHD
+1 MASDFLKQYAKSSREKIDREYGKKAYGGSKYKMD
-14 FAQAGRRARSML
+14 KVWGPTAT
-26 EQDKKTI
+26 QDT
-33 EAEEQRAKEYAQK
+33 AAKQK

-69 LLSAF
+69 LLNAF

-88 MTNQA
+88 LTNQA
-93 ITDDYR
+93 ISDDYR

-105 SKTAEAGGNIV
+105 SKTAEAGGNI
-116 KSAAKS
+116 AKS
-122 AESAYENA
+122 AYEGAKSAYENA

-141 QIMGVTVADNAVSQE
+141 QIMGVTVADNAVPQE
-156 DKDKADAA
+156 DKDKAEAA

-225 AGLANM
+225 VGLANM

-302 LRALTNAVGEGAE
+302 VRALTNAVGEGAE
-315 EAVADILNPAIRT
+315 EAVAGILNPAIRA
-328 IYDKGAAVKS
+328 IYDKGAAAKS

-352 SAYDAMIGAALSTF
+352 SAYDAMIGAVLSTF
-366 GTAAGIVKGI
+366 GTAAGIAKGI

-386 GEPAANV
+386 GEPAASV

-402 DAETIAA
+402 EAENIAA
-409 EAQADAAPV
+409 EAQAEAAPV
-418 ETAQD
+418 ETAQVEDSQATVRTLLKKGIISNSEANRVLAD
-423 APAAQEENAAPA
+423 A
-435 DIRETGLETR
+435 GLRTEFERQT
-445 IAGIKGN
+445 
-452 DTASVGNASTAM
+452 
-464 ENTLWMR
+464 
-471 RGTQSEPGWGETY
+471 GETLT
-484 GTAQEAFNEA
+484 GTKADQRAQI
-494 MKRIDS
+494 KRVALTQNITGETAKS
-500 GLFSAMEKA
+500 EEQSQKTGEI
-509 VNEAERGINA
+509 VNESAE
-519 KENLRLISTM
+519 
-529 ISAAEFVRHYDVSP
+529 
-543 AAAATVIINS
+543 
-553 YHNDALDSIRDRR
+553 
-566 GDLTDYALEQM
+566 
-577 RSIDNA
+577 NA
-583 VESYGSNPVS
+583 VE
-593 ENDLSVAQNAEY
+593 A
-605 PGNAEDATGMREPAQ
+605 
-620 NPTQERATE
+620 
-629 AGQSTE
+629 
-635 RDANRQPQEYTPE
+635 
-648 DHIDNRSDEYIAKRS
+648 
-663 TKSFQYNHPELHEHF
+663 
-678 ERVAEDL
+678 
-685 APMIYGSMRS
+685 
-695 DRYKRGK
+695 
-702 GTITNNSR
+702 
-710 VVQDVIDKTGLS
+710 
-722 RPEILRALDAIIK
+722 
-735 DNGAENY
+735 
-742 ADAKRVEK
+742 
-750 ALDSLLVDGYTKP
+750 
-763 NGEYVAPDAAYM
+763 
-775 EAKSQISGGT
+775 
-785 DPYSWEYYR
+785 
-794 DNDLSLLLGEITEE
+794 
-808 ESYNDWRAERDARE
+808 
-822 AAKAAQEQSQNSDN
+822 QNSDN

-841 QRETE
+841 QREAE

-867 YDEAKTQARSLK
+867 YDEARTQTHSTDDVLTDDERAMQGLRP
-879 NLFEKGDREKLGL
+879 EDR
-892 TEQDLSHK
+892 THK
-900 VEHDAEAEAKAQER
+900 VNHDEEVNAKAQER

-927 GEKRDW
+927 GTKQDW
-933 DKTDTLLADKIMG
+933 DDTDTVL
-946 AELDKAHKSGSMDD
+946 AHKIIVKEVAKAREGGSKDA
-960 YAEVARLVKR
+960 YAEVAKLMKE
-970 WYAQGTDVG
+970 WDAHGTEAG
-979 QVMQMRQVL
+979 QALRQRRQFA
-988 SKSPKLMEAEAIE
+988 SDPALMEADAIQ
-1001 LLMDEK
+1001 LLSDSE

-1025 QNAERLLSIEK
+1025 QNAEKLRSIEK

-1045 IKDMSMERRTNSLW
+1045 IKGMSTERRTNGLW

-1069 ALEQAKKLPD
+1069 ALEQAKKLPG
-1079 GESFLRDIA
+1079 GEAFLRDVA

-1096 YDYAKPSVLE
+1096 YDYAKPSTLE
-1106 QIKTY
+1106 QIKAY

-1116 LSKPATPARNL
+1116 LSKPATPGRNL
-1127 IGNMVYDPVEAV
+1127 VGNMVYDPVEAV

-1153 CTGTRS
+1153 YTGTRS
-1159 VAVDM
+1159 VAADK
-1164 SYLSKAKRKGMGEA
+1164 SYFSKTKRKGMGEA
-1178 RLKSYIEMGL
+1178 TLKSYIETGL
-1188 DASVSNARGKYGT
+1188 DASVSNAQGKYET
-1201 GGSRSY
+1201 GGSRSF

-1240 QAEAQRGIDELE
+1240 QAEAQRGIDALE

-1267 ETARERTFQNDSKLA
+1267 EIARERTFQNEGKLA
-1282 QATGVVRRG
+1282 QATGVVRRA
-1291 LNVFSIKDKRGGRFG
+1291 LNVFSIKDKRGGSFG

-1344 HKAKAGTLTAA
+1344 NKAKAGTLTAS

-1367 FNGTMGIALFAV
+1367 FNGTMGIAFFAV
-1379 LAGAGVMNVA
+1379 LAGAGIMNVA

-1450 LADCYEED
+1450 LADCYKDE
-1458 GKITFGDVT
+1458 GLTFANVAGG
-1467 RENLSSIYQS
+1467 NLESAFQS

-1498 ADNDGGKLADATLRY
+1498 ADTTGGKLADATFRY
-1513 GASQV
+1513 GASQA
-1518 TSFIPNVVSG
+1518 TSFVPNVVSG
-1528 VAQGI
+1528 VAQGV

-1545 VWENSLNAMKSKIPW
+1545 VWENSLSAMKSKIPG

-1600 TSAVNQELYRLD
+1600 TSAVNQELYRLGE
-1612 SLNIDVKYPEKKTP
+1612 NIDIKYPEKKAP
-1626 SDVSRNGKKVTL
+1626 NSGNRDGEKVSL
-1638 NQDEKRQYQMAY
+1638 DQDERRQYQMAY
-1650 GQTAYDNIQKVIQS
+1650 GQTAYDNIQKVIRS

-1672 AEKAAAIQNLLKVAT
+1672 AEKAAAIQNLLEVAT
-1687 AAGKKKA
+1687 SAGKKKA
-1694 KLDGSDTPSWTTKSS
+1694 KLDGGDTPAWTTKST
-1709 GSVADNAVYRAKLG
+1709 GTIGENAVYKAMLG
-1723 TAKDTLPADARD
+1723 TAKDALPEDKRT
-1735 RNGDVMQAIIKTVVG
+1735 KTGNVLQSVLKTAG
-1750 KRGGSDQLA
+1750 NKRGGDNLM
-1759 LNVMAQEIESG
+1759 LNIMAQQLSEG
-1770 TLAKVETA
+1770 TQDKFETA

-1792 QAMYA
+1792 QAKYA
-1797 KKPGTSQKKYKKPD
+1797 TKPGTSQRKYKKAD
-1811 LYVWAMQN
+1811 LYAWAMQN

-1830 NLFGKTK
+1830 KLFS
-1837 K
+1837 

>member
-1 MAFTVQREQRNHD
+1 MASDFLKQYAKSSREKIDREYGKKAYGGSKYKMDKVWGQT
-14 FAQAGRRARSML
+14 AT
-26 EQDKKTI
+26 QDT
-33 EAEEQRAKEYAQK
+33 AAKQK

-69 LLSAF
+69 LLNAF

-88 MTNQA
+88 LTNQA
-93 ITDDYR
+93 ISDDYR

-105 SKTAEAGGNIV
+105 SKTAEAGGNI
-116 KSAAKS
+116 AKS
-122 AESAYENA
+122 AYEGAKSAYENA

-141 QIMGVTVADNAVSQE
+141 QIMGVTVADNAVPQE
-156 DKDKADAA
+156 DKDKAEAA

-225 AGLANM
+225 VGLANM

-302 LRALTNAVGEGAE
+302 VRALTNAVGEGAE
-315 EAVADILNPAIRT
+315 EAVADILNPAIRA
-328 IYDKGAAVKS
+328 IYDKGAAAKS

-352 SAYDAMIGAALSTF
+352 SAYDAMIGAVLSTF
-366 GTAAGIVKGI
+366 GTAAGIAKGI

-386 GEPAANV
+386 GEPAASV

-402 DAETIAA
+402 EAENIAA
-409 EAQADAAPV
+409 EAQAEAAPV
-418 ETAQD
+418 ETAQVEDSQATVRTLLKKGIISNSEANRVLAD
-423 APAAQEENAAPA
+423 A
-435 DIRETGLETR
+435 GLRTEFERQT
-445 IAGIKGN
+445 
-452 DTASVGNASTAM
+452 
-464 ENTLWMR
+464 
-471 RGTQSEPGWGETY
+471 GETLT
-484 GTAQEAFNEA
+484 GTKADQRAQI
-494 MKRIDS
+494 KRVALTQNITGETAKS
-500 GLFSAMEKA
+500 EEQSQKTGEI
-509 VNEAERGINA
+509 VNESAE
-519 KENLRLISTM
+519 
-529 ISAAEFVRHYDVSP
+529 
-543 AAAATVIINS
+543 
-553 YHNDALDSIRDRR
+553 
-566 GDLTDYALEQM
+566 
-577 RSIDNA
+577 NA
-583 VESYGSNPVS
+583 VE
-593 ENDLSVAQNAEY
+593 A
-605 PGNAEDATGMREPAQ
+605 
-620 NPTQERATE
+620 
-629 AGQSTE
+629 
-635 RDANRQPQEYTPE
+635 
-648 DHIDNRSDEYIAKRS
+648 
-663 TKSFQYNHPELHEHF
+663 
-678 ERVAEDL
+678 
-685 APMIYGSMRS
+685 
-695 DRYKRGK
+695 
-702 GTITNNSR
+702 
-710 VVQDVIDKTGLS
+710 
-722 RPEILRALDAIIK
+722 
-735 DNGAENY
+735 
-742 ADAKRVEK
+742 
-750 ALDSLLVDGYTKP
+750 
-763 NGEYVAPDAAYM
+763 
-775 EAKSQISGGT
+775 
-785 DPYSWEYYR
+785 
-794 DNDLSLLLGEITEE
+794 
-808 ESYNDWRAERDARE
+808 
-822 AAKAAQEQSQNSDN
+822 QNSDN

-841 QRETE
+841 QREAE

-867 YDEAKTQARSLK
+867 YDEARTQTHSTDGVLTDDERAMQGLRP
-879 NLFEKGDREKLGL
+879 EDR
-892 TEQDLSHK
+892 THK
-900 VEHDAEAEAKAQER
+900 VNHDEEVNAKAQER

-927 GEKRDW
+927 GTKQDW
-933 DKTDTLLADKIMG
+933 DDTDTVL
-946 AELDKAHKSGSMDD
+946 AHKIIVKEVAKARESGSKDA
-960 YAEVARLVKR
+960 YAEVAKLMKE
-970 WYAQGTDVG
+970 WDAHGTEAG
-979 QVMQMRQVL
+979 QALRQRRQFA
-988 SKSPKLMEAEAIE
+988 SDPALMEADAIQ
-1001 LLMDEK
+1001 LLSDSE

-1025 QNAERLLSIEK
+1025 QNAEKLRSIEK

-1045 IKDMSMERRTNSLW
+1045 IKGMSTERRTNGLW

-1069 ALEQAKKLPD
+1069 ALEQAKKLPG
-1079 GESFLRDIA
+1079 GEAFLRDVA

-1096 YDYAKPSVLE
+1096 YDYAKPSTLE
-1106 QIKTY
+1106 QIKAY

-1116 LSKPATPARNL
+1116 LSKPATPGRNL
-1127 IGNMVYDPVEAV
+1127 VGNMVYDPVEAV

-1153 CTGTRS
+1153 YTGTRS
-1159 VAVDM
+1159 VAADK
-1164 SYLSKAKRKGMGEA
+1164 SYFSKTKRKGMGEA
-1178 RLKSYIEMGL
+1178 TLKSYIETGL
-1188 DASVSNARGKYGT
+1188 DASVSNAQGKYET
-1201 GGSRSY
+1201 GGSRSF

-1240 QAEAQRGIDELE
+1240 QAEAQRGIDALE

-1267 ETARERTFQNDSKLA
+1267 EIARERTFLNEGKLA
-1282 QATGVVRRG
+1282 QATGVVRRA
-1291 LNVFSIKDKRGGRFG
+1291 LNVFSIKDKRGGSFG
-1306 VGDLILPFT
+1306 VGDLILPFA

-1344 HKAKAGTLTAA
+1344 NKAKAGTLTAS

-1367 FNGTMGIALFAV
+1367 FNGTMGIAFFAV
-1379 LAGAGVMNVA
+1379 LAGAGIMNVA

-1450 LADCYEED
+1450 LADCYKDE
-1458 GKITFGDVT
+1458 GLTFANVAGG
-1467 RENLSSIYQS
+1467 NLESAFQS

-1498 ADNDGGKLADATLRY
+1498 ADTTGGKLADATFRY
-1513 GASQV
+1513 GASQA
-1518 TSFIPNVVSG
+1518 TSFVPNVVSG
-1528 VAQGI
+1528 VAQGV

-1545 VWENSLNAMKSKIPW
+1545 VWENSLSAMKSKIPG

-1600 TSAVNQELYRLD
+1600 TSAVNQELYRLGE
-1612 SLNIDVKYPEKKTP
+1612 NIDIKYPEKKAP
-1626 SDVSRNGKKVTL
+1626 NSGNRDGEKVSL
-1638 NQDEKRQYQMAY
+1638 DQDERRQYQMAY
-1650 GQTAYDNIQKVIQS
+1650 GQTAYDNIQKVIRS

-1672 AEKAAAIQNLLKVAT
+1672 AEKAAAIQNLLEVAT
-1687 AAGKKKA
+1687 SAGKKKA
-1694 KLDGSDTPSWTTKSS
+1694 KLDGGDTPAWTAKST
-1709 GSVADNAVYRAKLG
+1709 GTIGENAVYKAMLG
-1723 TAKDTLPADARD
+1723 TAKDALPEDKRT
-1735 RNGDVMQAIIKTVVG
+1735 KTGNVLQSVLKTAG
-1750 KRGGSDQLA
+1750 NKRGGDNLM
-1759 LNVMAQEIESG
+1759 LNIMAQQLSEG
-1770 TLAKVETA
+1770 TQDKFETA

-1792 QAMYA
+1792 QAKYA
-1797 KKPGTSQKKYKKPD
+1797 TKPGTSQRKYKKAD
-1811 LYVWAMQN
+1811 LYAWAMQN

-1830 NLFGKTK
+1830 KLFS
-1837 K
+1837 

>member
-26 EQDKKTI
+26 EQDKKTL
-33 EAEEQRAKEYAQK
+33 EEEEQRAKEYAKK

-69 LLSAF
+69 LLNAF

-88 MTNQA
+88 LTNQA
-93 ITDDYR
+93 ISDDYR
-99 KSNMQE
+99 ESNMQE

-116 KSAAKS
+116 KSAVKS

-136 KRSGT
+136 KRRGT

-156 DKDKADAA
+156 DKDKAEAA
-164 RKRNQE
+164 RQRNQKN
-170 SIYAK
+170 IYAK
-175 ADKAAAAAAEAS
+175 ADKAAEAAAEAS

-315 EAVADILNPAIRT
+315 EAVAGILNPAIRA
-328 IYDKGAAVKS
+328 IYDKGAAAKS

-386 GEPAANV
+386 EEPAANV

-402 DAETIAA
+402 EAETIAA
-409 EAQADAAPV
+409 EAQAEAAPV

-423 APAAQEENAAPA
+423 APAAQEKPQENSTLRMVEEAA
-435 DIRETGLETR
+435 GL
-445 IAGIKGN
+445 
-452 DTASVGNASTAM
+452 
-464 ENTLWMR
+464 
-471 RGTQSEPGWGETY
+471 
-484 GTAQEAFNEA
+484 
-494 MKRIDS
+494 
-500 GLFSAMEKA
+500 
-509 VNEAERGINA
+509 
-519 KENLRLISTM
+519 
-529 ISAAEFVRHYDVSP
+529 
-543 AAAATVIINS
+543 
-553 YHNDALDSIRDRR
+553 
-566 GDLTDYALEQM
+566 
-577 RSIDNA
+577 
-583 VESYGSNPVS
+583 
-593 ENDLSVAQNAEY
+593 
-605 PGNAEDATGMREPAQ
+605 REPAQ
-620 NPTQERATE
+620 SPAQERATE
-629 AGQSTE
+629 AGQSAE

-648 DHIDNRSDEYIAKRS
+648 DHIDNRTDEYIAKRS

-685 APMIYGSMRS
+685 APMIYGSMQS

-722 RPEILRALDAIIK
+722 RPEIMRALDAIIK

-794 DNDLSLLLGEITEE
+794 DNDLSLMLGEITEE
-808 ESYNDWRAERDARE
+808 EAYNDWRAQHDARE

-846 TDAGQRGTLPEG
+846 TDDVQRGTLPEG

-867 YDEAKTQARSLK
+867 YDEARTQARSLEHLFK
-879 NLFEKGDREKLGL
+879 NGDREKLGL

-988 SKSPKLMEAEAIE
+988 SKSPKLMEAAAIE

-1007 RTRKMSDEQ
+1007 RTRKMTAEK
-1016 RKKILDSVS
+1016 RKELLDAVTE
-1025 QNAERLLSIEK
+1025 NANRLKDIPE
-1036 GDVDGVVDL
+1036 GDTAGVVSL
-1045 IKDMSMERRTNSLW
+1045 IKDLSSIRKTNGMWFGGVERRMSKAMNGALDYAAE
-1059 SNKMGRTMEK
+1059 MEG
-1069 ALEQAKKLPD
+1069 
-1079 GESFLRDIA
+1079 GEAFLREIA
-1088 ASQVRGIA
+1088 ATQIVNIA
-1096 YDYAKPSVLE
+1096 RDYALPSHIERV
-1106 QIKTY
+1106 KTW

-1116 LSKPATPARNL
+1116 LSKPATAARNYA
-1127 IGNMVYDPVEAV
+1127 GNNVMNVVDAT
-1139 SNNIGVGL
+1139 SQNCGVPL
-1147 DMLLSK
+1147 DMLLARY
-1153 CTGTRS
+1153 TGVR
-1159 VAVDM
+1159 AVPFDKG
-1164 SYLSKAKRKGMGEA
+1164 LAGKDRKKGADDAGI
-1178 RLKSYIEMGL
+1178 KSFIEIGL
-1188 DASVSNARGKYGT
+1188 DADTSGN
-1201 GGSRSY
+1201 RSKMETKAGRTN
-1207 KMTGNFLERFL
+1207 KMTGNFIERL
-1218 STWEKYSNY
+1218 VSTFEKYNSY
-1227 AMVTTDQM
+1227 AMVATDQR

-1240 QAEAQRGIDELE
+1240 EAEAQRGIRELE
-1252 AKGKVAKGALDGRAE
+1252 RAGKVNKGALDSRPQELAN
-1267 ETARERTFQNDSKLA
+1267 ERTFQNSSKIA
-1282 QATGVVRRG
+1282 QAMSGARNA
-1291 LNVFSIKDKRGGRFG
+1291 LNVFSIKDKRGGSFG
-1306 VGDLILPFT
+1306 AGDLNLPFT
-1315 NVPGNIASAAI
+1315 NVPGNIADMAFR
-1326 QYSPAGFINAG
+1326 YSPFGFIRAG
-1337 AEVVKVL
+1337 AEITNVISRIKGAQLTSEERESVQSKLERAYKRAESGKLTKEERAALWRDVASVIRKSSGVEL
-1344 HKAKAGTLTAA
+1344 TPKQRDSLKMAVDQYLIHAQNGAKAQCEAAVSEMANLLAKAKAGALTAP

-1367 FNGTMGIALFAV
+1367 FNGTMGIAFFAV
-1379 LAGAGVMNVA
+1379 LAGAGIMNVA
-1389 GDDDK
+1389 GDDDE

-1399 EKSEGVS
+1399 EKSEGVT
-1406 GTQLNLSALNR
+1406 GTQLNTSALVR
-1417 WIAGEST
+1417 LVSGGSAKWQ
-1424 EWRDGDDLVSIG
+1424 DGDTLVSIG

-1477 VMDLPAMS
+1477 VMDLPVMS

-1498 ADNDGGKLADATLRY
+1498 ADSDGGKLADATLRY
-1513 GASQV
+1513 GASQA
-1518 TSFIPNVVSG
+1518 TSFIPNIVSG
-1528 VAQGI
+1528 VAQGF

-1545 VWENSLNAMKSKIPW
+1545 TLEKGLNAMKSKIPW

-1600 TSAVNQELYRLD
+1600 TSDVNQELYRLGE
-1612 SLNIDVKYPEKKTP
+1612 NIDIKYPEKKAP
-1626 SDVSRNGKKVTL
+1626 NSGNRDGEKVPL
-1638 NQDEKRQYQMAY
+1638 NQDERRQYQMAY

-1672 AEKAAAIQNLLKVAT
+1672 AEKAAAIQNLLEVAT

-1694 KLDGSDTPSWTTKSS
+1694 KLDGGETPSWTTKSD

-1750 KRGGSDQLA
+1750 KRGGSDHLA
-1759 LNVMAQEIESG
+1759 LNVMAQQLEEG
-1770 TLAKVETA
+1770 TQAKVETA

-1792 QAMYA
+1792 QKKYA
-1797 KKPGTSQKKYKKPD
+1797 KKPGTSQKKYKKED
-1811 LYVWAMQN
+1811 LYAWAMQN

-1830 NLFGKTK
+1830 KLFPG
-1837 K
+1837 

>member
-1 MAFTVQREQRNHD
+1 MAFKKATISIDDWLKSTGATERPR
-14 FAQAGRRARSML
+14 AQ
-26 EQDKKTI
+26 QDT
-33 EAEEQRAKEYAQK
+33 ADAQK
-46 PVTKPIS
+46 PVAKPIS

-69 LLSAF
+69 LLNAF

-88 MTNQA
+88 LTNQA
-93 ITDDYR
+93 ISDDYR

-105 SKTAEAGGNIV
+105 SKTAEAGGNI
-116 KSAAKS
+116 AKS
-122 AESAYENA
+122 AYEGAKSAYENA

-141 QIMGVTVADNAVSQE
+141 QIMGVTVAGNAVPQE
-156 DKDKADAA
+156 DKDKAEAA

-231 GLRSYGSGSREAR
+231 GLRSYGSGAREAR
-244 LDGASEGEQVAY
+244 LDSASEGEQVAY

-302 LRALTNAVGEGAE
+302 VRALTNAVGEGAE
-315 EAVADILNPAIRT
+315 EAMADILNPAIRA
-328 IYDKGAAVKS
+328 IYDKGAAAKS
-338 SYTTAEGAKEMLAQ
+338 RYTTAEGAKEMLAQ

-366 GTAAGIVKGI
+366 GTAAGIAKGV

-386 GEPAANV
+386 GEPAASV
-393 NAEASAKPA
+393 STEASAKPA
-402 DAETIAA
+402 EAENIAAKAQAETTPA
-409 EAQADAAPV
+409 

-423 APAAQEENAAPA
+423 VPAAQEKPQENSMLRMVEEAA
-435 DIRETGLETR
+435 GL
-445 IAGIKGN
+445 
-452 DTASVGNASTAM
+452 
-464 ENTLWMR
+464 
-471 RGTQSEPGWGETY
+471 
-484 GTAQEAFNEA
+484 
-494 MKRIDS
+494 
-500 GLFSAMEKA
+500 
-509 VNEAERGINA
+509 
-519 KENLRLISTM
+519 
-529 ISAAEFVRHYDVSP
+529 
-543 AAAATVIINS
+543 
-553 YHNDALDSIRDRR
+553 
-566 GDLTDYALEQM
+566 
-577 RSIDNA
+577 
-583 VESYGSNPVS
+583 
-593 ENDLSVAQNAEY
+593 
-605 PGNAEDATGMREPAQ
+605 REPAQ
-620 NPTQERATE
+620 E
-629 AGQSTE
+629 
-635 RDANRQPQEYTPE
+635 QP
-648 DHIDNRSDEYIAKRS
+648 
-663 TKSFQYNHPELHEHF
+663 
-678 ERVAEDL
+678 
-685 APMIYGSMRS
+685 
-695 DRYKRGK
+695 
-702 GTITNNSR
+702 
-710 VVQDVIDKTGLS
+710 
-722 RPEILRALDAIIK
+722 
-735 DNGAENY
+735 
-742 ADAKRVEK
+742 
-750 ALDSLLVDGYTKP
+750 
-763 NGEYVAPDAAYM
+763 
-775 EAKSQISGGT
+775 
-785 DPYSWEYYR
+785 
-794 DNDLSLLLGEITEE
+794 
-808 ESYNDWRAERDARE
+808 
-822 AAKAAQEQSQNSDN
+822 QNSDN

-841 QRETE
+841 QRDAETG
-846 TDAGQRGTLPEG
+846 AGQRGTLPEG

-867 YDEAKTQARSLK
+867 YDEARTQTRST
-879 NLFEKGDREKLGL
+879 DRVLTDAERRMEGL
-892 TEQDLSHK
+892 RPEDRTHK
-900 VEHDAEAEAKAQER
+900 VNHDAEVDAKAQER
-914 FESDYEGEKADLF
+914 YESDYEGEKADLF
-927 GEKRDW
+927 GEKQDW
-933 DKTDTLLADKIMG
+933 DDTDTVL
-946 AELDKAHKSGSMDD
+946 AHKIIVKEVAKARESGSKDA
-960 YAEVARLVKR
+960 YAEVAKLMKE
-970 WYAQGTDVG
+970 WDAHGTEAG
-979 QVMQMRQVL
+979 QALRQRRQL
-988 SKSPKLMEAEAIE
+988 ASDPALMEADAIQ
-1001 LLMDEK
+1001 LLNDSE

-1025 QNAERLLSIEK
+1025 QNAEKLHSIEK

-1045 IKDMSMERRTNSLW
+1045 IKDMSTERRTNGLW
-1059 SNKMGRTMEK
+1059 SNKMGKTMEK
-1069 ALEQAKKLPD
+1069 ALEQAKKLPG
-1079 GESFLRDIA
+1079 GEAFLRDVA

-1096 YDYAKPSVLE
+1096 YDYAKPSTLE
-1106 QIKTY
+1106 QIKSF

-1116 LSKPATPARNL
+1116 LSKPATAARNL
-1127 IGNMVYDPVEAV
+1127 VGNMVYDPVEAV

-1153 CTGTRS
+1153 YTGTRS
-1159 VAVDM
+1159 VAVDK
-1164 SYLSKAKRKGMGEA
+1164 SYLSKTKRKGMGEA
-1178 RLKSYIEMGL
+1178 TLKSYIETGL
-1188 DASVSNARGKYGT
+1188 DASVSNAQGKYET
-1201 GGSRSY
+1201 GGSRSF

-1227 AMVTTDQM
+1227 AMVTSDQM

-1240 QAEAQRGIDELE
+1240 QAEAQRGIDALE

-1267 ETARERTFQNDSKLA
+1267 ETARERTFQNEGKLS
-1282 QATGVVRRG
+1282 GVMGGMRNA
-1291 LNVFSIKDKRGGRFG
+1291 LNKLSIKDKQGGSIG
-1306 VGDLILPFT
+1306 LGDIMLPFT

-1337 AEVVKVL
+1337 AEVVKIL
-1344 HKAKAGTLTAA
+1344 NKAKAGTLTAA

-1389 GDDDK
+1389 GDDDE

-1450 LADCYEED
+1450 LADCYKDE
-1458 GKITFGDVT
+1458 GLTFANVAGG
-1467 RENLSSIYQS
+1467 NLESAFQS

-1485 QFQEIENSLKYSK
+1485 QFQEIANGYKYSK
-1498 ADNDGGKLADATLRY
+1498 ADTAGGKVAEAALRY
-1513 GASQV
+1513 GASQA
-1518 TSFIPNVVSG
+1518 TSFIPNIVSG
-1528 VAQGI
+1528 VAQGV

-1545 VWENSLNAMKSKIPW
+1545 VWENGLSAMKSKIPG

-1582 AENFLNATL
+1582 AENFLNVTL

-1600 TSAVNQELYRLD
+1600 TSAVNQELYRLGE
-1612 SLNIDVKYPEKKTP
+1612 NIDIKYPEKKAP
-1626 SDVSRNGKKVTL
+1626 NSGNRDGEKVPL
-1638 NQDEKRQYQMAY
+1638 DQDERRQYQMAY
-1650 GQTAYDNIQKVIQS
+1650 GQTAYDNIQKVIRS

-1672 AEKAAAIQNLLKVAT
+1672 AEKAAAIQNLLEVAT

-1694 KLDGSDTPSWTTKSS
+1694 KLDGGDTPAWTTKSS

-1723 TAKDTLPADARD
+1723 TAKDTLPDNARD

-1759 LNVMAQEIESG
+1759 LNVIAQKLTEN
-1770 TLAKVETA
+1770 TQAKVETA
-1778 YNGGYE
+1778 YEGGYS
-1784 LKQIVDFY
+1784 LQQIADFY
-1792 QAMYA
+1792 QAKTA
-1797 KKPGTSQKKYKKPD
+1797 KTEDGKNKYKKAD
-1811 LYVWAMQN
+1811 LQAWALQN
-1819 GYTAK
+1819 GYTAT

-1830 NLFGKTK
+1830 KLFG
-1837 K
+1837 

>member
-1 MAFTVQREQRNHD
+1 MASDFLKQYAKSSREKIDKEFGEKAYGGSEYDMGKVWGQPT
-14 FAQAGRRARSML
+14 QATQAANAS
-26 EQDKKTI
+26 QNT
-33 EAEEQRAKEYAQK
+33 QK
-46 PVTKPIS
+46 PIT
-53 EPVPQKKK
+53 EPVPEKKK
-61 ENISFWEK
+61 ENIGFWER
-69 LLSAF
+69 LLNRFA
-74 GDAGYS
+74 DAGYS
-80 ADTTTPLA
+80 ADTTLPTAP
-88 MTNQA
+88 TNQA

-99 KSNMQE
+99 ASGFSE
-105 SKTAEAGGNIV
+105 SKTAQAAQDI
-116 KSAAKS
+116 AKS
-122 AESAYENA
+122 AYEGAKSAYTNA
-130 AGTFLN
+130 AGTLLN
-136 KRSGT
+136 KREGT
-141 QIMGVTVADNAVSQE
+141 QIMGVTVADDAVSQD
-156 DKDKADAA
+156 DKDKAEAVRQKKQSDL
-164 RKRNQE
+164 
-170 SIYAK
+170 YAL
-175 ADKAAAAAAEAS
+175 ADAAAEAS
-187 EKAKDNLGGSKAAG
+187 GEAAQRAKDNLGGGKAVDF
-201 AFVDIASGGLQLG
+201 FVDVSTGGIQLG

-225 AGLANM
+225 AGLVNM
-231 GLRSYGSGSREAR
+231 GLRSYGSATREAR
-244 LDGASEGEQVAY
+244 LDGASGGEQVVY
-256 GAAAAAV
+256 GATVAAV
-263 DVLTEKI
+263 DVLTEKM

-289 IGKLAKT
+289 VGKLAKT

-302 LRALTNAVGEGAE
+302 VRALTNALGEGAE
-315 EAVADILNPAIRT
+315 EAVADILNPAIRA
-328 IYDKGAAVKS
+328 IYDKGATAKS

-352 SAYDAMIGAALSTF
+352 AGYDALIGAALSTF
-366 GTAAGIVKGI
+366 GTVAGIMKGV

-386 GEPAANV
+386 GEPAASV
-393 NAEASAKPA
+393 NTEASAKPA
-402 DAETIAA
+402 EAENIAA
-409 EAQADAAPV
+409 EAQAEPAPA

-423 APAAQEENAAPA
+423 VPAAQENSTLRMVEEAA
-435 DIRETGLETR
+435 GL
-445 IAGIKGN
+445 
-452 DTASVGNASTAM
+452 
-464 ENTLWMR
+464 
-471 RGTQSEPGWGETY
+471 
-484 GTAQEAFNEA
+484 
-494 MKRIDS
+494 
-500 GLFSAMEKA
+500 
-509 VNEAERGINA
+509 
-519 KENLRLISTM
+519 
-529 ISAAEFVRHYDVSP
+529 
-543 AAAATVIINS
+543 
-553 YHNDALDSIRDRR
+553 
-566 GDLTDYALEQM
+566 
-577 RSIDNA
+577 
-583 VESYGSNPVS
+583 
-593 ENDLSVAQNAEY
+593 
-605 PGNAEDATGMREPAQ
+605 REPAQ
-620 NPTQERATE
+620 SPAQERATE
-629 AGQSTE
+629 AGQSAE
-635 RDANRQPQEYTPE
+635 LDANRQPQEYTPE
-648 DHIDNRSDEYIAKRS
+648 DHIDNRTDEYVAKRS
-663 TKSFQYNHPELHEHF
+663 TKSFQYNHPELHKHF

-685 APMIYGSMRS
+685 TPMIYGSMQS
-695 DRYKRGK
+695 DRHKRGK
-702 GTITNNSR
+702 GTITNNTR
-710 VVQDVIDKTGLS
+710 VVQRVIDKTGLS

-742 ADAKRVEK
+742 ANAKRVEK

-794 DNDLSLLLGEITEE
+794 DNDLSLMLGEITEE
-808 ESYNDWRAERDARE
+808 ESYNDWRAQRDARE
-822 AAKAAQEQSQNSDN
+822 AAKAAQEQSQKTGEIVNESAENAVEAQNGDN

-841 QRETE
+841 QREAE
-846 TDAGQRGTLPEG
+846 TDAGQRGTFPGG

-867 YDEAKTQARSLK
+867 YAEAQTQTRSTDGVLTDDERAMEGLRP
-879 NLFEKGDREKLGL
+879 EDR
-892 TEQDLSHK
+892 THK
-900 VEHDAEAEAKAQER
+900 VNRDEEVNAKAQER

-927 GEKRDW
+927 GEKQDW
-933 DKTDTLLADKIMG
+933 DDTDTVL
-946 AELDKAHKSGSMDD
+946 AHKIIVKEVAKARESGSKDA
-960 YAEVARLVKR
+960 YAEVAKLMKE
-970 WYAQGTDVG
+970 WDAHGTEAG
-979 QVMQMRQVL
+979 QALRQRRQL
-988 SKSPKLMEAEAIE
+988 ASDPALMEADAIQ
-1001 LLMDEK
+1001 LLNDSE

-1025 QNAERLLSIEK
+1025 QNAEKLRSIEK
-1036 GDVDGVVDL
+1036 GDVDGVVGL
-1045 IKDMSMERRTNSLW
+1045 IKDMSTERRTNGLW

-1069 ALEQAKKLPD
+1069 ALEQAKKLPG
-1079 GESFLRDIA
+1079 GEAFLRDVA

-1096 YDYAKPSVLE
+1096 YDYAKPSTLE

-1116 LSKPATPARNL
+1116 LSKPATPGRNL
-1127 IGNMVYDPVEAV
+1127 AGNMVYDPVEAV

-1153 CTGTRS
+1153 YTGTRS
-1159 VAVDM
+1159 VAVDK
-1164 SYLSKAKRKGMGEA
+1164 SYLSKTKRKGMGEA
-1178 RLKSYIEMGL
+1178 RLKSYIETGL

-1201 GGSRSY
+1201 GGSRSF

-1227 AMVTTDQM
+1227 AMVSSDQM

-1240 QAEAQRGIDELE
+1240 QAEAQRGIDALE

-1267 ETARERTFQNDSKLA
+1267 ETARERTFQNEGKLS
-1282 QATGVVRRG
+1282 GVMGGMRNA
-1291 LNVFSIKDKRGGRFG
+1291 LNKLSIKDKQGGSIG
-1306 VGDLILPFT
+1306 LGDIMLPFT
-1315 NVPGNIASAAI
+1315 HVPGNIASAAI

-1344 HKAKAGTLTAA
+1344 NKAKAGTLTAA

-1389 GDDDK
+1389 GDDDE

-1450 LADCYEED
+1450 LADCYKDE
-1458 GKITFGDVT
+1458 GLTFANVAGG
-1467 RENLSSIYQS
+1467 NLESAFQS

-1485 QFQEIENSLKYSK
+1485 QFQEIANGYKYSK
-1498 ADNDGGKLADATLRY
+1498 ADTTGGKVAEAALRY
-1513 GASQV
+1513 GASQA
-1518 TSFIPNVVSG
+1518 TSFVPNVVSG
-1528 VAQGI
+1528 VAQGV

-1545 VWENSLNAMKSKIPW
+1545 VWENSLNAMKSKIPG

-1600 TSAVNQELYRLD
+1600 TSAVNQELYRLGE
-1612 SLNIDVKYPEKKTP
+1612 NIDIKYPEKKAP
-1626 SDVSRNGKKVTL
+1626 NSGNRDGEKVPL
-1638 NQDEKRQYQMAY
+1638 DQGERRQYQMAY

-1672 AEKAAAIQNLLKVAT
+1672 AEKAAAIQNLLEVAT

-1694 KLDGSDTPSWTTKSS
+1694 KLDGGDTPAWTTKSS

-1723 TAKDTLPADARD
+1723 TAKDTLPDNARD

-1759 LNVMAQEIESG
+1759 LNVMAQKLTEN
-1770 TLAKVETA
+1770 TQAKVETA

-1792 QAMYA
+1792 QAKYA
-1797 KKPGTSQKKYKKPD
+1797 TKPGTSQRKYKKAD
-1811 LYVWAMQN
+1811 LYAWAMQN

-1830 NLFGKTK
+1830 KLFS
-1837 K
+1837 

>member
-1 MAFTVQREQRNHD
+1 MASEFLKQYAKSSREKIDREYGKK
-14 FAQAGRRARSML
+14 AYGGSKYKM
-26 EQDKKTI
+26 DKVWGQTATQ
-33 EAEEQRAKEYAQK
+33 ETAAKQK
-46 PVTKPIS
+46 HVTEPIS

-69 LLSAF
+69 LLNAF

-88 MTNQA
+88 LTNQA
-93 ITDDYR
+93 ISDDYR
-99 KSNMQE
+99 ESNMQE
-105 SKTAEAGGNIV
+105 SKTAETGGNIA
-116 KSAAKS
+116 KSAVKS

-141 QIMGVTVADNAVSQE
+141 QIMGVTVADNAVPQE
-156 DKDKADAA
+156 DKDKAEAA

-289 IGKLAKT
+289 VGKLAKT

-302 LRALTNAVGEGAE
+302 VRALTNAVGEGAE
-315 EAVADILNPAIRT
+315 EAVADILNPAIRA
-328 IYDKGAAVKS
+328 IYDKGAAAKS

-366 GTAAGIVKGI
+366 GTAAGIAKGI

-402 DAETIAA
+402 EAENIAA
-409 EAQADAAPV
+409 EAQAEAAPV
-418 ETAQD
+418 ETAQVEDSQATVRTLLKKGIISNSEANRVLAD
-423 APAAQEENAAPA
+423 A
-435 DIRETGLETR
+435 GLRTEFERQT
-445 IAGIKGN
+445 
-452 DTASVGNASTAM
+452 
-464 ENTLWMR
+464 
-471 RGTQSEPGWGETY
+471 GETLT
-484 GTAQEAFNEA
+484 GTKADQRAQI
-494 MKRIDS
+494 KRVALTQNITGETAKS
-500 GLFSAMEKA
+500 EEQSQKTGEI
-509 VNEAERGINA
+509 VNESAE
-519 KENLRLISTM
+519 
-529 ISAAEFVRHYDVSP
+529 
-543 AAAATVIINS
+543 
-553 YHNDALDSIRDRR
+553 
-566 GDLTDYALEQM
+566 
-577 RSIDNA
+577 NA
-583 VESYGSNPVS
+583 VE
-593 ENDLSVAQNAEY
+593 
-605 PGNAEDATGMREPAQ
+605 
-620 NPTQERATE
+620 
-629 AGQSTE
+629 
-635 RDANRQPQEYTPE
+635 
-648 DHIDNRSDEYIAKRS
+648 
-663 TKSFQYNHPELHEHF
+663 
-678 ERVAEDL
+678 
-685 APMIYGSMRS
+685 
-695 DRYKRGK
+695 
-702 GTITNNSR
+702 
-710 VVQDVIDKTGLS
+710 
-722 RPEILRALDAIIK
+722 
-735 DNGAENY
+735 
-742 ADAKRVEK
+742 
-750 ALDSLLVDGYTKP
+750 
-763 NGEYVAPDAAYM
+763 
-775 EAKSQISGGT
+775 
-785 DPYSWEYYR
+785 
-794 DNDLSLLLGEITEE
+794 
-808 ESYNDWRAERDARE
+808 
-822 AAKAAQEQSQNSDN
+822 SQNSDN

-867 YDEAKTQARSLK
+867 YAEAQTQTRSTDGVLTDDEHAMEGLRP
-879 NLFEKGDREKLGL
+879 EDR
-892 TEQDLSHK
+892 THK
-900 VEHDAEAEAKAQER
+900 VNHDEEVNAKAQER

-927 GEKRDW
+927 GEKQDW
-933 DKTDTLLADKIMG
+933 NDTDTVL
-946 AELDKAHKSGSMDD
+946 AHKIIVKEVAKARESGSKDA
-960 YAEVARLVKR
+960 YAEVAKLMKE
-970 WYAQGTDVG
+970 WDAHGTEAG
-979 QVMQMRQVL
+979 QALRQRRQL
-988 SKSPKLMEAEAIE
+988 ASDPALMEADAIQ
-1001 LLMDEK
+1001 LLNDSE

-1025 QNAERLLSIEK
+1025 QNAEKLRSIEK

-1045 IKDMSMERRTNSLW
+1045 IKDMSTERRTNGLW

-1069 ALEQAKKLPD
+1069 ALEQAKKLPG
-1079 GESFLRDIA
+1079 GEAFLRDVA

-1096 YDYAKPSVLE
+1096 YDYAKPSTLE

-1116 LSKPATPARNL
+1116 LSKPATAARNL
-1127 IGNMVYDPVEAV
+1127 VGNMVYDPVEAV

-1153 CTGTRS
+1153 YTGTRS
-1159 VAVDM
+1159 VAADK

-1178 RLKSYIEMGL
+1178 TLKSYIETGL
-1188 DASVSNARGKYGT
+1188 DASVSNAQGKYET
-1201 GGSRSY
+1201 GGSRSF

-1227 AMVTTDQM
+1227 AMVTSDQM

-1240 QAEAQRGIDELE
+1240 QAEAQRGIDALE

-1267 ETARERTFQNDSKLA
+1267 ETARERTFQNEGKLA
-1282 QATGVVRRG
+1282 QATGVVRRA
-1291 LNVFSIKDKRGGRFG
+1291 LNVFSIKDKRGGSFG

-1344 HKAKAGTLTAA
+1344 NKAKAGTLTAS

-1367 FNGTMGIALFAV
+1367 FNGTMGIAFFAV
-1379 LAGAGVMNVA
+1379 LAGAGIMNVA

-1450 LADCYEED
+1450 LADCYKDE
-1458 GKITFGDVT
+1458 GLTFANVAGG
-1467 RENLSSIYQS
+1467 NLESAFQS

-1498 ADNDGGKLADATLRY
+1498 ADTTGGKLADATFRY
-1513 GASQV
+1513 GASQA
-1518 TSFIPNVVSG
+1518 TSFVPNVVSG
-1528 VAQGI
+1528 VAQGV

-1545 VWENSLNAMKSKIPW
+1545 VWENSLSAMKSKIPG

-1600 TSAVNQELYRLD
+1600 TSAVNQELYRLGE
-1612 SLNIDVKYPEKKTP
+1612 NIDIKYPEKKAP
-1626 SDVSRNGKKVTL
+1626 NSGNRDGEKVSL
-1638 NQDEKRQYQMAY
+1638 DQDERRQYQMAY
-1650 GQTAYDNIQKVIQS
+1650 GQTAYDNIQKVIRS

-1672 AEKAAAIQNLLKVAT
+1672 AEKAAAIQNLLEVAT
-1687 AAGKKKA
+1687 SAGKKKA
-1694 KLDGSDTPSWTTKSS
+1694 KLDGGDTPAWTTKST
-1709 GSVADNAVYRAKLG
+1709 GTIGENAVYKAMLG
-1723 TAKDTLPADARD
+1723 TAKDALPEDKRT
-1735 RNGDVMQAIIKTVVG
+1735 KTGNVLQSVLKTAG
-1750 KRGGSDQLA
+1750 NKRGGDNLM
-1759 LNVMAQEIESG
+1759 LNIMAQQLSEG
-1770 TLAKVETA
+1770 TQDKFETA

-1792 QAMYA
+1792 QAKYA
-1797 KKPGTSQKKYKKPD
+1797 TKPGTSQRKYKKAD
-1811 LYVWAMQN
+1811 LYAWAMQN

-1830 NLFGKTK
+1830 KLFS
-1837 K
+1837 

>member
-1 MAFTVQREQRNHD
+1 MASEFLKQYAKSSQEKIDREYGKK
-14 FAQAGRRARSML
+14 AYGGSKYKM
-26 EQDKKTI
+26 DKVWGQTATQ
-33 EAEEQRAKEYAQK
+33 ETAAKQK
-46 PVTKPIS
+46 PVTEPIS

-69 LLSAF
+69 LLNAF

-88 MTNQA
+88 LTNQA
-93 ITDDYR
+93 ISDDYR
-99 KSNMQE
+99 ESNMQE
-105 SKTAEAGGNIV
+105 SKTAETGGNIA
-116 KSAAKS
+116 KSAVKS

-141 QIMGVTVADNAVSQE
+141 QIMGVTVADNAVPQE
-156 DKDKADAA
+156 DKDKAEAA

-289 IGKLAKT
+289 VGKLAKT

-302 LRALTNAVGEGAE
+302 VRALTNAVGEGAE
-315 EAVADILNPAIRT
+315 EAVADILNPAIRA
-328 IYDKGAAVKS
+328 IYDKGAAAKS

-366 GTAAGIVKGI
+366 GTAAGIAKGI

-402 DAETIAA
+402 EAENIAA
-409 EAQADAAPV
+409 EAQAEAAPV

-423 APAAQEENAAPA
+423 APAAQEKPQENSTLRMVEEAA
-435 DIRETGLETR
+435 GL
-445 IAGIKGN
+445 
-452 DTASVGNASTAM
+452 
-464 ENTLWMR
+464 
-471 RGTQSEPGWGETY
+471 
-484 GTAQEAFNEA
+484 
-494 MKRIDS
+494 
-500 GLFSAMEKA
+500 
-509 VNEAERGINA
+509 
-519 KENLRLISTM
+519 
-529 ISAAEFVRHYDVSP
+529 
-543 AAAATVIINS
+543 
-553 YHNDALDSIRDRR
+553 
-566 GDLTDYALEQM
+566 
-577 RSIDNA
+577 
-583 VESYGSNPVS
+583 
-593 ENDLSVAQNAEY
+593 
-605 PGNAEDATGMREPAQ
+605 REPAQ
-620 NPTQERATE
+620 SPARERATE
-629 AGQSTE
+629 AGRSEE

-648 DHIDNRSDEYIAKRS
+648 DHIDNRTDEYVAKRS

-685 APMIYGSMRS
+685 TTMIYGSMQS
-695 DRYKRGK
+695 DRHKRGE

-710 VVQDVIDKTGLS
+710 VVQHVIDKTDLS

-742 ADAKRVEK
+742 ANAKRVEK

-763 NGEYVAPDAAYM
+763 NGEYAAPDAAYM

-794 DNDLSLLLGEITEE
+794 DNDLSLMLGEITEE
-808 ESYNDWRAERDARE
+808 EAYNDWRAQHDARE
-822 AAKAAQEQSQNSDN
+822 AAKAAQEQSQKTGEIVNESAENAVESQNSDN

-867 YDEAKTQARSLK
+867 YAEAQTQTRSTDGVLTDDEHAMEGLRP
-879 NLFEKGDREKLGL
+879 EDR
-892 TEQDLSHK
+892 THK
-900 VEHDAEAEAKAQER
+900 VNHDEEVNAKAQER

-927 GEKRDW
+927 GEKQDW
-933 DKTDTLLADKIMG
+933 NDTDTVL
-946 AELDKAHKSGSMDD
+946 AHKIIVKEVAKARESGSKDA
-960 YAEVARLVKR
+960 YAEVAKLMKE
-970 WYAQGTDVG
+970 WDAHGTEAG
-979 QVMQMRQVL
+979 QALRQRRQL
-988 SKSPKLMEAEAIE
+988 ASDPALMEADAIQ
-1001 LLMDEK
+1001 LLNDSE

-1025 QNAERLLSIEK
+1025 QNAEKLRSIEK

-1045 IKDMSMERRTNSLW
+1045 IKDMSTERRTNGLW

-1069 ALEQAKKLPD
+1069 ALEQAKKLPG
-1079 GESFLRDIA
+1079 GEAFLRDVA

-1096 YDYAKPSVLE
+1096 YDYAKPSTLE

-1116 LSKPATPARNL
+1116 LSKPATAARNL
-1127 IGNMVYDPVEAV
+1127 VGNMVYDPVEAV

-1153 CTGTRS
+1153 YTGTRS
-1159 VAVDM
+1159 VAADK

-1178 RLKSYIEMGL
+1178 TLKSYIETGL
-1188 DASVSNARGKYGT
+1188 DASVSNAQGKYET
-1201 GGSRSY
+1201 GGSRSF

-1227 AMVTTDQM
+1227 AMVTSDQM

-1240 QAEAQRGIDELE
+1240 QAEAQRGIDALE

-1267 ETARERTFQNDSKLA
+1267 ETARERTFQNEGKLA
-1282 QATGVVRRG
+1282 QATGVVRRA
-1291 LNVFSIKDKRGGRFG
+1291 LNVFSIKDKRGGSFG

-1315 NVPGNIASAAI
+1315 NVPGNMASAAI

-1344 HKAKAGTLTAA
+1344 NKAKAGTLTAS

-1367 FNGTMGIALFAV
+1367 FNGTMGIAFFAV
-1379 LAGAGVMNVA
+1379 LAGAGIMNVA

-1450 LADCYEED
+1450 LADCYKDE
-1458 GKITFGDVT
+1458 GLTFANVAGG
-1467 RENLSSIYQS
+1467 NLESAFQS

-1498 ADNDGGKLADATLRY
+1498 ADTTGGKLADATFRY
-1513 GASQV
+1513 GASQA
-1518 TSFIPNVVSG
+1518 TSFVPNVVSG
-1528 VAQGI
+1528 VAQGV

-1545 VWENSLNAMKSKIPW
+1545 VWENSLSAMKSKIPG

-1600 TSAVNQELYRLD
+1600 TSAVNQELYRLGE
-1612 SLNIDVKYPEKKTP
+1612 NIDIKYPEKKAP
-1626 SDVSRNGKKVTL
+1626 NSGNRDGEKVSL
-1638 NQDEKRQYQMAY
+1638 DQDERRQYQMAY
-1650 GQTAYDNIQKVIQS
+1650 GQTAYDNIQKVIRS

-1672 AEKAAAIQNLLKVAT
+1672 AEKAAAIQNLLEVAT
-1687 AAGKKKA
+1687 SAGKKKA
-1694 KLDGSDTPSWTTKSS
+1694 KLDGGDTPAWTTKST
-1709 GSVADNAVYRAKLG
+1709 GTIGENAVYKAMLG
-1723 TAKDTLPADARD
+1723 TAKDALPEDKRT
-1735 RNGDVMQAIIKTVVG
+1735 KTGNVLQSVLKTAG
-1750 KRGGSDQLA
+1750 NKRGGDNLM
-1759 LNVMAQEIESG
+1759 LNIMAQQLSEG
-1770 TLAKVETA
+1770 TQDKFETA

-1792 QAMYA
+1792 QAKYA
-1797 KKPGTSQKKYKKPD
+1797 TKPGTSQRKYKKAD
-1811 LYVWAMQN
+1811 LYAWAMQN

-1830 NLFGKTK
+1830 KLFS
-1837 K
+1837 

>member
-1 MAFTVQREQRNHD
+1 MASEFLKQYAKSSREKIDREYGKK
-14 FAQAGRRARSML
+14 AYGGSKYKM
-26 EQDKKTI
+26 DKVWGQTATQ
-33 EAEEQRAKEYAQK
+33 ETAAKQK
-46 PVTKPIS
+46 PVTEPIS

-69 LLSAF
+69 LLNAF

-88 MTNQA
+88 LTNQA
-93 ITDDYR
+93 ISDDYR
-99 KSNMQE
+99 ESNMQE
-105 SKTAEAGGNIV
+105 SKTAEAGGNIA
-116 KSAAKS
+116 KSALKG
-122 AESAYENA
+122 AESAYESA
-130 AGTFLN
+130 VGAMMS

-141 QIMGVTVADNAVSQE
+141 QIMGVTVADDAVSE
-156 DKDKADAA
+156 ADKATAEA
-164 RKRNQE
+164 TRQRNQANM
-170 SIYAK
+170 YAK
-175 ADKAAAAAAEAS
+175 AEAADTAAWEAR
-187 EKAKDNLGGSKAAG
+187 EAAKDNLGGSAAAG
-201 AFVDIASGGLQLG
+201 ALVDIASGGLQLG
-214 ADMALNALLPG
+214 ADMAVNALLPG
-225 AGLANM
+225 AGLASM
-231 GLRSYGSGSREAR
+231 GVRAFGNGAREAMM
-244 LDGASEGEQVAY
+244 DGASGGEQVIY
-256 GAAAAAV
+256 GAAQAAV
-263 DVLTEKI
+263 QIATEKM

-289 IGKLAKT
+289 IQKLAKT
-296 DAGRSV
+296 DTGRSIV
-302 LRALTNAVGEGAE
+302 RALTNAVGEGAE
-315 EAVADILNPAIRT
+315 EAVSDLLTPAIRA
-328 IYDKGAAVKS
+328 IYDSGKSAAS
-338 SYTTAEGAKEMLAQ
+338 SYTTAEGRKELLAQ
-352 SAYDAMIGAALSTF
+352 AGYDALIGAALSTF
-366 GTAAGIVKGI
+366 GTAAGIVKGV

-386 GEPAANV
+386 GEPTASV

-402 DAETIAA
+402 EAENIAA
-409 EAQADAAPV
+409 EAQAEPAPA

-423 APAAQEENAAPA
+423 VPAAQEKPQENSTLRMVEEAA
-435 DIRETGLETR
+435 GL
-445 IAGIKGN
+445 
-452 DTASVGNASTAM
+452 
-464 ENTLWMR
+464 
-471 RGTQSEPGWGETY
+471 
-484 GTAQEAFNEA
+484 
-494 MKRIDS
+494 
-500 GLFSAMEKA
+500 
-509 VNEAERGINA
+509 
-519 KENLRLISTM
+519 
-529 ISAAEFVRHYDVSP
+529 
-543 AAAATVIINS
+543 
-553 YHNDALDSIRDRR
+553 
-566 GDLTDYALEQM
+566 
-577 RSIDNA
+577 
-583 VESYGSNPVS
+583 
-593 ENDLSVAQNAEY
+593 
-605 PGNAEDATGMREPAQ
+605 REPAQ
-620 NPTQERATE
+620 SPAQERATE
-629 AGQSTE
+629 AGQSAE
-635 RDANRQPQEYTPE
+635 LDANRQPQEYTPE
-648 DHIDNRSDEYIAKRS
+648 DHIDNRTDEYVAKRS

-685 APMIYGSMRS
+685 TPMIYGSMQS
-695 DRYKRGK
+695 DRHKRGK
-702 GTITNNSR
+702 GTITNNTR
-710 VVQDVIDKTGLS
+710 VVQRVIDKTGLS

-742 ADAKRVEK
+742 ANAKRVEK

-794 DNDLSLLLGEITEE
+794 DNDLSLMLGEITEE
-808 ESYNDWRAERDARE
+808 ESYNDWRAQHDARE
-822 AAKAAQEQSQNSDN
+822 AAKAAQEQSQKTGEIVNESAENAVEAQNSGN
-836 FADVQ
+836 FANVQ
-841 QRETE
+841 QREAE

-867 YDEAKTQARSLK
+867 YDEARTQTRSTDGVLTDDERAMEG
-879 NLFEKGDREKLGL
+879 LRPEDR
-892 TEQDLSHK
+892 THK
-900 VEHDAEAEAKAQER
+900 VNHDEEVNAKAQER

-927 GEKRDW
+927 GEKQDW
-933 DKTDTLLADKIMG
+933 DDTDTVL
-946 AELDKAHKSGSMDD
+946 AHKIIVKEVTKARESGSKDA
-960 YAEVARLVKR
+960 YAEVAKLMKE
-970 WYAQGTDVG
+970 WDAHGTEAG
-979 QVMQMRQVL
+979 QALRQRRQL
-988 SKSPKLMEAEAIE
+988 ASDPALMEADAIQ
-1001 LLMDEK
+1001 LLNDSE

-1025 QNAERLLSIEK
+1025 QNAEKLRSIEK

-1045 IKDMSMERRTNSLW
+1045 IKDMSTERRTNGLW

-1069 ALEQAKKLPD
+1069 ALEQAKKLPG
-1079 GESFLRDIA
+1079 GEAFLRDVA

-1096 YDYAKPSVLE
+1096 YDYAKPSTLE

-1116 LSKPATPARNL
+1116 LSKPATAARNL
-1127 IGNMVYDPVEAV
+1127 VGNMVYDPVEAV

-1153 CTGTRS
+1153 YTGTRS
-1159 VAVDM
+1159 VAADK

-1178 RLKSYIEMGL
+1178 TLKSYIETGL
-1188 DASVSNARGKYGT
+1188 DASVSNAQGKYET
-1201 GGSRSY
+1201 GGSRSF

-1227 AMVTTDQM
+1227 AMVTSDQM

-1240 QAEAQRGIDELE
+1240 QAEAQRGIDALE

-1267 ETARERTFQNDSKLA
+1267 ETARERTFQNEGKLA
-1282 QATGVVRRG
+1282 QATGVVRRA
-1291 LNVFSIKDKRGGRFG
+1291 LNVFSIKDKRGGSFG

-1344 HKAKAGTLTAA
+1344 NKAKAGTLTAS

-1367 FNGTMGIALFAV
+1367 FNGTMGIAFFAV
-1379 LAGAGVMNVA
+1379 LAGAGIMNVA

-1450 LADCYEED
+1450 LADCYKDE
-1458 GKITFGDVT
+1458 GLTFANVAGG
-1467 RENLSSIYQS
+1467 NLESAFQS

-1498 ADNDGGKLADATLRY
+1498 ADTTGGKLADATFRY
-1513 GASQV
+1513 GASQA
-1518 TSFIPNVVSG
+1518 TSFVPNVVSG
-1528 VAQGI
+1528 VAQGV

-1545 VWENSLNAMKSKIPW
+1545 VWENSLSAMKSKIPW

-1600 TSAVNQELYRLD
+1600 TSAVNQELYRLGE
-1612 SLNIDVKYPEKKTP
+1612 NIDIKYPEKKAP
-1626 SDVSRNGKKVTL
+1626 NSGNRDGEKVSLDQGER
-1638 NQDEKRQYQMAY
+1638 RQYQMAY
-1650 GQTAYDNIQKVIQS
+1650 GQTAYDNIQKVIRS

-1672 AEKAAAIQNLLKVAT
+1672 AEKAAAIQNLLEVAT

-1694 KLDGSDTPSWTTKSS
+1694 KLDGGDTPAWTTKSD

-1723 TAKDTLPADARD
+1723 TAKGTLPADARG
-1735 RNGDVMQAIIKTVVG
+1735 RNGDVMQAIVKTVVG

-1759 LNVMAQEIESG
+1759 LNVMAQQLEEG
-1770 TLAKVETA
+1770 TQAKVETA

-1792 QAMYA
+1792 QAKYA
-1797 KKPGTSQKKYKKPD
+1797 TKPGTSQRKYKKAD
-1811 LYVWAMQN
+1811 LYAWAMQN

-1824 QFNQLW
+1824 QFNQLRK
-1830 NLFGKTK
+1830 LFP
-1837 K
+1837 

>member
-1 MAFTVQREQRNHD
+1 MASDFLKQYAKSSREKIDREYGKKAYGGSKYKMDKVWGQT
-14 FAQAGRRARSML
+14 AT
-26 EQDKKTI
+26 QDT
-33 EAEEQRAKEYAQK
+33 AAKQK

-69 LLSAF
+69 LLNAF

-88 MTNQA
+88 LTNQA
-93 ITDDYR
+93 ISDDYR

-105 SKTAEAGGNIV
+105 SKTAEAGGNI
-116 KSAAKS
+116 AKS
-122 AESAYENA
+122 AYEGAKSAYENA

-141 QIMGVTVADNAVSQE
+141 QIMGVTVADNAVPQE
-156 DKDKADAA
+156 DKDKAEAA

-225 AGLANM
+225 VGLANM

-270 FDVGKLFGGGAAD
+270 FDVGKLFSGGAAD

-302 LRALTNAVGEGAE
+302 VRALTNAVGEGAE
-315 EAVADILNPAIRT
+315 EAVADILNPAIRA
-328 IYDKGAAVKS
+328 IYDKGAAAKS

-352 SAYDAMIGAALSTF
+352 SAYDAMIGAVLSTF
-366 GTAAGIVKGI
+366 GTAAGIAKGI

-386 GEPAANV
+386 GEPAASV

-402 DAETIAA
+402 EAENIAA
-409 EAQADAAPV
+409 EAQAEAAPV
-418 ETAQD
+418 ETAQVEDSQATVRTLLKKGIISNSEANRVLAD
-423 APAAQEENAAPA
+423 A
-435 DIRETGLETR
+435 GLRTEFERQT
-445 IAGIKGN
+445 
-452 DTASVGNASTAM
+452 
-464 ENTLWMR
+464 
-471 RGTQSEPGWGETY
+471 GETLT
-484 GTAQEAFNEA
+484 GTKADQRAQI
-494 MKRIDS
+494 KRVALTQNITGETAKS
-500 GLFSAMEKA
+500 EEQSQKTGEI
-509 VNEAERGINA
+509 VNESAE
-519 KENLRLISTM
+519 
-529 ISAAEFVRHYDVSP
+529 
-543 AAAATVIINS
+543 
-553 YHNDALDSIRDRR
+553 
-566 GDLTDYALEQM
+566 
-577 RSIDNA
+577 NA
-583 VESYGSNPVS
+583 VE
-593 ENDLSVAQNAEY
+593 A
-605 PGNAEDATGMREPAQ
+605 
-620 NPTQERATE
+620 
-629 AGQSTE
+629 
-635 RDANRQPQEYTPE
+635 
-648 DHIDNRSDEYIAKRS
+648 
-663 TKSFQYNHPELHEHF
+663 
-678 ERVAEDL
+678 
-685 APMIYGSMRS
+685 
-695 DRYKRGK
+695 
-702 GTITNNSR
+702 
-710 VVQDVIDKTGLS
+710 
-722 RPEILRALDAIIK
+722 
-735 DNGAENY
+735 
-742 ADAKRVEK
+742 
-750 ALDSLLVDGYTKP
+750 
-763 NGEYVAPDAAYM
+763 
-775 EAKSQISGGT
+775 
-785 DPYSWEYYR
+785 
-794 DNDLSLLLGEITEE
+794 
-808 ESYNDWRAERDARE
+808 
-822 AAKAAQEQSQNSDN
+822 QNSDN

-841 QRETE
+841 QREAE

-867 YDEAKTQARSLK
+867 YDEARTQTHSTDGVLTDDERAMQGLRP
-879 NLFEKGDREKLGL
+879 EDR
-892 TEQDLSHK
+892 THK
-900 VEHDAEAEAKAQER
+900 VNHDEEVNAKAQER

-927 GEKRDW
+927 GTKQDW
-933 DKTDTLLADKIMG
+933 DDTDTVL
-946 AELDKAHKSGSMDD
+946 AHKIIVKEVAKARESGSKDA
-960 YAEVARLVKR
+960 YAEVAKLMKE
-970 WYAQGTDVG
+970 WDAHGTEAG
-979 QVMQMRQVL
+979 QALRQRRQFA
-988 SKSPKLMEAEAIE
+988 SDPALMEADAIQ
-1001 LLMDEK
+1001 LLSDSE

-1025 QNAERLLSIEK
+1025 QNAEKLRSIEK

-1045 IKDMSMERRTNSLW
+1045 IKGMSTERRTNGLW

-1069 ALEQAKKLPD
+1069 ALEQAKKLPG
-1079 GESFLRDIA
+1079 GEAFLRDVA

-1096 YDYAKPSVLE
+1096 YDYAKPSTLE
-1106 QIKTY
+1106 QIKAY

-1116 LSKPATPARNL
+1116 LSKPATPGRNL
-1127 IGNMVYDPVEAV
+1127 VGNMVYDPVEAV

-1153 CTGTRS
+1153 YTGTRS
-1159 VAVDM
+1159 VAADK
-1164 SYLSKAKRKGMGEA
+1164 SYFSKTKRKGMGEA
-1178 RLKSYIEMGL
+1178 TLKSYIETGL
-1188 DASVSNARGKYGT
+1188 DASVSNAQGKYET
-1201 GGSRSY
+1201 GGSRSF

-1240 QAEAQRGIDELE
+1240 QAEAQRGIDALE

-1267 ETARERTFQNDSKLA
+1267 EIARERTFQNEGKLA
-1282 QATGVVRRG
+1282 QATGVVRRA
-1291 LNVFSIKDKRGGRFG
+1291 LNVFSIKDKRGGSFG

-1344 HKAKAGTLTAA
+1344 NKAKAGTLTAS

-1367 FNGTMGIALFAV
+1367 FNGTMGIAFFAV
-1379 LAGAGVMNVA
+1379 LAGAGIMNVA

-1450 LADCYEED
+1450 LADCYKDE
-1458 GKITFGDVT
+1458 GLTFANVAGG
-1467 RENLSSIYQS
+1467 NLESAFQS

-1498 ADNDGGKLADATLRY
+1498 ADTTGGKLADATFRY
-1513 GASQV
+1513 GASQA
-1518 TSFIPNVVSG
+1518 TSFVPNVVSG
-1528 VAQGI
+1528 VAQGV

-1545 VWENSLNAMKSKIPW
+1545 VWENSLSAMKSKIPG

-1600 TSAVNQELYRLD
+1600 TSAVNQELYRLGE
-1612 SLNIDVKYPEKKTP
+1612 NIDIKYPEKKAP
-1626 SDVSRNGKKVTL
+1626 NSGNRDGEKVSL
-1638 NQDEKRQYQMAY
+1638 DQDERRQYQMAY
-1650 GQTAYDNIQKVIQS
+1650 GQTAYDNIQKVIRS

-1672 AEKAAAIQNLLKVAT
+1672 AEKAAAIQNLLEVAT
-1687 AAGKKKA
+1687 SAGKKKA
-1694 KLDGSDTPSWTTKSS
+1694 KLDGGDTPAWTTKST
-1709 GSVADNAVYRAKLG
+1709 GTIGENAVYKAMLG
-1723 TAKDTLPADARD
+1723 TAKDALPEDKRT
-1735 RNGDVMQAIIKTVVG
+1735 KTGNVLQSVLKTAG
-1750 KRGGSDQLA
+1750 NKRGGDNLM
-1759 LNVMAQEIESG
+1759 LNIMAQQLSEG
-1770 TLAKVETA
+1770 TQDKFETA

-1792 QAMYA
+1792 QAKYA
-1797 KKPGTSQKKYKKPD
+1797 TKPGTSQRKYKKAD
-1811 LYVWAMQN
+1811 LYAWAMQN
-1819 GYTAK
+1819 SYTAK

-1830 NLFGKTK
+1830 KLFS
-1837 K
+1837 

>member
-1 MAFTVQREQRNHD
+1 MASDFLKQYAKSSREKID
-14 FAQAGRRARSML
+14 KEFGKKAYGGSEYDMSKVWGKPTQATQAANTT
-26 EQDKKTI
+26 QNT
-33 EAEEQRAKEYAQK
+33 QN
-46 PVTKPIS
+46 PIT

-69 LLSAF
+69 LLNAF

-88 MTNQA
+88 LTNQA

-105 SKTAEAGGNIV
+105 SKTAEAGGNIA
-116 KSAAKS
+116 KSAVKS

-141 QIMGVTVADNAVSQE
+141 QIMGVTVADNAVPQE

-187 EKAKDNLGGSKAAG
+187 EKAKENLGGSKAAG

-302 LRALTNAVGEGAE
+302 VRALTNAVGEGAE
-315 EAVADILNPAIRT
+315 EAVADILNPAIRA
-328 IYDKGAAVKS
+328 IYDKGAAAKS

-386 GEPAANV
+386 GEPAASV

-402 DAETIAA
+402 EAETIAA
-409 EAQADAAPV
+409 EAQAEAVPV

-423 APAAQEENAAPA
+423 APAAQEKPQENSTLRMVEEAA
-435 DIRETGLETR
+435 GL
-445 IAGIKGN
+445 
-452 DTASVGNASTAM
+452 
-464 ENTLWMR
+464 
-471 RGTQSEPGWGETY
+471 
-484 GTAQEAFNEA
+484 
-494 MKRIDS
+494 
-500 GLFSAMEKA
+500 
-509 VNEAERGINA
+509 
-519 KENLRLISTM
+519 
-529 ISAAEFVRHYDVSP
+529 
-543 AAAATVIINS
+543 
-553 YHNDALDSIRDRR
+553 
-566 GDLTDYALEQM
+566 
-577 RSIDNA
+577 
-583 VESYGSNPVS
+583 
-593 ENDLSVAQNAEY
+593 
-605 PGNAEDATGMREPAQ
+605 REPAQ
-620 NPTQERATE
+620 SPAQERATE
-629 AGQSTE
+629 AGQSSE
-635 RDANRQPQEYTPE
+635 MDANRQPQEYTPE
-648 DHIDNRSDEYIAKRS
+648 DHIDNRADEYIAKRS

-685 APMIYGSMRS
+685 APMIYGSMQS

-710 VVQDVIDKTGLS
+710 VVQDVIDETGLS

-763 NGEYVAPDAAYM
+763 NGEYVAPDAVYM

-794 DNDLSLLLGEITEE
+794 DNDLSLMLGEITEE
-808 ESYNDWRAERDARE
+808 EAYNDWRAERDARE
-822 AAKAAQEQSQNSDN
+822 AAKAAQEQAQNSGN

-841 QRETE
+841 QREAE

-867 YDEAKTQARSLK
+867 YDEARTQTHSTDGVLTDDERAMEGLRP
-879 NLFEKGDREKLGL
+879 EDR
-892 TEQDLSHK
+892 THK
-900 VEHDAEAEAKAQER
+900 VNHDEEVNAKAQER

-927 GEKRDW
+927 GEKQDW
-933 DKTDTLLADKIMG
+933 DDTDTVL
-946 AELDKAHKSGSMDD
+946 AHKIIVKEVAKARESGSKDA
-960 YAEVARLVKR
+960 YAEVSKLMKEWDAH
-970 WYAQGTDVG
+970 GTEAG
-979 QVMQMRQVL
+979 QALRQRRQL
-988 SKSPKLMEAEAIE
+988 AYDPALMEADAIR
-1001 LLMDEK
+1001 LLNDSE

-1016 RKKILDSVS
+1016 RKKIIDSVS
-1025 QNAERLLSIEK
+1025 QNAEKLRSIEK
-1036 GDVDGVVDL
+1036 GDVDGLVDL
-1045 IKDMSMERRTNSLW
+1045 IKDMSTERRTNSLW

-1069 ALEQAKKLPD
+1069 ALEQAKKLPG
-1079 GESFLRDIA
+1079 GEAFLRDIA

-1096 YDYAKPSVLE
+1096 YDFAKPSTLE

-1116 LSKPATPARNL
+1116 LSKPATAARNL

-1153 CTGTRS
+1153 YTGTRS
-1159 VAVDM
+1159 VAADK

-1178 RLKSYIEMGL
+1178 TLKSYIETGL
-1188 DASVSNARGKYGT
+1188 DASVSNAQGKYET
-1201 GGSRSY
+1201 GGSRSF

-1227 AMVTTDQM
+1227 AMVTSDQM

-1240 QAEAQRGIDELE
+1240 QAETQRGIDALE

-1267 ETARERTFQNDSKLA
+1267 EIARERTFQNEGKLS
-1282 QATGVVRRG
+1282 GVMGGMRNA
-1291 LNVFSIKDKRGGRFG
+1291 LNKLSIKDKHGGSIG
-1306 VGDLILPFT
+1306 LGDIMLPFT

-1450 LADCYEED
+1450 LADCYKDE
-1458 GKITFGDVT
+1458 GLTFANVAGG
-1467 RENLSSIYQS
+1467 NLESAFQS

-1485 QFQEIENSLKYSK
+1485 QFQEIANGYKYSK
-1498 ADNDGGKLADATLRY
+1498 ADTTGGKVAEAALRY
-1513 GASQV
+1513 GASQT
-1518 TSFIPNVVSG
+1518 TSFVPNVVSG
-1528 VAQGI
+1528 VAQVV

-1545 VWENSLNAMKSKIPW
+1545 VWENSLNAMKSKIPG
-1560 LRETLPAALD
+1560 LRETLPAAMD

-1600 TSAVNQELYRLD
+1600 TSAVNQELYRLGE
-1612 SLNIDVKYPEKKTP
+1612 NIDIKYPEKKAP
-1626 SDVSRNGKKVTL
+1626 NSGNRDGEKVPL
-1638 NQDEKRQYQMAY
+1638 NQDERRQYQMAY

-1672 AEKAAAIQNLLKVAT
+1672 AEKAAAIQNLLEVAT

-1694 KLDGSDTPSWTTKSS
+1694 KLDGGETPAWTTKSD

-1735 RNGDVMQAIIKTVVG
+1735 RNGDVMQAIINTVVG

-1759 LNVMAQEIESG
+1759 LNVMAQKLTEN
-1770 TLAKVETA
+1770 TQAKVETA

-1792 QAMYA
+1792 QAKYET
-1797 KKPGTSQKKYKKPD
+1797 KPGTSQRKYKKAD
-1811 LYVWAMQN
+1811 LYAWAMQN

-1830 NLFGKTK
+1830 KLFS
-1837 K
+1837 

>member
-1 MAFTVQREQRNHD
+1 MASDFLKQYAKSSREKIDKEFGKKAYGGSKYKMDKVWGQT
-14 FAQAGRRARSML
+14 AT
-26 EQDKKTI
+26 QDT
-33 EAEEQRAKEYAQK
+33 AAKQK
-46 PVTKPIS
+46 PVTEPIS

-69 LLSAF
+69 LLNAF

-88 MTNQA
+88 LTNQA
-93 ITDDYR
+93 ISDDYR

-105 SKTAEAGGNIV
+105 SKTAEAGGNIA
-116 KSAAKS
+116 KSAVKS

-141 QIMGVTVADNAVSQE
+141 QIMGVTVADNAVPQE
-156 DKDKADAA
+156 DKDKAEAA

-289 IGKLAKT
+289 VGKLAKT

-302 LRALTNAVGEGAE
+302 VRALTNAVGEGAE
-315 EAVADILNPAIRT
+315 EAVADILNPAIRA
-328 IYDKGAAVKS
+328 IYDKGAAAKS

-366 GTAAGIVKGI
+366 GTAAGIVKGV

-386 GEPAANV
+386 GEPAANATASV
-393 NAEASAKPA
+393 NTEASAKPA
-402 DAETIAA
+402 EAETIAA
-409 EAQADAAPV
+409 EAQAEAAPA
-418 ETAQD
+418 ETVQD
-423 APAAQEENAAPA
+423 VPAAQEKPHENSMLRMVEEAAGLRKPA
-435 DIRETGLETR
+435 
-445 IAGIKGN
+445 
-452 DTASVGNASTAM
+452 
-464 ENTLWMR
+464 
-471 RGTQSEPGWGETY
+471 Q
-484 GTAQEAFNEA
+484 
-494 MKRIDS
+494 
-500 GLFSAMEKA
+500 
-509 VNEAERGINA
+509 
-519 KENLRLISTM
+519 
-529 ISAAEFVRHYDVSP
+529 SP
-543 AAAATVIINS
+543 A
-553 YHNDALDSIRDRR
+553 R
-566 GDLTDYALEQM
+566 
-577 RSIDNA
+577 
-583 VESYGSNPVS
+583 
-593 ENDLSVAQNAEY
+593 
-605 PGNAEDATGMREPAQ
+605 
-620 NPTQERATE
+620 ERATE
-629 AGQSTE
+629 AGQSAE

-648 DHIDNRSDEYIAKRS
+648 DHIDNRTDEYVAKRS

-685 APMIYGSMRS
+685 TAMIYGSMQS
-695 DRYKRGK
+695 DRHKRGK

-710 VVQDVIDKTGLS
+710 VVQHVIDKTGLS
-722 RPEILRALDAIIK
+722 RPEILRALDAIVK
-735 DNGAENY
+735 DNGTENY

-775 EAKSQISGGT
+775 ESKSQISGGT

-794 DNDLSLLLGEITEE
+794 DNDLSLMLGEITEE
-808 ESYNDWRAERDARE
+808 EAYNDWRAQHDARE

-841 QRETE
+841 QQEAE
-846 TDAGQRGTLPEG
+846 MDAGQRGTLPEG

-867 YDEAKTQARSLK
+867 Y
-879 NLFEKGDREKLGL
+879 
-892 TEQDLSHK
+892 
-900 VEHDAEAEAKAQER
+900 AEARTQTRSTDGVLTDDERAMEGLRPEGRTHKINRDEEVNAKAQER

-927 GEKRDW
+927 GEKQDW
-933 DKTDTLLADKIMG
+933 NDTDTVL
-946 AELDKAHKSGSMDD
+946 AHKIIVKEVAKARESGSKDT
-960 YAEVARLVKR
+960 YAEVAKLMKE
-970 WYAQGTDVG
+970 WDAHGTETG
-979 QVMQMRQVL
+979 QALRQRRQL
-988 SKSPKLMEAEAIE
+988 ASDPALMEADAIQ
-1001 LLMDEK
+1001 LLNDSE

-1025 QNAERLLSIEK
+1025 QNAEKLHSIEK
-1036 GDVDGVVDL
+1036 GDVDGVVGL
-1045 IKDMSMERRTNSLW
+1045 IKDMSTERRTNGLW
-1059 SNKMGRTMEK
+1059 SNKMGRAMEK

-1079 GESFLRDIA
+1079 GEAFLRDVA

-1096 YDYAKPSVLE
+1096 YDYAKPSTLE
-1106 QIKTY
+1106 QIKSF

-1116 LSKPATPARNL
+1116 LSKPATPGRNL
-1127 IGNMVYDPVEAV
+1127 VGNMVYDPVEAV
-1139 SNNIGVGL
+1139 PNNIGVGL

-1153 CTGTRS
+1153 YTGTRS
-1159 VAVDM
+1159 VAADK
-1164 SYLSKAKRKGMGEA
+1164 SYFSKAKRKGMGEA
-1178 RLKSYIEMGL
+1178 KLKSYIETGL
-1188 DASVSNARGKYGT
+1188 DASVSNAQGKYET
-1201 GGSRSY
+1201 GGSRSF

-1227 AMVTTDQM
+1227 AMVTSDQM

-1240 QAEAQRGIDELE
+1240 QAEAQRGIDALE

-1267 ETARERTFQNDSKLA
+1267 EIARERTFQNEGKLS
-1282 QATGVVRRG
+1282 GVMGGMRNA
-1291 LNVFSIKDKRGGRFG
+1291 LNKLSIKDKQGGSIG
-1306 VGDLILPFT
+1306 LGDIMLPFT
-1315 NVPGNIASAAI
+1315 HVPGNIASAAI

-1344 HKAKAGTLTAA
+1344 NKAKAGTLTVA

-1389 GDDDK
+1389 GDDDEG
-1394 DKEAL
+1394 KEAL

-1450 LADCYEED
+1450 LADCYKDE
-1458 GKITFGDVT
+1458 GLTFANVAGG
-1467 RENLSSIYQS
+1467 NLESTFQS

-1485 QFQEIENSLKYSK
+1485 QFQEIANGYKYSK
-1498 ADNDGGKLADATLRY
+1498 ADTTGGKVAEAALRY
-1513 GASQV
+1513 GASQA
-1518 TSFIPNVVSG
+1518 TSFVPNVVSG
-1528 VAQGI
+1528 VAQGV

-1545 VWENSLNAMKSKIPW
+1545 VWENSLNAMKSKIPG

-1600 TSAVNQELYRLD
+1600 TSAVNQELYRLGE
-1612 SLNIDVKYPEKKTP
+1612 NIDIKYPEKKAP
-1626 SDVSRNGKKVTL
+1626 NSGNRDGEKVPL
-1638 NQDEKRQYQMAY
+1638 DQGERRQYQMAY
-1650 GQTAYDNIQKVIQS
+1650 GQTAYDNIQKVIRS

-1672 AEKAAAIQNLLKVAT
+1672 AEKAAAIQNLLEVAT

-1694 KLDGSDTPSWTTKSS
+1694 KLDGSDTPSWTTKSD

-1723 TAKDTLPADARD
+1723 TAKDTLPANARG

-1759 LNVMAQEIESG
+1759 LNVMAQQLEEG
-1770 TLAKVETA
+1770 TQAKVETA

-1792 QAMYA
+1792 QAKYA
-1797 KKPGTSQKKYKKPD
+1797 KKPGTSQRKYKKED
-1811 LYVWAMQN
+1811 LYAWAMQN

-1830 NLFGKTK
+1830 KLFP
-1837 K
+1837 

>member
-1 MAFTVQREQRNHD
+1 MASDFLKQYAKSSREKIDREYGKKAYGGSKYKMDKVWGQT
-14 FAQAGRRARSML
+14 AT
-26 EQDKKTI
+26 QDT
-33 EAEEQRAKEYAQK
+33 AAKQK

-69 LLSAF
+69 LLNAF

-88 MTNQA
+88 LTNQA
-93 ITDDYR
+93 ISDDYR

-105 SKTAEAGGNIV
+105 SKTAEAGGNI
-116 KSAAKS
+116 AKS
-122 AESAYENA
+122 AYEGAKSAYENA

-141 QIMGVTVADNAVSQE
+141 QIMGVTVADNAVPQE
-156 DKDKADAA
+156 DKDKAEAA

-225 AGLANM
+225 VGLANM

-302 LRALTNAVGEGAE
+302 VRALTNAVGEGAE
-315 EAVADILNPAIRT
+315 EAVADILNPAIRA
-328 IYDKGAAVKS
+328 IYDKGAAAKS

-352 SAYDAMIGAALSTF
+352 SAYDAMIGAVLSTF
-366 GTAAGIVKGI
+366 GTAAGIAKGI

-386 GEPAANV
+386 GEPAASV

-402 DAETIAA
+402 EAENIAA
-409 EAQADAAPV
+409 EAQAEAAPV
-418 ETAQD
+418 ETAQVEDSQATVRTLLKKGIISNSEANRVLAD
-423 APAAQEENAAPA
+423 A
-435 DIRETGLETR
+435 GLRTEFERQT
-445 IAGIKGN
+445 
-452 DTASVGNASTAM
+452 
-464 ENTLWMR
+464 
-471 RGTQSEPGWGETY
+471 GETLT
-484 GTAQEAFNEA
+484 GTKADQRAQI
-494 MKRIDS
+494 KRVALTQNITGETAKS
-500 GLFSAMEKA
+500 EEQSQKA
-509 VNEAERGINA
+509 GEIVNESAE
-519 KENLRLISTM
+519 
-529 ISAAEFVRHYDVSP
+529 
-543 AAAATVIINS
+543 
-553 YHNDALDSIRDRR
+553 
-566 GDLTDYALEQM
+566 
-577 RSIDNA
+577 NA
-583 VESYGSNPVS
+583 VE
-593 ENDLSVAQNAEY
+593 A
-605 PGNAEDATGMREPAQ
+605 
-620 NPTQERATE
+620 
-629 AGQSTE
+629 
-635 RDANRQPQEYTPE
+635 
-648 DHIDNRSDEYIAKRS
+648 
-663 TKSFQYNHPELHEHF
+663 
-678 ERVAEDL
+678 
-685 APMIYGSMRS
+685 
-695 DRYKRGK
+695 
-702 GTITNNSR
+702 
-710 VVQDVIDKTGLS
+710 
-722 RPEILRALDAIIK
+722 
-735 DNGAENY
+735 
-742 ADAKRVEK
+742 
-750 ALDSLLVDGYTKP
+750 
-763 NGEYVAPDAAYM
+763 
-775 EAKSQISGGT
+775 
-785 DPYSWEYYR
+785 
-794 DNDLSLLLGEITEE
+794 
-808 ESYNDWRAERDARE
+808 
-822 AAKAAQEQSQNSDN
+822 QNSDN

-841 QRETE
+841 QREAE

-867 YDEAKTQARSLK
+867 YDEARTQTHSTDGVLTDDERAMQGLRP
-879 NLFEKGDREKLGL
+879 EDR
-892 TEQDLSHK
+892 THK
-900 VEHDAEAEAKAQER
+900 VNHDEEVNAKAQER

-927 GEKRDW
+927 GTKQDW
-933 DKTDTLLADKIMG
+933 DDTDTVL
-946 AELDKAHKSGSMDD
+946 AHKIIVKEVAKARESGSKDA
-960 YAEVARLVKR
+960 YAEVAKLMKE
-970 WYAQGTDVG
+970 WDAHGTEAG
-979 QVMQMRQVL
+979 QALRQRRQFA
-988 SKSPKLMEAEAIE
+988 SDPALMEADAIQ
-1001 LLMDEK
+1001 LLSDSE

-1025 QNAERLLSIEK
+1025 QNAEKLRSIEK

-1045 IKDMSMERRTNSLW
+1045 IKGMSTERRTNGLW

-1069 ALEQAKKLPD
+1069 ALEQAKKLPG
-1079 GESFLRDIA
+1079 GEAFLRDVA

-1096 YDYAKPSVLE
+1096 YDYAKPSTLE
-1106 QIKTY
+1106 QIKAY

-1116 LSKPATPARNL
+1116 LSKPATPGRNL
-1127 IGNMVYDPVEAV
+1127 VGNMVYDPVEAV

-1153 CTGTRS
+1153 YTGTRS
-1159 VAVDM
+1159 VAADK
-1164 SYLSKAKRKGMGEA
+1164 SYFSKTKRKGMGEA
-1178 RLKSYIEMGL
+1178 TLKSYIETGL
-1188 DASVSNARGKYGT
+1188 DASVSNAQGKYET
-1201 GGSRSY
+1201 GGSRSF

-1240 QAEAQRGIDELE
+1240 QAEAQRGIDALE

-1267 ETARERTFQNDSKLA
+1267 EIARERTFQNEGKLA
-1282 QATGVVRRG
+1282 QATGVVRRA
-1291 LNVFSIKDKRGGRFG
+1291 LNVFSIKDKRGGSFG

-1344 HKAKAGTLTAA
+1344 NKAKAGTLTAS

-1367 FNGTMGIALFAV
+1367 FNGTMGIAFFAV
-1379 LAGAGVMNVA
+1379 LAGAGIMNVA

-1450 LADCYEED
+1450 LADCYKDE
-1458 GKITFGDVT
+1458 GLTFANVAGG
-1467 RENLSSIYQS
+1467 NLESAFQS

-1498 ADNDGGKLADATLRY
+1498 ADTTGGKLADATFRY
-1513 GASQV
+1513 GASQA
-1518 TSFIPNVVSG
+1518 TSFVPNVVSG
-1528 VAQGI
+1528 VAQGV

-1545 VWENSLNAMKSKIPW
+1545 VWENSLSAMKSKIPG

-1600 TSAVNQELYRLD
+1600 TSAVNQELYRLGE
-1612 SLNIDVKYPEKKTP
+1612 NIDIKYPEKKAP
-1626 SDVSRNGKKVTL
+1626 NSGNRDGEKVSL
-1638 NQDEKRQYQMAY
+1638 DQDERRQYQMAY
-1650 GQTAYDNIQKVIQS
+1650 GQTAYDNIQKVIRS

-1672 AEKAAAIQNLLKVAT
+1672 AEKAAAIQNLLEVAT
-1687 AAGKKKA
+1687 SAGKKKA
-1694 KLDGSDTPSWTTKSS
+1694 KLDGGDTPAWTTKST
-1709 GSVADNAVYRAKLG
+1709 GTIGENAVYKAMLG
-1723 TAKDTLPADARD
+1723 TAKDALPEDKRT
-1735 RNGDVMQAIIKTVVG
+1735 KTGNVLQSVLKTAG
-1750 KRGGSDQLA
+1750 NKRGGDNLM
-1759 LNVMAQEIESG
+1759 LNIMAQQLSEG
-1770 TLAKVETA
+1770 TQDKFETA

-1792 QAMYA
+1792 QAKYA
-1797 KKPGTSQKKYKKPD
+1797 TKPGTSQRKYKKAD
-1811 LYVWAMQN
+1811 LYAWAMQN

-1830 NLFGKTK
+1830 KLFS
-1837 K
+1837 